1 MKKRCISL
9 LLVLL
14 MALTLLPTE
23 ALALLGGSIG
33 NLREVIQPVTIK
45 KEGVDDG
52 SQLYSM
58 KMNNGKLVM
67 FIATSGPHMGK
78 SVTTSD
84 RGYTATMDSIRKGV
98 YEKASFTFSGKSTWF
113 GINKNLTIR
122 SMEVVDPEKTP
133 ELAAFGTAIPT
144 ENALVIRYTFDGDN
158 PKVMCF
164 ISYYFVELAPGVAKG
179 TLTDAAQTEDGKTYA
194 LAAQAFWCPD
204 VMTDNFDWFVFQW
217 NQEYHGFSRMGHAAA
232 ERAAH
237 VKVSRTYESGETTT
251 ATETDI
257 TAGMGRVR
265 TGASFFNGA
274 VAEIYSDSY
283 GVDNP
288 FVLVDNENVCRN
300 EAEAPAFVRYDAEG
314 DVLTAWGY
322 TKKLSP
328 DPQDGSRGS
337 AFHIWGYRNVY
348 TKAEAAEQSKVNFT
362 RPDEV
367 IIPQDSDKLGIYK
380 SGGSML
386 ALPIRDAAWE
396 QALKKQHGAPLY
408 TLRGDFKEGRDD
420 GGKFYEFTTGKVALT
435 PTVTATWNSGQHFKV
450 RVDGNGRF
458 TRFDTSA
465 GVEYNT
471 PTFKLYSP
479 VTGMTE
485 AAGLD
490 FDGGEELTLHMK
502 PEKNAVLVFVNIPQ
516 VSSHID
522 KAQLK
527 GSGDVVLSGQMGLDL
542 ILNCAANELIT
553 LEKLSYGPKGSN
565 NEFQQNGILAK
576 GEISSADLLG
586 LELGKLKAAI
596 NTFDGQ
602 EQYDFE
608 LELNA
613 FDLFETEA
621 ELQLKRLNNGRLA
634 PNNLYFRFATAGGIP
649 IVPPV
654 PTTFIKG
661 GGGGFYGL
669 ADTIKG
675 DFVGIPP
682 IRLKLSIK
690 ADYVK
695 VIEGW
700 ANATVGPGILEY
712 EGENMTIAKMP
723 FLRTF
728 GMHLKLEGEKRGYL
742 GTTYTGL
749 RAGGGMNIKLEA
761 PKEPYAFFEVE
772 GSAEASVFGGLDNY
786 KNPNSAYIQLDS
798 RGKINATVKIP
809 ERLGKVRFRILKGKK
824 LFNTQ
829 VDFILGTQT
838 AIKVNPGTSFKDAAT
853 SAWKNMSVYG
863 GVSNHGKILASY
875 YRIYYVIPN
884 HFGGAFHL
892 YKNINNGW
900 SLEGEIERNG
910 WFPSGSRGLQAA
922 AAPMT
927 VMMAPLYD
935 GETEEQVGIAVVETS
950 LYAVSADS
958 VAMMATALPGG
969 EGGFEQ
975 KIDYNA
981 ASGTAAP
988 SPESDLGLM
997 VMPKDGNDLD
1007 TLRKSMKLY
1016 EVSDD
1021 TSPKRIELK
1030 ETEYKE
1036 GEEAVELGDANF
1048 TEVEDEGED
1057 GTLKTGFLID
1067 LKHMGGTDG
1076 KWKVTADCDF
1086 TCQLVASAPLTSLEL
1101 SLNPINYEAT
1111 STVKNRRDGKTYAVR
1126 YYLDTK
1132 ADGTGEHYFLGMME
1146 TAPYTCEVPKN
1157 GSIAPT
1163 GDYHVTAVLV
1173 EKVVGDFNGDGETTE
1188 DEYSWVTVDT
1198 KTSAGTVK
1206 YTNNSKP
1213 AAPTNVTIEAT
1224 GNETLTAKWDGVEKA
1239 DGYRVTLYYQEGGT
1253 WKQAGASYELDN
1265 ADFDKGGAATVSG
1278 GRYSLRMT
1286 PTVAGNSVTV
1296 IKNEAKPEESET
1308 SCSGGTS
1315 DEAPTN
1321 RDYKVAVEAIRY
1333 EESAISYENGG
1344 AETEKAN
1351 VRYFSDPTES
1361 TVPAY
1366 LPEYKAPEITVT
1378 SGRQTVTLNG
1388 ANGYGEMVWGEIPDR
1403 TLFTVKS
1410 TVDGTVDRITV
1421 TREQGKGSFTVS
1433 GGGGTW
1439 TVTADAAGRELIAN
1453 SGRVCVVAE
1462 KGKDKTEYYLRLVL
1476 DDVPPIITVD
1486 AKNVRADMTTG
1497 AYTVTG
1503 QTEPGLEVIM
1513 DSTPELKGRADAEG
1527 RFSLS
1532 GTLPANAESET
1543 GFDSILA
1550 SLTAKDGAGNE
1561 AEPASVVISARPETQ
1576 WDRPA
1581 EPETPPSGGGGR
1593 RGGGSSSPTIIAIRS
1608 SADAASVTD
1617 YTDGIYG
1624 LTFRSSASFA
1634 SFLGVQVDGKTIHPS
1649 NYIAEEGSIVVYL
1662 KAVYLRTL
1670 RKGLHTVTIL
1680 SSEGNASM
1688 NFTIGG
1694 VNSALT
1700 YDEGI
1705 GVYVCYG
1712 ALSLAGM
1719 LLLRRRRIRN

>member
-23 ALALLGGSIG
+23 ALALLGGSVG

-98 YEKASFTFSGKSTWF
+98 YEKASFTFSGKSIRF
-113 GINKNLTIR
+113 GINKALTIR

-179 TLTDAAQTEDGKTYA
+179 TLTNETQTEDGKTYA

-251 ATETDI
+251 AKETDI

-300 EAEAPAFVRYDAEG
+300 EAEAPAFVRYDAEK

-322 TKKLSP
+322 TEKLSP
-328 DPQDGSRGS
+328 SPEHSRVGG

-386 ALPIRDAAWE
+386 AISITDTARE
-396 QALKKQHGAPLY
+396 QVLKRQHGAPLY

-420 GGKFYEFTTGKVALT
+420 GGKFYEFTSGKVALT

-502 PEKNAVLVFVNIPQ
+502 PDKNAVLVFVNIPQ

-565 NEFQQNGILAK
+565 NEFQQNGILAN
-576 GEISSADLLG
+576 GEIETASLLG
-586 LELGKLKAAI
+586 LDLGELSAAI

-602 EQYDFE
+602 EQYDFK
-608 LELNA
+608 LKLNA
-613 FDLFETEA
+613 FDLFETKA
-621 ELQLKRLNNGRLA
+621 DLQLKRLNNGRLA
-634 PNNLYFRFATAGGIP
+634 PNNLYFRLGIAGGIP

-669 ADTIKG
+669 ADTING
-675 DFVGIPP
+675 DFIGIPP
-682 IRLKLSIK
+682 IQLKLSIK

-728 GMHLKLEGEKRGYL
+728 GMHLKLEGEKRRYL
-742 GTTYTGL
+742 STTYTGL

-809 ERLGKVRFRILKGKK
+809 ERLGKVKFRILKGKK

-838 AIKVNPGTSFKDAAT
+838 AMNVAKGTSFKDAVT
-853 SAWKNMSVYG
+853 SAWNNMSVYG
-863 GVSNHGKILASY
+863 GVSNHGKFLASY

-884 HFGGAFHL
+884 HFGGGFHL
-892 YKNINNGW
+892 WKNINAGW
-900 SLEGEIERNG
+900 SLEQEIARNG
-910 WFPSGSRGLQAA
+910 WFPSGSQSLRAA

-958 VAMMATALPGG
+958 VAMMAMALPGG
-969 EGGFEQ
+969 EGFEQ
-975 KIDYNA
+975 EIEYKKV
-981 ASGTAAP
+981 ASGTPGP
-988 SPESDLGLM
+988 SSESDLGLM
-997 VMPKDGNDLD
+997 VMPENAGDLD
-1007 TLRKSMKLY
+1007 KLRKSMKLY
-1016 EVSDD
+1016 EVAED
-1021 TSPKRIELK
+1021 TSLTPITLTEMKDDGKENINIETL
-1030 ETEYKE
+1030 T
-1036 GEEAVELGDANF
+1036 GNF

-1057 GTLKTGFLID
+1057 GTPKTGFLID
-1067 LKHMGGTDG
+1067 LSHTGGTDG
-1076 KWKVTADCDF
+1076 KWKVMADCDF
-1086 TCQLVASAPLTSLEL
+1086 TCQLVASAPLTTLEL
-1101 SLNPINYEAT
+1101 TLNGNNAT
-1111 STVKNRRDGKTYAVR
+1111 STVQNGRDKKTYAVR

-1132 ADGTGEHYFLGMME
+1132 EDRTGEHYFLDMVEG
-1146 TAPYTCEVPKN
+1146 AGSYTYEVPKN

-1163 GDYHVTAVLV
+1163 RDYHVTAVLV
-1173 EKVVGDFNGDGETTE
+1173 EKVVGDFDGNGKTTE

-1198 KTSAGTVK
+1198 KTSADKVI
-1206 YTNNSKP
+1206 YTNTSKP
-1213 AAPTNVTIEAT
+1213 NKPTNVTIEAT
-1224 GNETLTAKWDGVEKA
+1224 GNETLTAKWDSVEKA
-1239 DGYRVTLYYQEGGT
+1239 DGYRVTLYYQENGT

-1265 ADFDKGGAATVSG
+1265 ADFTKGGAAAMSG

-1286 PTVAGNSVTV
+1286 PTVSGNSVTV
-1296 IKNEAKPEESET
+1296 SQNETDPTISF
-1308 SCSGGTS
+1308 SGGTS

-1321 RDYKVAVEAIRY
+1321 RDYKVTVEAICY
-1333 EESAISYENGG
+1333 EENAINYENEG
-1344 AETEKAN
+1344 AKTEKAN
-1351 VRYFSDPTES
+1351 VRYFSDPVES
-1361 TVPAY
+1361 TIPAY

-1378 SGRQTVTLNG
+1378 GGGRIVTLNG
-1388 ANGYGEMVWGEIPDR
+1388 TNGYGEMVWREAPWG

-1421 TREQGKGSFTVS
+1421 TPEQGKGSFTVS
-1433 GGGGTW
+1433 GSGGTW
-1439 TVTADAAGRELIAN
+1439 TVTADDAGRELIAN
-1453 SGRVCVVAE
+1453 SGRVCIVAQ
-1462 KGKDKTEYYLRLVL
+1462 KGNDRTEYYLRLVL

-1513 DSTPELKGRADAEG
+1513 DSTPALTGTADAEG

-1550 SLTAKDGAGNE
+1550 SLTARDGAGNE

-1576 WDRPA
+1576 WDRPV

-1593 RGGGSSSPTIIAIRS
+1593 RGGGSSFPTIIAIRS

>member
-23 ALALLGGSIG
+23 ALAMLGGRVTS
-33 NLREVIQPVTIK
+33 LREMIQPVTIK
-45 KEGVDDG
+45 KEGVEDG

-58 KMNNGKLVM
+58 RMNNGKLVM
-67 FIATSGPHMGK
+67 SIVTSGPHMGK

-84 RGYTATMDSIRKGV
+84 RGYTAPMDSIRKGV
-98 YEKASFTFSGKSTWF
+98 YEQPMFFFWSRNYLGL
-113 GINKNLTIR
+113 LTIR
-122 SMEVVDPEKTP
+122 SMEVVDPDEYGLTMMDDPMPK
-133 ELAAFGTAIPT
+133 
-144 ENALVIRYTFDGDN
+144 ENALTIKYTFEEDN
-158 PKVMCF
+158 PKVACF
-164 ISYYFVELAPGVAKG
+164 ISYYFVELAPGVTNG
-179 TLTDAAQTEDGKTYA
+179 EIQDAPEEVDGKTYA
-194 LAAQAFWCPD
+194 LAAEALWYPD
-204 VMTDNFDWFVFQW
+204 VAGDTFDMFTFAW
-217 NQEYHGFSRMGHAAA
+217 NMEYYGFSRMGHAAA
-232 ERAAH
+232 GRAAH
-237 VKVSRTYESGETTT
+237 VKISRDYEST
-251 ATETDI
+251 AKETDI
-257 TAGMGRVR
+257 TAGMGQVMMGRDV
-265 TGASFFNGA
+265 SNGIM
-274 VAEIYSDSY
+274 EIYSDSY

-288 FVLVDNENVCRN
+288 FVMGGDWRVDVNG
-300 EAEAPAFVRYDAEG
+300 AQAPISVRYDAEG
-314 DVLTAWGY
+314 DVLTTLAGGGWLEPGGEFR
-322 TKKLSP
+322 K
-328 DPQDGSRGS
+328 RV
-337 AFHIWGYRNVY
+337 FHIWGFRDVY
-348 TKAEAAEQSKVNFT
+348 TKAEVAEQGGSNLT
-362 RPDEV
+362 QPDEV
-367 IIPQDSDKLGIYK
+367 IIPQASDKLGIYK
-380 SGGSML
+380 SGGGML

-408 TLRGDFKEGRDD
+408 TLRGEFKEGRDD

-435 PTVTATWNSGQHFKV
+435 PTVTASWNSGQHFKV

-542 ILNCAANELIT
+542 ILNCAADQLIT
-553 LEKLSYGPKGSN
+553 LEKLSYGPKGRN
-565 NEFQQNGILAK
+565 NEFQQNGILANGK
-576 GEISSADLLG
+576 ISSADLLG
-586 LELGKLKAAI
+586 LELGELEAAI
-596 NTFDGQ
+596 NTFDGE
-602 EQYDFE
+602 EQYDFK

-613 FDLFETEA
+613 FDLFETKA

-682 IRLKLSIK
+682 IQLKLSIK

-712 EGENMTIAKMP
+712 SGTEMTIAKMP
-723 FLRTF
+723 FLREF
-728 GMHLKLEGEKRGYL
+728 GMRLKLEGERRSYL
-742 GTTYTGL
+742 GKEYTGL

-761 PKEPYAFFEVE
+761 PKEPYAFFEVD

-809 ERLGKVRFRILKGKK
+809 ERLGKVKFRILKGKK

-838 AIKVNPGTSFKDAAT
+838 AMDVAKGTPFKDAVT
-853 SAWKNMSVYG
+853 SAWNNMSVYG
-863 GVSNHGKILASY
+863 GVSNHGKFLASY

-884 HFGGAFHL
+884 HFGGGFHL
-892 YKNINNGW
+892 WKNINAGW
-900 SLEGEIERNG
+900 SLEQEIAKNG
-910 WFPSGSRGLQAA
+910 WYPSGSRSLQAA

-958 VAMMATALPGG
+958 VALMAVALPGG
-969 EGGFEQ
+969 EGGFSKDIEY
-975 KIDYNA
+975 KVP
-981 ASGTAAP
+981 SGTPGP
-988 SPESDLGLM
+988 SSESDLGLM
-997 VMPKDGNDLD
+997 VMLENKADLD
-1007 TLRKSMKLY
+1007 KLRNSMKLY
-1016 EVSDD
+1016 EVAED
-1021 TSPKRIELK
+1021 TSLTPITLTEMKDDRKEINIETL
-1030 ETEYKE
+1030 T
-1036 GEEAVELGDANF
+1036 GNF
-1048 TEVEDEGED
+1048 TEVEEEGED

-1067 LKHMGGTDG
+1067 LNHPGGENG

-1086 TCQLVASAPLTSLEL
+1086 TCQLVASAPLTTLD
-1101 SLNPINYEAT
+1101 LNLNGYDAT
-1111 STVKNRRDGKTYAVR
+1111 STVKNGRDGKTYAVR
-1126 YYLDTK
+1126 YYLDTEK
-1132 ADGTGEHYFLGMME
+1132 DGTGEHYFLDMVEG
-1146 TAPYTCEVPKN
+1146 AGSYTYNVPNK

-1163 GDYHVTAVLV
+1163 GDYYVTAVLV
-1173 EKVVGDFNGDGETTE
+1173 EKVVGDFNGNGKTTE

-1198 KTSAGTVK
+1198 KTSANKVT
-1206 YTNNSKP
+1206 YTNDSKP
-1213 AAPTNVTIEAT
+1213 VAPSNVTIDAT
-1224 GNETLTAKWDGVEKA
+1224 GNETLTAAWDGVAKA
-1239 DGYRVTLYYQEGGT
+1239 DGYRVTLYYQEGSGA

-1265 ADFDKGGAATVSG
+1265 ADFDKGGAAAKND

-1286 PTVAGNSVTV
+1286 PTVAGNNVTV
-1296 IKNEAKPEESET
+1296 NKNDAKPEESGINL
-1308 SCSGGTS
+1308 SGGTS

-1321 RDYKVAVEAIRY
+1321 VNYKVAVEAICY
-1333 EESAISYENGG
+1333 EESAINYENGG

-1351 VRYFSDPTES
+1351 VRYFSVPVES
-1361 TVPAY
+1361 TVSAY
-1366 LPEYKAPEITVT
+1366 LPKYTAPEITVT

-1388 ANGYGEMVWGEIPDR
+1388 ANGYGEMVWGEEPWG
-1403 TLFTVKS
+1403 TLFTVKGE
-1410 TVDGTVDRITV
+1410 VDGITV
-1421 TREQGKGSFTVS
+1421 TPEQGSGRFTVS

-1439 TVTADAAGRELIAN
+1439 TVEANDDGRELIAN
-1453 SGRVCVVAE
+1453 SGRVRIVAE
-1462 KGKDKTEYYLRLVL
+1462 KGNDRTEYYLRLVL

-1513 DSTPELKGRADAEG
+1513 DSNPELKGRADAEG

-1532 GTLPANAESET
+1532 GTLPASAEGSET
-1543 GFDSILA
+1543 KFDSILA
-1550 SLTAKDGAGNE
+1550 SLTAEDGAGNE
-1561 AEPASVVISARPETQ
+1561 AEPVSVVISARPETQ
-1576 WDRPA
+1576 WDRPPA
-1581 EPETPPSGGGGR
+1581 VPETPSSGGGGR
-1593 RGGGSSSPTIIAIRS
+1593 RGGGSSFPTIIAIRS
-1608 SADAASVTD
+1608 SDDAASVTD

-1719 LLLRRRRIRN
+1719 LLLRRRRIRD

>member
-23 ALALLGGSIG
+23 VLALLGGSVG

-45 KEGVDDG
+45 KEGVEDG

-58 KMNNGKLVM
+58 RMNNGKLVM
-67 FIATSGPHMGK
+67 FIATSGPHIGK

-98 YEKASFTFSGKSTWF
+98 YEQPMFFFWSRNYLGL
-113 GINKNLTIR
+113 LTIR
-122 SMEVVDPEKTP
+122 SMEVVDPDEYGLTMMDNPMPK
-133 ELAAFGTAIPT
+133 
-144 ENALVIRYTFDGDN
+144 ENALTIKYTFEEDN
-158 PKVMCF
+158 PKVACF
-164 ISYYFVELAPGVAKG
+164 ISYYFVELEPGVTNGIVPDMK
-179 TLTDAAQTEDGKTYA
+179 EEVDGKTYA
-194 LAAQAFWCPD
+194 LAAQALWYPD
-204 VMTDNFDWFVFQW
+204 VAGDTFDMFTFAW
-217 NQEYHGFSRMGHAAA
+217 NMEYYGFSRMGHAAA
-232 ERAAH
+232 GRAAH
-237 VKVSRTYESGETTT
+237 VKISRDYGHT
-251 ATETDI
+251 AKETDI
-257 TAGMGRVR
+257 TAGMGQVMMGRDV
-265 TGASFFNGA
+265 SNGIM
-274 VAEIYSDSY
+274 EIYSDSY

-288 FVLVDNENVCRN
+288 FVLGGDWRVDDNG
-300 EAEAPAFVRYDAEG
+300 AQAPASVRYDAEG
-314 DVLTAWGY
+314 DVLTTLAGGGWLEPEGERQ
-322 TKKLSP
+322 K
-328 DPQDGSRGS
+328 RV
-337 AFHIWGYRNVY
+337 FHIWGFRDVY
-348 TKAEAAEQSKVNFT
+348 TKAEVAEQGGSNLT
-362 RPDEV
+362 QPDEV
-367 IIPQDSDKLGIYK
+367 IIPQNSDKLGIYK

-408 TLRGDFKEGRDD
+408 TLRGEFKEGRDD
-420 GGKFYEFTTGKVALT
+420 GGKFYEFTTGSVALT
-435 PTVTATWNSGQHFKV
+435 PTVTASWNSGQHFKV

-458 TRFDTSA
+458 TGFDISA

-586 LELGKLKAAI
+586 LDLGKLKAAI

-613 FDLFETEA
+613 FELFKTDA

-669 ADTIKG
+669 ADTING

-682 IRLKLSIK
+682 IQLKLSIK

-712 EGENMTIAKMP
+712 KGTDMTIAKMP
-723 FLRTF
+723 FLEEF
-728 GMHLKLEGEKRGYL
+728 GMRLKLEGERRSYL
-742 GTTYTGL
+742 GREYTGL
-749 RAGGGMNIKLEA
+749 RAGGGMGIKLNA

-772 GSAEASVFGGLDNY
+772 GSAEASVFGGLDSY
-786 KNPNSAYIQLDS
+786 KNPTSAYIQLDS

-809 ERLGKVRFRILKGKK
+809 ERLGRVKFRILKGKK

-838 AIKVNPGTSFKDAAT
+838 AMNVAKGTPFKDAVT
-853 SAWKNMSVYG
+853 SAWNNMSVYG
-863 GVSNHGKILASY
+863 GVSNQGKFLASY

-900 SLEGEIERNG
+900 TLEGEIERNG

-958 VAMMATALPGG
+958 VAMMAVALSGG
-969 EGGFEQ
+969 EGFYEV
-975 KIDYNA
+975 IDYKA
-981 ASGTAAP
+981 ASSTATP

-997 VMPKDGNDLD
+997 VMLKDGNDLD

-1021 TSPKRIELK
+1021 TTPPKPIALK
-1030 ETEYKE
+1030 ETKYE
-1036 GEEAVELGDANF
+1036 GEAVNLAGANF

-1057 GTLKTGFLID
+1057 GSTKTGFLID
-1067 LKHMGGTDG
+1067 LNHQGGENG

-1086 TCQLVASAPLTSLEL
+1086 TCQLVASAPLTTLEL
-1101 SLNPINYEAT
+1101 SLNGYDAT
-1111 STVKNRRDGKTYAVR
+1111 SMVKNGREGKTYAVR
-1126 YYLDTK
+1126 YYLDTE
-1132 ADGTGEHYFLGMME
+1132 ADGTGEHYFLGMVE
-1146 TAPYTCEVPKN
+1146 TAPYTYEVPSE
-1157 GSIAPT
+1157 GSIAPS
-1163 GDYHVTAVLV
+1163 GEYFVTAVLV
-1173 EKVVGDFNGDGETTE
+1173 EKVDFKANGKEE
-1188 DEYSWVTVDT
+1188 SAWVTVDT
-1198 KTSAGTVK
+1198 KPSAGKVI
-1206 YTNNSKP
+1206 YTNTSKP
-1213 AAPTNVTIEAT
+1213 DAPKNVTIAAT
-1224 GNETLTAKWDGVEKA
+1224 GNETLTAAWDGVA
-1239 DGYRVTLYYQEGGT
+1239 GAGGYRVTLYYQEGGT

-1265 ADFDKGGAATVSG
+1265 ADFTKGGAASMSG

-1296 IKNEAKPEESET
+1296 IKNEAKPEESGINL
-1308 SCSGGTS
+1308 SGGTS

-1321 RDYKVAVEAIRY
+1321 VNYKVAVEAIRY
-1333 EESAISYENGG
+1333 EESAISYENEG
-1344 AETEKAN
+1344 AKTEKAN
-1351 VRYFSDPTES
+1351 VRYFSDPAVSSE
-1361 TVPAY
+1361 VN
-1366 LPEYKAPEITVT
+1366 LPKYVAPEITVT

-1388 ANGYGEMVWGEIPDR
+1388 TNGYGEMVWREAPWG

-1421 TREQGKGSFTVS
+1421 TPEQGSGSGSFNVS
-1433 GGGGTW
+1433 GSGGTW
-1439 TVTADAAGRELIAN
+1439 TVTADDAGRELIAN
-1453 SGRVCVVAE
+1453 SGRVCIVAQ
-1462 KGKDKTEYYLRLVL
+1462 KGNDRTEYYLRLVL

-1513 DSTPELKGRADAEG
+1513 DSTPALTGRADAEG

-1550 SLTAKDGAGNE
+1550 SLTARDGAGNE

-1576 WDRPA
+1576 WDRPPA
-1581 EPETPPSGGGGR
+1581 EPETPSGGGGR
-1593 RGGGSSSPTIIAIRS
+1593 RGGGSSFPTIIAIRS

>member
-23 ALALLGGSIG
+23 ALAMLGGRVTS
-33 NLREVIQPVTIK
+33 LREMIQPVTIK
-45 KEGVDDG
+45 KEGVEDG

-58 KMNNGKLVM
+58 RMNNGKLVM
-67 FIATSGPHMGK
+67 SIVTSGPHMGK
-78 SVTTSD
+78 TVTTSD
-84 RGYTATMDSIRKGV
+84 RGYTAPMDSIRKGV
-98 YEKASFTFSGKSTWF
+98 YEQPMFFFWSRNYLGL
-113 GINKNLTIR
+113 LTIR
-122 SMEVVDPEKTP
+122 SMEVVDPDEYGLTMMDDPMPK
-133 ELAAFGTAIPT
+133 
-144 ENALVIRYTFDGDN
+144 ENALTIKYTFEEDN
-158 PKVMCF
+158 PKVACF
-164 ISYYFVELAPGVAKG
+164 ISYYFVELAPGVTNG
-179 TLTDAAQTEDGKTYA
+179 EIQDAPEEVDGKTYA
-194 LAAQAFWCPD
+194 LAAEALWYPD
-204 VMTDNFDWFVFQW
+204 VAGDTFDMFTFAW
-217 NQEYHGFSRMGHAAA
+217 NMEYYGFSRMGHAAA
-232 ERAAH
+232 GRAAH
-237 VKVSRTYESGETTT
+237 VKISRDYEST
-251 ATETDI
+251 AKETDI
-257 TAGMGRVR
+257 TAGMGQVMMGRDV
-265 TGASFFNGA
+265 SNGIT
-274 VAEIYSDSY
+274 EIYSDSY

-288 FVLVDNENVCRN
+288 FVMGGDWRVDVNG
-300 EAEAPAFVRYDAEG
+300 AQAPISVRYDAEG
-314 DVLTAWGY
+314 DVLTTLAGGGWLEPGGEFR
-322 TKKLSP
+322 K
-328 DPQDGSRGS
+328 RV
-337 AFHIWGYRNVY
+337 FHIWGFRDVY
-348 TKAEAAEQSKVNFT
+348 TKAEVAEQGGSNLT
-362 RPDEV
+362 QPDEV
-367 IIPQDSDKLGIYK
+367 IIPQASDKLGIYK

-408 TLRGDFKEGRDD
+408 TLRGEFKEGRDD

-435 PTVTATWNSGQHFKV
+435 PTVTASWNSGQHFKV

-516 VSSHID
+516 VSSQID

-527 GSGDVVLSGQMGLDL
+527 GSGDVVLSGHMGLNL
-542 ILNCAANELIT
+542 ILNCAADQLIT
-553 LEKLSYGPKGSN
+553 LEKLSYGPKGRN
-565 NEFQQNGILAK
+565 NEFQQNGILANGK
-576 GEISSADLLG
+576 IETASLLG
-586 LELGKLKAAI
+586 LELGELEAAI
-596 NTFDGQ
+596 NTFDGE
-602 EQYDFE
+602 EQYDFK

-613 FDLFETEA
+613 FDLFETKA

-675 DFVGIPP
+675 DFTGIPP

-728 GMHLKLEGEKRGYL
+728 GMRLKLEGEKRHYL
-742 GTTYTGL
+742 GKDYTGL

-786 KNPNSAYIQLDS
+786 KSPNSAYIQLDS

-809 ERLGKVRFRILKGKK
+809 ERLGRVKFRILKGKK

-838 AIKVNPGTSFKDAAT
+838 AMNVAKGTSFKDAVT
-853 SAWKNMSVYG
+853 SAWNNMSVYG

-910 WFPSGSRGLQAA
+910 WYPSGSKSLRAA

-981 ASGTAAP
+981 NSAP

-1021 TSPKRIELK
+1021 TSPMPIALK

-1036 GEEAVELGDANF
+1036 EEEAIELGDANF
-1048 TEVEDEGED
+1048 TEVEEEGED
-1057 GTLKTGFLID
+1057 GTPKTGFLID
-1067 LKHMGGTDG
+1067 LSHKGNADG

-1101 SLNPINYEAT
+1101 TLKGYEAT
-1111 STVKNRRDGKTYAVR
+1111 SNVKNGRDGKTYAVR

-1132 ADGTGEHYFLGMME
+1132 EDRTGEHYFLDMVE
-1146 TAPYTCEVPKN
+1146 SAPYTYNVPHE

-1163 GDYHVTAVLV
+1163 RDYHVTAVLV
-1173 EKVVGDFNGDGETTE
+1173 EKVDFEASGKKE
-1188 DEYSWVTVDT
+1188 SAWVTVDT
-1198 KTSAGTVK
+1198 QTSADKVT
-1206 YTNNSKP
+1206 YTNTSKP
-1213 AAPTNVTIEAT
+1213 NKPTNVTIDAT
-1224 GNETLTAKWDGVEKA
+1224 GNETLTAAWDGVA
-1239 DGYRVTLYYQEGGT
+1239 GAGGYRVTLYYQEGGT

-1265 ADFDKGGAATVSG
+1265 VDFDKGGAATKSG
-1278 GRYSLRMT
+1278 ERYSLRMT
-1286 PTVAGNSVTV
+1286 PTVAGKGVTV
-1296 IKNEAKPEESET
+1296 SQNETDPTISF
-1308 SCSGGTS
+1308 SGGTS

-1321 RDYKVAVEAIRY
+1321 RNYKVTVEAICY
-1333 EESAISYENGG
+1333 EENAINYENEG
-1344 AETEKAN
+1344 AKTEKAN
-1351 VRYFSDPTES
+1351 VRYFSDPAVSSE
-1361 TVPAY
+1361 VN
-1366 LPEYKAPEITVT
+1366 LPKYTAPEITVT
-1378 SGRQTVTLNG
+1378 SGGQIVKLNG
-1388 ANGYGEMVWGEIPDR
+1388 ANGYGEMVWSAVPER

-1421 TREQGKGSFTVS
+1421 TPEQGKGRFTVS
-1433 GGGGTW
+1433 GSGGTW
-1439 TVTADAAGRELIAN
+1439 TVTADADGRALIAN
-1453 SGRVCVVAE
+1453 SGRVCIVAE
-1462 KGKDKTEYYLRLVL
+1462 KGNDRTEYYLRLVL

-1513 DSTPELKGRADAEG
+1513 DSTPALTGRADAEG

-1532 GTLPANAESET
+1532 GTLPANAEGT

-1550 SLTAKDGAGNE
+1550 SLTAEDGAGNE

-1576 WDRPA
+1576 WDRPPA
-1581 EPETPPSGGGGR
+1581 VPETPSSGGGGR
-1593 RGGGSSSPTIIAIRS
+1593 RGGGSSFPTIIAIRS

>member
-1 MKKRCISL
+1 MAGGGWLEPEGERQKR
-9 LLVLL
+9 V
-14 MALTLLPTE
+14 
-23 ALALLGGSIG
+23 
-33 NLREVIQPVTIK
+33 
-45 KEGVDDG
+45 
-52 SQLYSM
+52 
-58 KMNNGKLVM
+58 
-67 FIATSGPHMGK
+67 
-78 SVTTSD
+78 
-84 RGYTATMDSIRKGV
+84 
-98 YEKASFTFSGKSTWF
+98 
-113 GINKNLTIR
+113 
-122 SMEVVDPEKTP
+122 
-133 ELAAFGTAIPT
+133 
-144 ENALVIRYTFDGDN
+144 
-158 PKVMCF
+158 
-164 ISYYFVELAPGVAKG
+164 
-179 TLTDAAQTEDGKTYA
+179 
-194 LAAQAFWCPD
+194 
-204 VMTDNFDWFVFQW
+204 
-217 NQEYHGFSRMGHAAA
+217 
-232 ERAAH
+232 
-237 VKVSRTYESGETTT
+237 
-251 ATETDI
+251 
-257 TAGMGRVR
+257 
-265 TGASFFNGA
+265 
-274 VAEIYSDSY
+274 
-283 GVDNP
+283 
-288 FVLVDNENVCRN
+288 
-300 EAEAPAFVRYDAEG
+300 
-314 DVLTAWGY
+314 
-322 TKKLSP
+322 
-328 DPQDGSRGS
+328 
-337 AFHIWGYRNVY
+337 FHIWGFRDVY
-348 TKAEAAEQSKVNFT
+348 TKAEVAEQGGSNLT
-362 RPDEV
+362 QPDEV
-367 IIPQDSDKLGIYK
+367 IIPQNSDKLGIYK

-408 TLRGDFKEGRDD
+408 TLRGEFKEGRDD
-420 GGKFYEFTTGKVALT
+420 GGKFYEFTTGSVALT
-435 PTVTATWNSGQHFKV
+435 PTVTASWNSGQHFKV

-458 TRFDTSA
+458 TGFDTSA

-516 VSSHID
+516 VSSHIN

-527 GSGDVVLSGQMGLDL
+527 GSGDVVLSGQMGLNL

-565 NEFQQNGILAK
+565 NEFQQNGIKAQ

-586 LELGKLKAAI
+586 LELGGLKAAI

-608 LELNA
+608 LKLNA
-613 FDLFETEA
+613 FDLFETKA

-634 PNNLYFRFATAGGIP
+634 PNNLYFRLGIAGGIP

-669 ADTIKG
+669 ADTING

-682 IRLKLSIK
+682 IQLKLSIK

-712 EGENMTIAKMP
+712 KGTDMTIAKMP
-723 FLRTF
+723 FLEEF
-728 GMHLKLEGEKRGYL
+728 GMHLKLEGEKRSYL
-742 GTTYTGL
+742 GTPYTGL
-749 RAGGGMNIKLEA
+749 RAGGGMNIKLNA

-772 GSAEASVFGGLDNY
+772 GSAEASVFGGLDSY
-786 KNPNSAYIQLDS
+786 KNPTSAYIQLDS

-809 ERLGKVRFRILKGKK
+809 ERLGRVKFRILKGKK

-838 AIKVNPGTSFKDAAT
+838 AMTVAKGTPFKDAVT
-853 SAWKNMSVYG
+853 SAWNNMSVYG
-863 GVSNHGKILASY
+863 GVSNHGKFLASY

-900 SLEGEIERNG
+900 TLEGEIERNG

-950 LYAVSADS
+950 LCAVSADS
-958 VAMMATALPGG
+958 VAMMAMALPGG
-969 EGGFEQ
+969 EGFFEE
-975 KIDYNA
+975 IAYNA
-981 ASGTAAP
+981 ASGP
-988 SPESDLGLM
+988 SSESDLGLM
-997 VMPKDGNDLD
+997 VMLENEGDLE
-1007 TLRKSMKLY
+1007 TLRNSMKLY
-1016 EVSDD
+1016 KVADD
-1021 TSPKRIELK
+1021 TSPEPITLTEMKDDRKEINIETL
-1030 ETEYKE
+1030 T
-1036 GEEAVELGDANF
+1036 GNF
-1048 TEVEDEGED
+1048 TEVEEEGAD
-1057 GTLKTGFLID
+1057 GTLKTGFFID
-1067 LKHMGGTDG
+1067 LNHTGGTDG

-1086 TCQLVASAPLTSLEL
+1086 TCQLVASAPLTTLEL
-1101 SLNPINYEAT
+1101 SLNGYDAT
-1111 STVKNRRDGKTYAVR
+1111 SMVKNGRDGKTYAVR

-1132 ADGTGEHYFLGMME
+1132 EDRTGEHYFLDMVE
-1146 TAPYTCEVPKN
+1146 SAPYTYKVPDK
-1157 GSIAPT
+1157 GSIAPS
-1163 GDYHVTAVLV
+1163 GEYFVTAVLV
-1173 EKVVGDFNGDGETTE
+1173 EKVVGDFDGDGKTTE

-1198 KTSAGTVK
+1198 KTSTDKVT

-1213 AAPTNVTIEAT
+1213 TAPKNVTIAAT
-1224 GNETLTAKWDGVEKA
+1224 GNETLTAAWDSVEKA
-1239 DGYRVTLYYQEGGT
+1239 DGYRVTLYYQEGGM

-1265 ADFDKGGAATVSG
+1265 ADFDKGGAASKSG
-1278 GRYSLRMT
+1278 GRYSLRMA

-1296 IKNEAKPEESET
+1296 SQNETDPTISF
-1308 SCSGGTS
+1308 SGGTS

-1321 RDYKVAVEAIRY
+1321 RDYKVAVEAICY
-1333 EESAISYENGG
+1333 EENAISYENGG
-1344 AETEKAN
+1344 AKTEKAN

-1378 SGRQTVTLNG
+1378 SGGQIVTLNG
-1388 ANGYGEMVWGEIPDR
+1388 TNGYGEMVWREAPWG
-1403 TLFTVKS
+1403 TLFTV
-1410 TVDGTVDRITV
+1410 TGAVDGITV

-1453 SGRVCVVAE
+1453 SGRACIVAQ
-1462 KGKDKTEYYLRLVL
+1462 KGNDRTEYYLRLVL

-1513 DSTPELKGRADAEG
+1513 DSTPELKDRADAEG

-1532 GTLPANAESET
+1532 GTLPANGESET

-1576 WDRPA
+1576 WDRPV

-1593 RGGGSSSPTIIAIRS
+1593 RGGGSSFPTIIAIRS
-1608 SADAASVTD
+1608 SDDAASVTD

>member
-23 ALALLGGSIG
+23 ALALLGGSVG

-98 YEKASFTFSGKSTWF
+98 YEKASFTFSGKSIRF
-113 GINKNLTIR
+113 GINKALTIR

-179 TLTDAAQTEDGKTYA
+179 TLTNETQTEDGKTYA

-237 VKVSRTYESGETTT
+237 VKVSRTYVSGETTT
-251 ATETDI
+251 AKETDI

-288 FVLVDNENVCRN
+288 FVLVDNENVRRN
-300 EAEAPAFVRYDAEG
+300 EAEAPAFVRYDAEK

-322 TKKLSP
+322 TEKLSP
-328 DPQDGSRGS
+328 DPQDGFRGG
-337 AFHIWGYRNVY
+337 AFHIWGFRDVY
-348 TKAEAAEQSKVNFT
+348 TKAEVAEQGGSNLT
-362 RPDEV
+362 QPDEV
-367 IIPQDSDKLGIYK
+367 IIPQASDKLGIYK

-435 PTVTATWNSGQHFKV
+435 PTVTAAWNSGQYFKV

-458 TRFDTSA
+458 TGFDISA

-471 PTFKLYSP
+471 PTFRLYSP

-490 FDGGEELTLHMK
+490 FDGGEELTLHIK

-516 VSSHID
+516 VSSQID

-527 GSGDVVLSGQMGLDL
+527 GSGDVVLSGHMGLNL
-542 ILNCAANELIT
+542 ILNCAADQLIT

-565 NEFQQNGILAK
+565 NEFQQNGILAN
-576 GEISSADLLG
+576 GEIETASLLG
-586 LELGKLKAAI
+586 LELGKLEAAI
-596 NTFDGQ
+596 NTFDGE
-602 EQYDFE
+602 EQYDFK

-613 FDLFETEA
+613 FDLFETKA

-675 DFVGIPP
+675 DFTGIPP
-682 IRLKLSIK
+682 IQLKLSVK

-712 EGENMTIAKMP
+712 KGENMTIAKMP
-723 FLRTF
+723 FLREF

-772 GSAEASVFGGLDNY
+772 GSAEASVFGGLDSY
-786 KNPNSAYIQLDS
+786 KNPTSAYIQLDS

-809 ERLGKVRFRILKGKK
+809 ERLGKVKFRILKGKK

-838 AIKVNPGTSFKDAAT
+838 AMNVAKGTPFKDAVT
-853 SAWKNMSVYG
+853 SAWNNMSVYG
-863 GVSNHGKILASY
+863 GVSNQGKILLSY

-892 YKNINNGW
+892 WKDINNGW
-900 SLEGEIERNG
+900 SLEGEIEKNG
-910 WFPSGSRGLQAA
+910 WFPSGSQSLRAA

-958 VAMMATALPGG
+958 VAMMAVALRGG
-969 EGGFEQ
+969 GGFEQ
-975 KIDYNA
+975 EIAYNA
-981 ASGTAAP
+981 AAGNA
-988 SPESDLGLM
+988 ESYLGLK
-997 VMPKDGNDLD
+997 VMPENKDDLD
-1007 TLRKSMKLY
+1007 TLRNTMELY
-1016 EVSDD
+1016 EVAEDA
-1021 TSPKRIELK
+1021 TPTPIELK
-1030 ETEYKE
+1030 ETKYNT
-1036 GEEAVELGDANF
+1036 GEAVELGDANF
-1048 TEVEDEGED
+1048 TEVEEEGED

-1067 LKHMGGTDG
+1067 LSHKGGTDG

-1086 TCQLVASAPLTSLEL
+1086 TCQLVASAPLTTLEL
-1101 SLNPINYEAT
+1101 SLNGYDAT
-1111 STVKNRRDGKTYAVR
+1111 SMVKNGRDGKTYAVR

-1132 ADGTGEHYFLGMME
+1132 EDRTGEHYFLDMME
-1146 TAPYTCEVPKN
+1146 TAPYTCEVPKK
-1157 GSIAPT
+1157 GSIAPS
-1163 GDYHVTAVLV
+1163 GDYYVTAVLV
-1173 EKVVGDFNGDGETTE
+1173 EKVVGDFNGDGKTTE

-1198 KTSAGTVK
+1198 QTSKGTVE
-1206 YTNNSKP
+1206 YTNDSKP
-1213 AAPTNVTIEAT
+1213 DAPTNVTIAAT
-1224 GNETLTAKWDGVEKA
+1224 GNETLTAEWDGVEKA
-1239 DGYRVTLYYQEGGT
+1239 DGYRVTLYYQEGSGA

-1278 GRYSLRMT
+1278 GKYSLRMT
-1286 PTVAGNSVTV
+1286 PTVAGNNITV
-1296 IKNEAKPEESET
+1296 NKNDAKPEESGINL
-1308 SCSGGTS
+1308 SGGTS

-1321 RDYKVAVEAIRY
+1321 VNYKVTVEAIRY
-1333 EESAISYENGG
+1333 EESAINYENGG
-1344 AETEKAN
+1344 AKKEKAN
-1351 VRYFSDPTES
+1351 VRYFSDPVES
-1361 TVPAY
+1361 TVSAY
-1366 LPEYKAPEITVT
+1366 LPKYTAPEITVT
-1378 SGRQTVTLNG
+1378 SGGRTVTLNG
-1388 ANGYGEMVWGEIPDR
+1388 TNGYGEMVWGEVPER
-1403 TLFTVKS
+1403 TLFTV
-1410 TVDGTVDRITV
+1410 TGAVDGISV
-1421 TREQGKGSFTVS
+1421 TPEQGKGSFTVS
-1433 GGGGTW
+1433 GSGGTW
-1439 TVTADAAGRELIAN
+1439 TVTADDDGRELIAN
-1453 SGRVCVVAE
+1453 SGRVRIVAE
-1462 KGKDKTEYYLRLVL
+1462 KGNDRTEYYLRLVL

-1503 QTEPGLEVIM
+1503 QTEPGLVVTM
-1513 DSTPELKGRADAEG
+1513 DSTPELKGTADAEG

-1532 GTLPANAESET
+1532 GTLPASAEGSET
-1543 GFDSILA
+1543 KFDSILA
-1550 SLTAKDGAGNE
+1550 SLTAEDGAGNE

-1576 WDRPA
+1576 WDRPPA
-1581 EPETPPSGGGGR
+1581 VPETPSSGGGR
-1593 RGGGSSSPTIIAIRS
+1593 RGGGSSFPTIIAIRS
-1608 SADAASVTD
+1608 SDDAASVTD

-1700 YDEGI
+1700 YDEGV

>member
-23 ALALLGGSIG
+23 ALAMLGGSVTS
-33 NLREVIQPVTIK
+33 LRDVIQPVTIK
-45 KEGVDDG
+45 KEGVEDG

-58 KMNNGKLVM
+58 RMNNGKLVM
-67 FIATSGPHMGK
+67 SIATSGPHMGK

-84 RGYTATMDSIRKGV
+84 RGYTAPMDSIRKGV
-98 YEKASFTFSGKSTWF
+98 YEQPMFFFWSSNYLGL
-113 GINKNLTIR
+113 LTIR
-122 SMEVVDPEKTP
+122 SMEVVDPDEYGLTMMDDPMPK
-133 ELAAFGTAIPT
+133 
-144 ENALVIRYTFDGDN
+144 ENALTIKYTFEEDN

-164 ISYYFVELAPGVAKG
+164 ISYYFVELAPGVTNGEVPDDIQDEKWKV
-179 TLTDAAQTEDGKTYA
+179 DGKTYA
-194 LAAQAFWCPD
+194 LAAEALWYPD
-204 VMTDNFDWFVFQW
+204 VAGDTFGMFTFAW
-217 NQEYHGFSRMGHAAA
+217 NMEYYGFSRMGHAAA
-232 ERAAH
+232 GRAAH
-237 VKVSRTYESGETTT
+237 VKISRDYGHT
-251 ATETDI
+251 AKETDI
-257 TAGMGRVR
+257 TAGMGQVMM
-265 TGASFFNGA
+265 GQDVSNGIM
-274 VAEIYSDSY
+274 EIYSDSY

-288 FVLVDNENVCRN
+288 FVLGGDWRVDDNG
-300 EAEAPAFVRYDAEG
+300 AQAPVSVRYDAEG
-314 DVLTAWGY
+314 DVLTTLAGGGWLEPEGERQ
-322 TKKLSP
+322 K
-328 DPQDGSRGS
+328 RV
-337 AFHIWGYRNVY
+337 FHIWGYRDVY
-348 TKAEAAEQSKVNFT
+348 TKAEVAEQGGSNLT
-362 RPDEV
+362 QPDEV
-367 IIPQDSDKLGIYK
+367 IIPQASDKLGIYK

-435 PTVTATWNSGQHFKV
+435 PTVTASWNSGQHFKV

-502 PEKNAVLVFVNIPQ
+502 PDKNAVLVFVNIPQ
-516 VSSHID
+516 VSSHIN

-527 GSGDVVLSGQMGLDL
+527 GSGDVVLSGQMGLNL

-565 NEFQQNGILAK
+565 NEFQQNGILAN

-596 NTFDGQ
+596 NTFDGE

-613 FDLFETEA
+613 FELFKTDA

-669 ADTIKG
+669 ADTING

-700 ANATVGPGILEY
+700 ANATVGPGYLEY
-712 EGENMTIAKMP
+712 SGTDMTIARMP
-723 FLRTF
+723 FLREF
-728 GMHLKLEGEKRGYL
+728 GMHLKLEGEKRSYRGKD
-742 GTTYTGL
+742 YTGL

-761 PKEPYAFFEVE
+761 PKEPYAFFEVD
-772 GSAEASVFGGLDNY
+772 GSAEASVFGGLDDY

-838 AIKVNPGTSFKDAAT
+838 AMNVATGTSFKDAVT
-853 SAWKNMSVYG
+853 SAWNNMSVYG

-884 HFGGAFHL
+884 HFGGGFHL
-892 YKNINNGW
+892 WKNINNGW
-900 SLEGEIERNG
+900 SLEQEIARNG
-910 WFPSGSRGLQAA
+910 WFPSGSQSLRAA

-958 VAMMATALPGG
+958 VAMMAMALLDG
-969 EGGFEQ
+969 EGFEQ
-975 KIDYNA
+975 EIEYKKV
-981 ASGTAAP
+981 ASGTSGP
-988 SPESDLGLM
+988 SSESDLGLM
-997 VMPKDGNDLD
+997 VMPENAADLD
-1007 TLRKSMKLY
+1007 KLRNSMKLY
-1016 EVSDD
+1016 EVAED
-1021 TSPKRIELK
+1021 TSLTPITLTEMKDDGKENINIETL
-1030 ETEYKE
+1030 T
-1036 GEEAVELGDANF
+1036 GNF

-1057 GTLKTGFLID
+1057 GALKKGFLID
-1067 LKHMGGTDG
+1067 LNHKGNADG
-1076 KWKVTADCDF
+1076 KWKVTADCEF

-1101 SLNPINYEAT
+1101 NLTGYNAT
-1111 STVKNRRDGKTYAVR
+1111 PTVQNGRTDKTYAVR
-1126 YYLDTK
+1126 YYLDTEP
-1132 ADGTGEHYFLGMME
+1132 DGTGEHYFLGMEE
-1146 TAPYTCEVPKN
+1146 TAPYTYKVPSE

-1163 GDYHVTAVLV
+1163 REYHVTAVLV
-1173 EKVVGDFNGDGETTE
+1173 EKVTGDFNGDGETTE

-1206 YTNNSKP
+1206 YTNDSKP
-1213 AAPTNVTIEAT
+1213 AAPKNVTIAAT
-1224 GNETLTAKWDGVEKA
+1224 GNETLTAAWDGVEKA
-1239 DGYRVTLYYQEGGT
+1239 DGYRVTLYYKENGA

-1265 ADFDKGGAATVSG
+1265 ADFDKGGAASKSG
-1278 GRYSLRMT
+1278 GKYSLRMA

-1296 IKNEAKPEESET
+1296 IKNEKKPEESET

-1321 RDYKVAVEAIRY
+1321 VNYKVAVEAIRY
-1333 EESAISYENGG
+1333 EESAINYENGG

-1361 TVPAY
+1361 TKPAY

-1378 SGRQTVTLNG
+1378 SGGQIVTLNG
-1388 ANGYGEMVWGEIPDR
+1388 TNGYGEMVWGEEPWG

-1421 TREQGKGSFTVS
+1421 TPEQRKGRFTVS
-1433 GGGGTW
+1433 GSGGTW
-1439 TVTADAAGRELIAN
+1439 TVTANDDGRELIAN
-1453 SGRVCVVAE
+1453 SGRVRIVAE
-1462 KGKDKTEYYLRLVL
+1462 NGNDRTEYYLRLVL

-1513 DSTPELKGRADAEG
+1513 DSKPELKGTADAEG

-1532 GTLPANAESET
+1532 GTLLVNAEGT

-1550 SLTAKDGAGNE
+1550 SLTARDGAGNE

-1576 WDRPA
+1576 WDRPPA
-1581 EPETPPSGGGGR
+1581 ETETPPSGGGGR
-1593 RGGGSSSPTIIAIRS
+1593 RGGGSSFPTIIAIRS

>member
-23 ALALLGGSIG
+23 VLALLGGSVG

-98 YEKASFTFSGKSTWF
+98 YEKASFTFSGKSIRF
-113 GINKNLTIR
+113 GINKALTIR

-179 TLTDAAQTEDGKTYA
+179 TLTNETQTEDGKTYA

-237 VKVSRTYESGETTT
+237 VKVSRTYASGETTT
-251 ATETDI
+251 AKETDI

-288 FVLVDNENVCRN
+288 FVLVDNERVRRN
-300 EAEAPAFVRYDAEG
+300 EAEAPAFVRYDAEK

-322 TKKLSP
+322 TEKLSP
-328 DPQDGSRGS
+328 DPQDGFRGG

-386 ALPIRDAAWE
+386 AISITDTARE
-396 QALKKQHGAPLY
+396 QVLKRQHGAPLY

-435 PTVTATWNSGQHFKV
+435 PTVTASWNSGQHFKV

-527 GSGDVVLSGQMGLDL
+527 GSGDVVLSGQMGLNL

-565 NEFQQNGILAK
+565 NEFQQNGIKAQ

-586 LELGKLKAAI
+586 LELGELKAAI

-608 LELNA
+608 LKLNA
-613 FDLFETEA
+613 FELFETEA

-634 PNNLYFRFATAGGIP
+634 PNNLYFQFATAGGIP

-669 ADTIKG
+669 ADTING

-682 IRLKLSIK
+682 IQLKLSIK

-712 EGENMTIAKMP
+712 KGTDMTIAKMP
-723 FLRTF
+723 FLEEF
-728 GMHLKLEGEKRGYL
+728 GMRLKLEGERRSYL
-742 GTTYTGL
+742 GKEYTGL
-749 RAGGGMNIKLEA
+749 RAGGGMNIKLNA
-761 PKEPYAFFEVE
+761 PKEPYAFFVVE

-786 KNPNSAYIQLDS
+786 KNPNYAYIQLDS

-809 ERLGKVRFRILKGKK
+809 ERLGRVRFRILKGKR
-824 LFNTQ
+824 LLSTQ

-900 SLEGEIERNG
+900 TLEGEIERNG

-969 EGGFEQ
+969 GGFYEV
-975 KIDYNA
+975 IDYKA
-981 ASGTAAP
+981 ASSTATP

-1021 TSPKRIELK
+1021 TSPTPIALK
-1030 ETEYKE
+1030 ETKYDD
-1036 GEEAVELGDANF
+1036 EAEAIVQQETDVNF

-1057 GTLKTGFLID
+1057 GTPKTGFLID
-1067 LKHMGGTDG
+1067 LKHDVGTSG

-1086 TCQLVASAPLTSLEL
+1086 TCQLVASAPLTTLD
-1101 SLNPINYEAT
+1101 LNLTGYDAT
-1111 STVKNRRDGKTYAVR
+1111 STVQNGRTDKTYAVR
-1126 YYLDTK
+1126 YYLDTEP
-1132 ADGTGEHYFLGMME
+1132 DGTGEHYFLDMME
-1146 TAPYTCEVPKN
+1146 TAPYTYEVPKN

-1163 GDYHVTAVLV
+1163 RDYHVTAVLV
-1173 EKVVGDFNGDGETTE
+1173 EKVTGDFNGDGKTTE

-1198 KTSAGTVK
+1198 KTSTGTVK
-1206 YTNNSKP
+1206 YENTSKP
-1213 AAPTNVTIEAT
+1213 AAPKNVTIAAT
-1224 GNETLTAKWDGVEKA
+1224 GNETLTAAWDGVTKA
-1239 DGYRVTLYYQEGGT
+1239 DGYRVTLYYQEGGD

-1265 ADFDKGGAATVSG
+1265 ADFTKGGAATVSG

-1296 IKNEAKPEESET
+1296 NKNDAKPEESGINL
-1308 SCSGGTS
+1308 SGGTS

-1321 RDYKVAVEAIRY
+1321 VNYKVAVEAIRY
-1333 EESAISYENGG
+1333 EASAISYENEG
-1344 AETEKAN
+1344 AKTEKAN
-1351 VRYFSDPTES
+1351 VRYFSDPVES
-1361 TVPAY
+1361 SEVN
-1366 LPEYKAPEITVT
+1366 LPKYTAPEITVT
-1378 SGRQTVTLNG
+1378 GGGRTVTLNG
-1388 ANGYGEMVWGEIPDR
+1388 TNGYGEMVWSEVPLEGE
-1403 TLFTVKS
+1403 TLFTVKGA
-1410 TVDGTVDRITV
+1410 VNGITV
-1421 TREQGKGSFTVS
+1421 TPEQGKGRFTVS

-1439 TVTADAAGRELIAN
+1439 TVEADADGRELIAN
-1453 SGRVCVVAE
+1453 SGRVCIVAE
-1462 KGKDKTEYYLRLVL
+1462 KGKDRTEYYLRLVL

-1513 DSTPELKGRADAEG
+1513 DSTPELKGTADAEG

-1581 EPETPPSGGGGR
+1581 EPETPPSGGGGGR
-1593 RGGGSSSPTIIAIRS
+1593 RGGGSSFPTIIAIRS
-1608 SADAASVTD
+1608 SDDAASVTD

>member
-23 ALALLGGSIG
+23 VLALLGGSVG
-33 NLREVIQPVTIK
+33 SLRDVIQPVTIK
-45 KEGVDDG
+45 KEGVEDG

-67 FIATSGPHMGK
+67 SIATSGPHIGK

-84 RGYTATMDSIRKGV
+84 RGYTAPMDSIRKGV
-98 YEKASFTFSGKSTWF
+98 YEKPIFNLLSYNYWGF
-113 GINKNLTIR
+113 LTIR
-122 SMEVVDPEKTP
+122 SMEVVDPDEWGLTMIDNPMPK
-133 ELAAFGTAIPT
+133 
-144 ENALVIRYTFDGDN
+144 ENALTIKYTFEEEN
-158 PKVMCF
+158 PKLACF
-164 ISYYFVELAPGVAKG
+164 ISYYFVELEPGVTNGIVPDMK
-179 TLTDAAQTEDGKTYA
+179 EEVDGKTYA
-194 LAAQAFWCPD
+194 LAAQALWYPD
-204 VMTDNFDWFVFQW
+204 VAGDTFGKFTLSW
-217 NQEYHGFSRMGHAAA
+217 NMEYHGFSRMGHAAA
-232 ERAAH
+232 GRAAH
-237 VKVSRTYESGETTT
+237 VKISRDYGNT
-251 ATETDI
+251 AKETDI
-257 TAGMGRVR
+257 TAGMGQVMMGRDV
-265 TGASFFNGA
+265 SNGIM
-274 VAEIYSDSY
+274 EIYSDSY

-288 FVLVDNENVCRN
+288 FVLGGDWRVDDNG
-300 EAEAPAFVRYDAEG
+300 AHAPISVRYDAEG
-314 DVLTAWGY
+314 DVLTTLAGGGWLEPGGELQ
-322 TKKLSP
+322 K
-328 DPQDGSRGS
+328 RV
-337 AFHIWGYRNVY
+337 FHIWGFRDVY
-348 TKAEAAEQSKVNFT
+348 TKAEVAEQGGSNLT

-367 IIPQDSDKLGIYK
+367 IIPQASDKLGIYK

-516 VSSHID
+516 VSSHIN

-527 GSGDVVLSGQMGLDL
+527 GSGDVVLSGQMGLNL

-565 NEFQQNGILAK
+565 NEFQQNGILANGK
-576 GEISSADLLG
+576 ISSADLLG
-586 LELGKLKAAI
+586 LELGELEAAI

-602 EQYDFE
+602 EQYDFK

-613 FDLFETEA
+613 FDLFETKA

-728 GMHLKLEGEKRGYL
+728 GMHLKLEGEKRSYL
-742 GTTYTGL
+742 NKTYTGL

-838 AIKVNPGTSFKDAAT
+838 AMNVAKGTPFKDAVT
-853 SAWKNMSVYG
+853 SAWNNMSVYG

-884 HFGGAFHL
+884 HFGGGFHL
-892 YKNINNGW
+892 WKNINNGW
-900 SLEGEIERNG
+900 SLEGEIEKNQ
-910 WFPSGSRGLQAA
+910 WFPSGSQSLRAA

-958 VAMMATALPGG
+958 VAMMAVALSGG
-969 EGGFEQ
+969 EGFEQ

-981 ASGTAAP
+981 NSAP
-988 SPESDLGLM
+988 SSESDLSLM
-997 VMPKDGNDLD
+997 VMLENEGDID
-1007 TLRKSMKLY
+1007 TLRKTMKLY
-1016 EVSDD
+1016 EVADD
-1021 TSPKRIELK
+1021 TTPPKPIPLK
-1030 ETEYKE
+1030 ETKYDD
-1036 GEEAVELGDANF
+1036 EAEAIEQQEQDVNF

-1057 GTLKTGFLID
+1057 GTIKKGFLID
-1067 LKHMGGTDG
+1067 LKHQGNADG

-1086 TCQLVASAPLTSLEL
+1086 TCQLVASAPLTTLEL

-1111 STVKNRRDGKTYAVR
+1111 STVKNGRDGKTYAVR
-1126 YYLDTK
+1126 YYLDTEK
-1132 ADGTGEHYFLGMME
+1132 DGTGEHYFLDMME
-1146 TAPYTCEVPKN
+1146 TAPYTYKVPSE
-1157 GSIAPT
+1157 GSIAPS
-1163 GDYHVTAVLV
+1163 GEYFVTAVLV
-1173 EKVVGDFNGDGETTE
+1173 ERVKVEGVVNANGEQ
-1188 DEYSWVTVDT
+1188 EYAWVTVDT
-1198 KTSAGTVK
+1198 KPSADKVI
-1206 YTNNSKP
+1206 YTNTSKP
-1213 AAPTNVTIEAT
+1213 NKPTNVTIAAT
-1224 GNETLTAKWDGVEKA
+1224 GNETLTAAWDGVAEA
-1239 DGYRVTLYYQEGGT
+1239 GGYRVTLYYQEGGT

-1265 ADFDKGGAATVSG
+1265 ADFTKGGAAAVSG
-1278 GRYSLRMT
+1278 GRYSLRMA
-1286 PTVAGNSVTV
+1286 PTVSGNSVTV
-1296 IKNEAKPEESET
+1296 IKNEKKPEESET

-1321 RDYKVAVEAIRY
+1321 VNYKVAVEAIRY
-1333 EESAISYENGG
+1333 EENAISYENGG
-1344 AETEKAN
+1344 AKTEKAN

-1361 TVPAY
+1361 IAVN
-1366 LPEYKAPEITVT
+1366 LPKYTAPEITVT
-1378 SGRQTVTLNG
+1378 SGGQTVTLNG
-1388 ANGYGEMVWGEIPDR
+1388 TNGYGEMVWSEIPTG
-1403 TLFTVKS
+1403 TLFTVKGE
-1410 TVDGTVDRITV
+1410 VDGISV
-1421 TREQGKGSFTVS
+1421 TPEQGSGRFNVS
-1433 GGGGTW
+1433 GGSGTW
-1439 TVTADAAGRELIAN
+1439 TVTAGAAGEELIAN
-1453 SGRVCVVAE
+1453 SGRVCIVAQ
-1462 KGKDKTEYYLRLVL
+1462 KGNDRTEYYLRLVL

-1513 DSTPELKGRADAEG
+1513 DSTPAVTGRADAEG

-1550 SLTAKDGAGNE
+1550 SLTARDGAGNE

-1593 RGGGSSSPTIIAIRS
+1593 RGGGSSFPTIIAIRS

>member
-23 ALALLGGSIG
+23 ALALLGGSVG

-98 YEKASFTFSGKSTWF
+98 YEKASFTFSGKSIRF
-113 GINKNLTIR
+113 GINKALTIR

-179 TLTDAAQTEDGKTYA
+179 TLTNETQTEDGKTYA

-237 VKVSRTYESGETTT
+237 VKISRTYDSGETTT
-251 ATETDI
+251 AKETDI

-288 FVLVDNENVCRN
+288 FVLVDNENVRTN
-300 EAEAPAFVRYDAEG
+300 EAEAPAFVRYDAEK

-322 TKKLSP
+322 TEKLSP
-328 DPQDGSRGS
+328 SPEHSRVGG

-386 ALPIRDAAWE
+386 AISITDTARE
-396 QALKKQHGAPLY
+396 QVLKRQHGAPLY

-435 PTVTATWNSGQHFKV
+435 PTVTASWNSGQHFKV

-458 TRFDTSA
+458 TRFDTSV

-502 PEKNAVLVFVNIPQ
+502 PDKNAVLVFVNIPQ

-527 GSGDVVLSGQMGLDL
+527 GSGDVVLSGQMGLNL

-565 NEFQQNGILAK
+565 NEFQQNGIKAQ

-586 LELGKLKAAI
+586 LELGELKAAI

-608 LELNA
+608 LKLNA
-613 FDLFETEA
+613 FELFETEA

-634 PNNLYFRFATAGGIP
+634 PNNLYFQFATAGGIP

-669 ADTIKG
+669 ADTING

-682 IRLKLSIK
+682 IQLKLSIK

-712 EGENMTIAKMP
+712 KGTDMTIAKMP
-723 FLRTF
+723 FLEEF
-728 GMHLKLEGEKRGYL
+728 GMRLKLEGERRSYL
-742 GTTYTGL
+742 GKEYTGL
-749 RAGGGMNIKLEA
+749 RAGGGMNIKLNA

-786 KNPNSAYIQLDS
+786 KNPNYAYIQLDS

-809 ERLGKVRFRILKGKK
+809 ERLGRVRFRILKGKR
-824 LFNTQ
+824 LLSTQ

-900 SLEGEIERNG
+900 TLEGEIERNG

-958 VAMMATALPGG
+958 VAMMAMALPSG
-969 EGGFEQ
+969 GGFEQ
-975 KIDYNA
+975 VIDYNA
-981 ASGTAAP
+981 ASSTATP

-997 VMPKDGNDLD
+997 VMLENKDDLD

-1016 EVSDD
+1016 EVAED
-1021 TSPKRIELK
+1021 TTLKPIALK

-1067 LKHMGGTDG
+1067 LNHKGNADG

-1086 TCQLVASAPLTSLEL
+1086 TCQLVASAPLTSLD
-1101 SLNPINYEAT
+1101 LNLTGYNAT
-1111 STVKNRRDGKTYAVR
+1111 SMVKNGRDGKTYAVR

-1132 ADGTGEHYFLGMME
+1132 ADGTGEHYFLDMME
-1146 TAPYTCEVPKN
+1146 TAPYTYKVPSE
-1157 GSIAPT
+1157 GSIAPS
-1163 GDYHVTAVLV
+1163 GEYFVTAVLV
-1173 EKVVGDFNGDGETTE
+1173 EKVDFEASGKKE
-1188 DEYSWVTVDT
+1188 SAWVTVDT
-1198 KTSAGTVK
+1198 KTSADKVT
-1206 YTNNSKP
+1206 YTNTSKP
-1213 AAPTNVTIEAT
+1213 NKPTNVTIAAT
-1224 GNETLTAKWDGVEKA
+1224 GNETLTAKWDSVEKA
-1239 DGYRVTLYYQEGGT
+1239 DGYRVTLYYQEGST

-1265 ADFDKGGAATVSG
+1265 ADFTKGGAATVNG
-1278 GRYSLRMT
+1278 GRYSLRMA

-1296 IKNEAKPEESET
+1296 SPNEAKPEESGINL
-1308 SCSGGTS
+1308 SGGTS

-1321 RDYKVAVEAIRY
+1321 VNYKVAVEAIRY
-1333 EESAISYENGG
+1333 EEKE
-1344 AETEKAN
+1344 AN
-1351 VRYFSDPTES
+1351 VRYFSDPAVS
-1361 TVPAY
+1361 TAVN
-1366 LPEYKAPEITVT
+1366 LPKYVAPEITVT

-1388 ANGYGEMVWGEIPDR
+1388 TSGYGEMVWGEVPWG

-1421 TREQGKGSFTVS
+1421 TPEQGKGSFNVS
-1433 GGGGTW
+1433 GSGGTW
-1439 TVTADAAGRELIAN
+1439 TVTADDAGRELIAN
-1453 SGRVCVVAE
+1453 SGRICVVAE
-1462 KGKDKTEYYLRLVL
+1462 KGNDRTEYYLRLVL

-1513 DSTPELKGRADAEG
+1513 DSTPALTGRADAEG

-1532 GTLPANAESET
+1532 GTLPKNAEDET
-1543 GFDSILA
+1543 KFDSILA
-1550 SLTAKDGAGNE
+1550 SLTARDGAGNE

-1593 RGGGSSSPTIIAIRS
+1593 RGGGSSFPTIIAIRS

-1719 LLLRRRRIRN
+1719 LLLRRRRIRS

>member
-23 ALALLGGSIG
+23 ALALLGGSVG

-98 YEKASFTFSGKSTWF
+98 YEKASFTFSGKSIRF
-113 GINKNLTIR
+113 GINKELPIR

-179 TLTDAAQTEDGKTYA
+179 TLTNETQTEDGKTYA
-194 LAAQAFWCPD
+194 LAAQAFWRPD

-237 VKVSRTYESGETTT
+237 VKISRTYESGETTT

-300 EAEAPAFVRYDAEG
+300 EAEAPAFVRYDAEK

-435 PTVTATWNSGQHFKV
+435 PTVTASWNSGQHFKV

-516 VSSHID
+516 VSSHIN
-522 KAQLK
+522 KAELK

-542 ILNCAANELIT
+542 ILNCAADQLIT

-565 NEFQQNGILAK
+565 NEFQQNGILANGK
-576 GEISSADLLG
+576 ISSADLLG
-586 LELGKLKAAI
+586 LELGELEAAI

-602 EQYDFE
+602 EQYDFK

-613 FDLFETEA
+613 FDLFETKA

-669 ADTIKG
+669 ADTING

-682 IRLKLSIK
+682 IQLKLSIK

-712 EGENMTIAKMP
+712 SGTDMTIAKMP
-723 FLRTF
+723 FLREF
-728 GMHLKLEGEKRGYL
+728 GMRLKLEGEKRGYL

-772 GSAEASVFGGLDNY
+772 GSAEASVFGGLDSY
-786 KNPNSAYIQLDS
+786 KNPTSAYIQLDS

-838 AIKVNPGTSFKDAAT
+838 AMNVAKGTSFKDAVT
-853 SAWKNMSVYG
+853 SAWNNMSVYG
-863 GVSNHGKILASY
+863 GVSNHGKVLASY

-958 VAMMATALPGG
+958 VAMMAMALPGG
-969 EGGFEQ
+969 GGFYEV
-975 KIDYNA
+975 IDYNA
-981 ASGTAAP
+981 ASSTAAP
-988 SPESDLGLM
+988 SPESNLGLM
-997 VMPKDGNDLD
+997 VMPENEGDLD
-1007 TLRKSMKLY
+1007 TLRNSMKLY
-1016 EVSDD
+1016 QVADD
-1021 TSPKRIELK
+1021 TTLTPITLK
-1030 ETEYKE
+1030 ETKYGE
-1036 GEEAVELGDANF
+1036 GEAIEQQDPDVNF
-1048 TEVEDEGED
+1048 TEVEDGED
-1057 GTLKTGFLID
+1057 GNSKTGFLID
-1067 LKHMGGTDG
+1067 LKHQGGKNG

-1101 SLNPINYEAT
+1101 SLDGYNAT
-1111 STVKNRRDGKTYAVR
+1111 SIVKNGRDGKTYAVR
-1126 YYLDTK
+1126 YYLDTEP
-1132 ADGTGEHYFLGMME
+1132 DGTGEHYFLGMME
-1146 TAPYTCEVPKN
+1146 TAPYTYTVPDK
-1157 GSIAPT
+1157 GSIAPS
-1163 GDYHVTAVLV
+1163 GEYFVTAVLV
-1173 EKVVGDFNGDGETTE
+1173 EKVDFKANGKEE
-1188 DEYSWVTVDT
+1188 SAWVTVDT
-1198 KTSAGTVK
+1198 KTSANKVT

-1213 AAPTNVTIEAT
+1213 NPPTNVTIAAT
-1224 GNETLTAKWDGVEKA
+1224 GNETLTAAWDSVTGA

-1265 ADFDKGGAATVSG
+1265 ADFTKGGAASMSG
-1278 GRYSLRMT
+1278 GKYSLRMA
-1286 PTVAGNSVTV
+1286 PTVAGNNITV
-1296 IKNEAKPEESET
+1296 NKNDAKPEESGINL
-1308 SCSGGTS
+1308 SGGTS

-1321 RDYKVAVEAIRY
+1321 VNYKVAVEAIRY
-1333 EESAISYENGG
+1333 EESAISYENEG
-1344 AETEKAN
+1344 AKTEKAN

-1361 TVPAY
+1361 TAVN
-1366 LPEYKAPEITVT
+1366 LPKYVAPEITVT
-1378 SGRQTVTLNG
+1378 SGGREIKLNG
-1388 ANGYGEMVWGEIPDR
+1388 ANGYGEMVWGEVPER

-1421 TREQGKGSFTVS
+1421 TAEQGSGSGSFNVS
-1433 GGGGTW
+1433 GGSGTW
-1439 TVTADAAGRELIAN
+1439 TVTANDAGRELIAN
-1453 SGRVCVVAE
+1453 SGRVCIVAE
-1462 KGKDKTEYYLRLVL
+1462 KGNDRTEYYLRLVL

-1550 SLTAKDGAGNE
+1550 SLTARDGAGNE

-1576 WDRPA
+1576 WDRPV

>member
-23 ALALLGGSIG
+23 ALALLGGSVG

-67 FIATSGPHMGK
+67 FIATSGPHIGK

-98 YEKASFTFSGKSTWF
+98 YEKASFTFSGKSIRF
-113 GINKNLTIR
+113 GINKALTIR

-133 ELAAFGTAIPT
+133 ELEAFGTAIPT

-179 TLTDAAQTEDGKTYA
+179 TLTNETQTEDGKTYA

-237 VKVSRTYESGETTT
+237 VKVSRTYDSGETTT
-251 ATETDI
+251 AKETDI

-288 FVLVDNENVCRN
+288 FVLVDNENVRMN
-300 EAEAPAFVRYDAEG
+300 EAEAPAFVRYDAEK

-322 TKKLSP
+322 TEKLSP
-328 DPQDGSRGS
+328 DPQDGFRGG

-386 ALPIRDAAWE
+386 AISITDTARE
-396 QALKKQHGAPLY
+396 QVLKRQHGAPLY

-435 PTVTATWNSGQHFKV
+435 PTVTASWNSGQHFKV

-502 PEKNAVLVFVNIPQ
+502 PDKNAVLVFVNIPQ
-516 VSSHID
+516 VSSHIN

-527 GSGDVVLSGQMGLDL
+527 GSGDVVLSGQMGLNL
-542 ILNCAANELIT
+542 ILNCAAEELIT

-565 NEFQQNGILAK
+565 NEFQQNGILANGK
-576 GEISSADLLG
+576 ISSADLLG
-586 LELGKLKAAI
+586 LELGELEAAI

-602 EQYDFE
+602 EQYDFK

-613 FDLFETEA
+613 FDLFETKA

-669 ADTIKG
+669 ADTING

-728 GMHLKLEGEKRGYL
+728 GMHLKLEGEKRRYL
-742 GTTYTGL
+742 GKDYTGL

-772 GSAEASVFGGLDNY
+772 GSAEASVFGGLDSY
-786 KNPNSAYIQLDS
+786 KNPTSAYIQLDS

-838 AIKVNPGTSFKDAAT
+838 AMNVAKGTSFKDAVT
-853 SAWKNMSVYG
+853 SAWNNMSVYG
-863 GVSNHGKILASY
+863 GVSNHGKFLASY

-900 SLEGEIERNG
+900 TLEGEIERNG

-958 VAMMATALPGG
+958 VAMMAMALPGG
-969 EGGFEQ
+969 GGFEQ
-975 KIDYNA
+975 VIDYNA
-981 ASGTAAP
+981 NSAP
-988 SPESDLGLM
+988 SSESDLGLM
-997 VMPKDGNDLD
+997 VMLENEGDLD
-1007 TLRKSMKLY
+1007 TLRTSMKLY
-1016 EVSDD
+1016 EVADD
-1021 TSPKRIELK
+1021 TTPPKPITLK
-1030 ETEYKE
+1030 ETKYE
-1036 GEEAVELGDANF
+1036 GEAVNLEGANF
-1048 TEVEDEGED
+1048 TEVEDGED
-1057 GTLKTGFLID
+1057 GNSKTGFLID
-1067 LKHMGGTDG
+1067 LNHPGGENG

-1101 SLNPINYEAT
+1101 NLTGYNAT
-1111 STVKNRRDGKTYAVR
+1111 PTVQNGRDGKTYAVR

-1146 TAPYTCEVPKN
+1146 TAPYTYEVPKN

-1163 GDYHVTAVLV
+1163 RDYHVTAVLV
-1173 EKVVGDFNGDGETTE
+1173 EKVVGDFNGDGKTTE

-1198 KTSAGTVK
+1198 KTSRETVK
-1206 YTNNSKP
+1206 YENNSKP
-1213 AAPTNVTIEAT
+1213 KPPTNVTIAAT
-1224 GNETLTAKWDGVEKA
+1224 GNETLTAAWDGVEKA
-1239 DGYRVTLYYQEGGT
+1239 DGYRVTLYYQEGSD

-1265 ADFDKGGAATVSG
+1265 ADFTKGGAATVSG
-1278 GRYSLRMT
+1278 GRYSLRMA
-1286 PTVAGNSVTV
+1286 PTVSGNSVTV
-1296 IKNEAKPEESET
+1296 NKNDAKPEESGINL
-1308 SCSGGTS
+1308 SGGTS

-1321 RDYKVAVEAIRY
+1321 VNYKVAVEAIRY
-1333 EESAISYENGG
+1333 EENAINYENGG

-1361 TVPAY
+1361 TIPAY
-1366 LPEYKAPEITVT
+1366 LPEYTAPEITVT
-1378 SGRQTVTLNG
+1378 GGGQTVTLNG
-1388 ANGYGEMVWGEIPDR
+1388 TNGYGEMVWSEIPAG
-1403 TLFTVKS
+1403 TLFTV
-1410 TVDGTVDRITV
+1410 TGAVDGITV
-1421 TREQGKGSFTVS
+1421 TPEQRSGSGSFNVS
-1433 GGGGTW
+1433 GGSGTW
-1439 TVTADAAGRELIAN
+1439 TVTANDAGRELIAN
-1453 SGRVCVVAE
+1453 SGRVCIVAQ
-1462 KGKDKTEYYLRLVL
+1462 KGNDRTEYYLRLVL

-1513 DSTPELKGRADAEG
+1513 DSKPELKGRADAEG

-1532 GTLPANAESET
+1532 GTLPANGESET

-1550 SLTAKDGAGNE
+1550 SLTARDGAGNE

-1576 WDRPA
+1576 WDRPPA
-1581 EPETPPSGGGGR
+1581 VPETPSSGGGGR
-1593 RGGGSSSPTIIAIRS
+1593 RSGGSSFPTIIAIRS

-1719 LLLRRRRIRN
+1719 LLLRRRRIRS

>member
-23 ALALLGGSIG
+23 ALALLGGSVG

-67 FIATSGPHMGK
+67 SIATSGPHMGK

-98 YEKASFTFSGKSTWF
+98 YEQPMFFFWSRNYLGL
-113 GINKNLTIR
+113 LTIR
-122 SMEVVDPEKTP
+122 SMEVVDPDEYGLTMVDNPMPK
-133 ELAAFGTAIPT
+133 
-144 ENALVIRYTFDGDN
+144 ENALTIKYTFEEDN
-158 PKVMCF
+158 PKVACF
-164 ISYYFVELAPGVAKG
+164 ISYYFVELEPGVTNGIVPDMK
-179 TLTDAAQTEDGKTYA
+179 EEVDGKTYA
-194 LAAQAFWCPD
+194 LAAEALWYPD
-204 VMTDNFDWFVFQW
+204 VAGDTFDMFTFAW
-217 NQEYHGFSRMGHAAA
+217 NMEYYGFSRMGHAAA
-232 ERAAH
+232 GRAAH
-237 VKVSRTYESGETTT
+237 VKISRDYGHT
-251 ATETDI
+251 AKETDI
-257 TAGMGRVR
+257 TAGMGQVMMGRDV
-265 TGASFFNGA
+265 SNGIM
-274 VAEIYSDSY
+274 EIYSDSY

-288 FVLVDNENVCRN
+288 FVLGGDWRVDDNG
-300 EAEAPAFVRYDAEG
+300 AQAPVSVRYDAEG
-314 DVLTAWGY
+314 DVLTTLAGGGWLEPEGERQ
-322 TKKLSP
+322 K
-328 DPQDGSRGS
+328 RV
-337 AFHIWGYRNVY
+337 FHIWGFRDVY
-348 TKAEAAEQSKVNFT
+348 TKAEVAEQGGSNLT
-362 RPDEV
+362 QPDEV
-367 IIPQDSDKLGIYK
+367 IIPQASDKLGIYK

-408 TLRGDFKEGRDD
+408 TLRGEFKEGRDD
-420 GGKFYEFTTGKVALT
+420 GGKFYEFTTGSVALT
-435 PTVTATWNSGQHFKV
+435 PTVTASWNSGQHFKV

-458 TRFDTSA
+458 TGFDISA

-502 PEKNAVLVFVNIPQ
+502 PDKNAVLVFVNIPQ

-522 KAQLK
+522 KAQMK
-527 GSGDVVLSGQMGLDL
+527 GSGDVVLSGQMGLNL

-565 NEFQQNGILAK
+565 NEFQQNGILANGK
-576 GEISSADLLG
+576 ISSADLLG
-586 LELGKLKAAI
+586 LELGELEAAI

-602 EQYDFE
+602 EQYDFK

-613 FDLFETEA
+613 FDLFETKA

-728 GMHLKLEGEKRGYL
+728 GMHLKLEGEKRSYL
-742 GTTYTGL
+742 NKTYTGL

-809 ERLGKVRFRILKGKK
+809 ERLGKVKFRILKGKK

-838 AIKVNPGTSFKDAAT
+838 AMNVAKGTPFKDAVT
-853 SAWKNMSVYG
+853 SAWNNMSVYG
-863 GVSNHGKILASY
+863 GVSNQGKFLASY

-900 SLEGEIERNG
+900 TLEGEIERNG

-969 EGGFEQ
+969 GGFYEV
-975 KIDYNA
+975 IDYKA
-981 ASGTAAP
+981 ASSTAAP

-1021 TSPKRIELK
+1021 TTPPKPITLK
-1030 ETEYKE
+1030 ETDYD
-1036 GEEAVELGDANF
+1036 GEAVNLAGANF
-1048 TEVEDEGED
+1048 TEVEDGED
-1057 GTLKTGFLID
+1057 GNSKTGFLID
-1067 LKHMGGTDG
+1067 LNHPGGENG

-1101 SLNPINYEAT
+1101 NLTGYEAT
-1111 STVKNRRDGKTYAVR
+1111 SAVKNGRTDKTYAVR

-1132 ADGTGEHYFLGMME
+1132 EDRTGEHYFLGMME
-1146 TAPYTCEVPKN
+1146 TAPYTYEVPKN

-1163 GDYHVTAVLV
+1163 GDYYVTAVLV
-1173 EKVVGDFNGDGETTE
+1173 EKVTGDFDGNGKTTE

-1206 YTNNSKP
+1206 YTNDSKP
-1213 AAPTNVTIEAT
+1213 AAPTNVTIAAT
-1224 GNETLTAKWDGVEKA
+1224 GNETLTAAWDGVTGA

-1265 ADFDKGGAATVSG
+1265 ADFTKGGAASMSG

-1296 IKNEAKPEESET
+1296 IKNEAKPEESGINL
-1308 SCSGGTS
+1308 SGGTS

-1321 RDYKVAVEAIRY
+1321 VNYKVAVEAIRY
-1333 EESAISYENGG
+1333 EESAISYENEG
-1344 AETEKAN
+1344 AKTEKAN
-1351 VRYFSDPTES
+1351 VRYFSDPAVSSE
-1361 TVPAY
+1361 VN
-1366 LPEYKAPEITVT
+1366 LPKYVAPEITVT

-1388 ANGYGEMVWGEIPDR
+1388 TNGYGEMVWGEVPES
-1403 TLFTVKS
+1403 TLFTVKGA
-1410 TVDGTVDRITV
+1410 VDGITV
-1421 TREQGKGSFTVS
+1421 EPEQGSGSFNVS
-1433 GGGGTW
+1433 GSGGTW
-1439 TVTADAAGRELIAN
+1439 TVTANDAGRELIAN
-1453 SGRVCVVAE
+1453 SGRVCIVAE
-1462 KGKDKTEYYLRLVL
+1462 KGKDRTEYYLRLVL

-1513 DSTPELKGRADAEG
+1513 DSTPELKGVADAEG

-1532 GTLPANAESET
+1532 GTLPASAEGSET
-1543 GFDSILA
+1543 KFDSILA
-1550 SLTAKDGAGNE
+1550 SLTARDGAGNE

-1576 WDRPA
+1576 WDRPPA
-1581 EPETPPSGGGGR
+1581 VPETPSSGGGR
-1593 RGGGSSSPTIIAIRS
+1593 RGGGSSFPTIIAIRS
-1608 SADAASVTD
+1608 SDDAASVTD

>member
-23 ALALLGGSIG
+23 ALAMLGGEVE
-33 NLREVIQPVTIK
+33 NLRDVMQAVTIK

-98 YEKASFTFSGKSTWF
+98 YEKASFTFTGKNTWISG
-113 GINKNLTIR
+113 KNLTIR

-133 ELAAFGTAIPT
+133 ELAAVGTAIPT

-164 ISYYFVELAPGVAKG
+164 ISYYFVELAPGVTNG
-179 TLTDAAQTEDGKTYA
+179 ILTDEAQTVDGKTYA

-232 ERAAH
+232 GRAAH
-237 VKVSRTYESGETTT
+237 VKISRDYQD
-251 ATETDI
+251 AAKETDI
-257 TAGMGRVR
+257 TAGMGRVS

-283 GVDNP
+283 GADNP
-288 FVLVDNENVCRN
+288 FVLVDDARVKRN
-300 EAEAPAFVRYDAEG
+300 EAGAPAFVRYDAEG

-322 TKKLSP
+322 TEKLSP
-328 DPQDGSRGS
+328 DPQDGFRGG

-386 ALPIRDAAWE
+386 AISITDTARE
-396 QALKKQHGAPLY
+396 QVLKKQHGAPLY

-435 PTVTATWNSGQHFKV
+435 PTVTASWNSGQYFKV

-485 AAGLD
+485 AAGLN

-527 GSGDVVLSGQMGLDL
+527 GSGDVVLSGQMGLNL

-553 LEKLSYGPKGSN
+553 LEKLSYGPKGIN
-565 NEFQQNGILAK
+565 NEFQQNGIKAQ

-586 LELGKLKAAI
+586 LDLGELKAAI

-608 LELNA
+608 LKLNA
-613 FDLFETEA
+613 FELFETEA

-634 PNNLYFRFATAGGIP
+634 PNNLYFQFATAGGIP

-669 ADTIKG
+669 ADTING
-675 DFVGIPP
+675 DFVGILP
-682 IRLKLSIK
+682 IQLKLSIK

-712 EGENMTIAKMP
+712 KGTDMTIAKMP
-723 FLRTF
+723 FLEEF
-728 GMHLKLEGEKRGYL
+728 GMRLKLEGEKRRYL

-749 RAGGGMNIKLEA
+749 RAGGGMGIKLNA

-772 GSAEASVFGGLDNY
+772 GSAEASVFGGLDSY
-786 KNPNSAYIQLDS
+786 KNPTSAYIQLDS

-838 AIKVNPGTSFKDAAT
+838 AMTVAKGTPFKDAVT
-853 SAWKNMSVYG
+853 SAWNNMSVYG
-863 GVSNHGKILASY
+863 GVSNQGKFLASY
-875 YRIYYVIPN
+875 YRIFYVIPN
-884 HFGGAFHL
+884 HFGGGFHL
-892 YKNINNGW
+892 WKNINAGW
-900 SLEGEIERNG
+900 SLEKEIAMNG
-910 WFPSGSRGLQAA
+910 WYPSGSRGLQAA

-958 VAMMATALPGG
+958 VAMMAVALPGG
-969 EGGFEQ
+969 AGFYEE
-975 KIDYNA
+975 IEYNVP
-981 ASGTAAP
+981 SGTPGP
-988 SPESDLGLM
+988 SSESDLGLM
-997 VMPKDGNDLD
+997 VMPKDGKDLQK
-1007 TLRKSMKLY
+1007 LRDSMKLY
-1016 EVSDD
+1016 EVADD
-1021 TSPKRIELK
+1021 TSLTPITLTEMKDDGKENINIETL
-1030 ETEYKE
+1030 T
-1036 GEEAVELGDANF
+1036 GNF

-1057 GTLKTGFLID
+1057 GTPKTGFLID
-1067 LKHMGGTDG
+1067 LSHTGGTDG

-1086 TCQLVASAPLTSLEL
+1086 TCQLVASAPLTTLEL
-1101 SLNPINYEAT
+1101 SLNNYDAT
-1111 STVKNRRDGKTYAVR
+1111 SIVKNGRTDKTYAVR
-1126 YYLDTK
+1126 YYLDTEK
-1132 ADGTGEHYFLGMME
+1132 DGTGEHYFLDMME
-1146 TAPYTCEVPKN
+1146 TAPYAYKVPPT

-1163 GDYHVTAVLV
+1163 GNYHVTAVLV
-1173 EKVVGDFNGDGETTE
+1173 EKVTGDFNGDGKTTE

-1198 KTSAGTVK
+1198 KTSTDKVT

-1213 AAPTNVTIEAT
+1213 TAPTNVTIEAT

-1239 DGYRVTLYYQEGGT
+1239 DGYRVTLYYQENGT

-1265 ADFDKGGAATVSG
+1265 ADFTKGGAATVSG

-1296 IKNEAKPEESET
+1296 NKNDAKPEESGINL
-1308 SCSGGTS
+1308 SGGTS

-1321 RDYKVAVEAIRY
+1321 VNYKVAVEAIRY
-1333 EESAISYENGG
+1333 EENAINYENGG
-1344 AETEKAN
+1344 AKKEKAN
-1351 VRYFSDPTES
+1351 VRYFSDPVES
-1361 TVPAY
+1361 TDHAY
-1366 LPEYKAPEITVT
+1366 LPKYTAPEITVT
-1378 SGRQTVTLNG
+1378 GDRQTVTLNG
-1388 ANGYGEMVWGEIPDR
+1388 ANGYGEMVWSEIPDR
-1403 TLFTVKS
+1403 TLFTVKGE
-1410 TVDGTVDRITV
+1410 VNGITV
-1421 TREQGKGSFTVS
+1421 TPEQGKGKFTVS

-1439 TVTADAAGRELIAN
+1439 TVEADAAGEELIAN
-1453 SGRVCVVAE
+1453 SGRVRIVAE
-1462 KGKDKTEYYLRLVL
+1462 KGKDRTEYYLRLVL

-1503 QTEPGLEVIM
+1503 QTEPGLVVTM
-1513 DSTPELKGRADAEG
+1513 DSTPELKGTADAEG

-1532 GTLPANAESET
+1532 GTLPASAEGSET
-1543 GFDSILA
+1543 KFDSILA

-1576 WDRPA
+1576 WDRPV
-1581 EPETPPSGGGGR
+1581 EPVTPSGGGGGR
-1593 RGGGSSSPTIIAIRS
+1593 RGGGSSFPTIIAIRS
-1608 SADAASVTD
+1608 SDDAASVTD

-1719 LLLRRRRIRN
+1719 LLLRRRRIRS

>member
-23 ALALLGGSIG
+23 ALALLGGSVG

-67 FIATSGPHMGK
+67 FIATSGPHIGK

-98 YEKASFTFSGKSTWF
+98 YEKASFTFSGKSIRF
-113 GINKNLTIR
+113 GINKALTIR

-179 TLTDAAQTEDGKTYA
+179 TLTNETQTEDGKTYA

-251 ATETDI
+251 AKETDI

-288 FVLVDNENVCRN
+288 FVLVDNENVRRN
-300 EAEAPAFVRYDAEG
+300 EAEAPAFVRYDAEK

-322 TKKLSP
+322 TEKLSP
-328 DPQDGSRGS
+328 DPQDGFRGG

-386 ALPIRDAAWE
+386 AISITDTARE
-396 QALKKQHGAPLY
+396 QVLKRQHGAPLY

-435 PTVTATWNSGQHFKV
+435 PTVTASWNSGQHFKV

-490 FDGGEELTLHMK
+490 FDGGEELTLHIK

-542 ILNCAANELIT
+542 ILNCAADQLIT

-565 NEFQQNGILAK
+565 NEFQQNGILANGK
-576 GEISSADLLG
+576 ISSADLLG
-586 LELGKLKAAI
+586 LELGELEAAI

-602 EQYDFE
+602 EQYDFK

-613 FDLFETEA
+613 FDLFETKA

-728 GMHLKLEGEKRGYL
+728 GMHLKLEGEKRRYL
-742 GTTYTGL
+742 STTYTGL

-786 KNPNSAYIQLDS
+786 KNPTSAYIQLDS

-809 ERLGKVRFRILKGKK
+809 ERLGRVKFRILKGKK

-838 AIKVNPGTSFKDAAT
+838 AMNVAKGTSFKDAVT
-853 SAWKNMSVYG
+853 SAWNNMSVYG

-900 SLEGEIERNG
+900 TLEGEIERNG
-910 WFPSGSRGLQAA
+910 WFPGGSQSLRAA

-927 VMMAPLYD
+927 VMTAPLYD

-958 VAMMATALPGG
+958 VAMMAVALSGG

-981 ASGTAAP
+981 NSAP
-988 SPESDLGLM
+988 SSESDLSLM
-997 VMPKDGNDLD
+997 VMLENEGDID

-1021 TSPKRIELK
+1021 TMPPKPIALK
-1030 ETEYKE
+1030 ETKYSE
-1036 GEEAVELGDANF
+1036 GEAIEQQEQDVNF
-1048 TEVEDEGED
+1048 TEVEEGED
-1057 GTLKTGFLID
+1057 GSSKKGFLID
-1067 LKHMGGTDG
+1067 LKHQGNADG

-1086 TCQLVASAPLTSLEL
+1086 TCQLVASAPLTTLEL
-1101 SLNPINYEAT
+1101 SLNNYDAT
-1111 STVKNRRDGKTYAVR
+1111 STVQNGRDGKTYAVR

-1132 ADGTGEHYFLGMME
+1132 KDGTGEHYFLDMME
-1146 TAPYTCEVPKN
+1146 TAPYTYKVPSE
-1157 GSIAPT
+1157 GSIAPS
-1163 GDYHVTAVLV
+1163 GEYHVTAVLV
-1173 EKVVGDFNGDGETTE
+1173 EKVDFEASGKKE
-1188 DEYSWVTVDT
+1188 SAWVTVDT
-1198 KTSAGTVK
+1198 QTSADKVT
-1206 YTNNSKP
+1206 YTNTSKP
-1213 AAPTNVTIEAT
+1213 TAPKNVTIAAT
-1224 GNETLTAKWDGVEKA
+1224 GNETLTAEWDSVEKA
-1239 DGYRVTLYYQEGGT
+1239 GGYRVTLYYQEGGT

-1265 ADFDKGGAATVSG
+1265 GDFTKGGAATVNG

-1286 PTVAGNSVTV
+1286 PTVAGKDVTV
-1296 IKNEAKPEESET
+1296 IKNEAKPEESGIDL
-1308 SCSGGTS
+1308 SGGTS

-1321 RDYKVAVEAIRY
+1321 VNYKVAVEAIRY
-1333 EESAISYENGG
+1333 EEKE
-1344 AETEKAN
+1344 AN
-1351 VRYFSDPTES
+1351 VRYFSDPAVS
-1361 TVPAY
+1361 TAVN
-1366 LPEYKAPEITVT
+1366 LPKYVAPEITVT
-1378 SGRQTVTLNG
+1378 SGRQIVTLNG
-1388 ANGYGEMVWGEIPDR
+1388 GNGYGEMVWGEIPDR
-1403 TLFTVKS
+1403 TLFTVKGE
-1410 TVDGTVDRITV
+1410 VDGITV
-1421 TREQGKGSFTVS
+1421 TPEQGKGRFTVS

-1439 TVTADAAGRELIAN
+1439 TVEADAAGEELIAN
-1453 SGRVCVVAE
+1453 SGRVRIVAE
-1462 KGKDKTEYYLRLVL
+1462 KGNDRTEYYLRLVL

-1513 DSTPELKGRADAEG
+1513 DSTPELKGTADAEG

-1532 GTLPANAESET
+1532 GTLPASAEGSET
-1543 GFDSILA
+1543 KFDSILA
-1550 SLTAKDGAGNE
+1550 SLTARDGAGNE

-1576 WDRPA
+1576 WDRPPA
-1581 EPETPPSGGGGR
+1581 VPETPSSGGGGR
-1593 RGGGSSSPTIIAIRS
+1593 RGGGSSFPTIIAIRS
-1608 SADAASVTD
+1608 SDDAASVTD

>member
-23 ALALLGGSIG
+23 ALALLGGSVG

-98 YEKASFTFSGKSTWF
+98 YEKASFTFSGKSIRF
-113 GINKNLTIR
+113 GINKALTIR

-179 TLTDAAQTEDGKTYA
+179 TLTNETQTEDGKTYA

-251 ATETDI
+251 AKETDI

-300 EAEAPAFVRYDAEG
+300 EAEAPAFVRYDAEK

-322 TKKLSP
+322 TEKLSP
-328 DPQDGSRGS
+328 SPEHSRVGG

-386 ALPIRDAAWE
+386 AISITDTARE
-396 QALKKQHGAPLY
+396 QVLKRQHGAPLY

-420 GGKFYEFTTGKVALT
+420 GGKFYEFTSGKVALT

-502 PEKNAVLVFVNIPQ
+502 PDKNAVLVFVNIPQ

-565 NEFQQNGILAK
+565 NEFQQNGILANGK
-576 GEISSADLLG
+576 ISSADLLG
-586 LELGKLKAAI
+586 LELGELEAAI
-596 NTFDGQ
+596 NTFDGE
-602 EQYDFE
+602 EQYDFK

-613 FDLFETEA
+613 FDLFETKA

-728 GMHLKLEGEKRGYL
+728 GMHLKLEGEKRRYL
-742 GTTYTGL
+742 STTYTGL

-838 AIKVNPGTSFKDAAT
+838 AMNVAKGTSFKDAVT
-853 SAWKNMSVYG
+853 SAWNNMSVYG

-910 WFPSGSRGLQAA
+910 WFPSGSKSLRAA

-969 EGGFEQ
+969 EGFFEE
-975 KIDYNA
+975 IAYNA
-981 ASGTAAP
+981 ASGP
-988 SPESDLGLM
+988 SSESDLGLM
-997 VMPKDGNDLD
+997 VMLENKDDLD
-1007 TLRKSMKLY
+1007 KLRDTMKLY
-1016 EVSDD
+1016 KVADD
-1021 TSPKRIELK
+1021 TSLTPIALK

-1036 GEEAVELGDANF
+1036 EEEAVELGDANF
-1048 TEVEDEGED
+1048 TEVEDGED
-1057 GTLKTGFLID
+1057 GNSKTGFLID
-1067 LKHMGGTDG
+1067 LNHPGGENG

-1101 SLNPINYEAT
+1101 NLTGYEAT
-1111 STVKNRRDGKTYAVR
+1111 PTVKNERKDKTYAVR
-1126 YYLDTK
+1126 YYLDTEP
-1132 ADGTGEHYFLGMME
+1132 DGTGEHYFLGMME
-1146 TAPYTCEVPKN
+1146 TAPYTYEVPKN

-1163 GDYHVTAVLV
+1163 REYHVTAVLV
-1173 EKVVGDFNGDGETTE
+1173 EKVVGDFNGDGKTTE

-1198 KTSAGTVK
+1198 KTSANKVT
-1206 YTNNSKP
+1206 YTNTSKP
-1213 AAPTNVTIEAT
+1213 DAPKNVTIAAT

-1239 DGYRVTLYYQEGGT
+1239 DGYRVTLYYQEGST

-1265 ADFDKGGAATVSG
+1265 ADFDKGGAASKSG
-1278 GRYSLRMT
+1278 GKYSLRMA

-1296 IKNEAKPEESET
+1296 SQNENDPISF
-1308 SCSGGTS
+1308 SGGTS

-1321 RDYKVAVEAIRY
+1321 RDYKVTVEAIRY
-1333 EESAISYENGG
+1333 EENAINYENEG
-1344 AETEKAN
+1344 AKTEKAN

-1361 TVPAY
+1361 TKPAY

-1388 ANGYGEMVWGEIPDR
+1388 TNGYGEMVWGEVPER
-1403 TLFTVKS
+1403 TLFTVKGA
-1410 TVDGTVDRITV
+1410 VDGISV
-1421 TREQGKGSFTVS
+1421 TPEQGKGRFTVS
-1433 GGGGTW
+1433 GSGGTW
-1439 TVTADAAGRELIAN
+1439 TVKADAAGRELIAN
-1453 SGRVCVVAE
+1453 SGRVCIVAA
-1462 KGKDKTEYYLRLVL
+1462 KGNDRTEYYLRLVL

-1513 DSTPELKGRADAEG
+1513 DSTPALTGRADTEG

-1719 LLLRRRRIRN
+1719 LLLRRRRIRS

>member
-23 ALALLGGSIG
+23 ALALLGGSVG

-98 YEKASFTFSGKSTWF
+98 YEKASFTFSGKSIRF
-113 GINKNLTIR
+113 GINKALTIR

-179 TLTDAAQTEDGKTYA
+179 TLTNETQTEDGKTYA

-237 VKVSRTYESGETTT
+237 VKISRTYESGETTT
-251 ATETDI
+251 AKETDI

-288 FVLVDNENVCRN
+288 FVLVDNENVRRN
-300 EAEAPAFVRYDAEG
+300 EAEAPAFVRYDAEK

-322 TKKLSP
+322 TEKLSP
-328 DPQDGSRGS
+328 SPEHSFFGS

-386 ALPIRDAAWE
+386 AISITDTARE
-396 QALKKQHGAPLY
+396 QVLKRQHGAPLY

-516 VSSHID
+516 VSSHIN
-522 KAQLK
+522 KAELK

-542 ILNCAANELIT
+542 ILNCAADQLIT

-565 NEFQQNGILAK
+565 NEFQQNGILANGK
-576 GEISSADLLG
+576 ISSADLLG
-586 LELGKLKAAI
+586 LELGELEAAI

-602 EQYDFE
+602 EQYDFK

-613 FDLFETEA
+613 FDLFETKA

-712 EGENMTIAKMP
+712 SGTEMTIAKMP
-723 FLRTF
+723 FLREF
-728 GMHLKLEGEKRGYL
+728 GMRLKLEGERRSYL
-742 GTTYTGL
+742 GKEYTGL

-838 AIKVNPGTSFKDAAT
+838 AMTVAKGTSFKDAVT
-853 SAWKNMSVYG
+853 SAWNNMSVYG
-863 GVSNHGKILASY
+863 GVSNHGKFLASY

-884 HFGGAFHL
+884 HFGGGFHL
-892 YKNINNGW
+892 WKNINAGW
-900 SLEGEIERNG
+900 SLEQEIARNG

-958 VAMMATALPGG
+958 IAMMAMALPGG
-969 EGGFEQ
+969 GGFYEE
-975 KIDYNA
+975 IAYNA
-981 ASGTAAP
+981 ASGP
-988 SPESDLGLM
+988 SSESDLGLM

-1007 TLRKSMKLY
+1007 TLRDSMKLY
-1016 EVSDD
+1016 KVADD
-1021 TSPKRIELK
+1021 TTLMPITLT
-1030 ETEYKE
+1030 ETKYE
-1036 GEEAVELGDANF
+1036 GEAVNLEGANF

-1067 LKHMGGTDG
+1067 LNHQGNADG

-1086 TCQLVASAPLTSLEL
+1086 TSQLVASAPLTSLEL
-1101 SLNPINYEAT
+1101 NLTGYNAT
-1111 STVKNRRDGKTYAVR
+1111 PTVKNERKDKTYAVR

-1132 ADGTGEHYFLGMME
+1132 ADGTGEHYFLDMME
-1146 TAPYTCEVPKN
+1146 TAPYTYTVPDK
-1157 GSIAPT
+1157 GSIAPS
-1163 GDYHVTAVLV
+1163 GEYYVTAVLV

-1198 KTSAGTVK
+1198 KTSANKVT

-1213 AAPTNVTIEAT
+1213 NPPTNVTIEAT
-1224 GNETLTAKWDGVEKA
+1224 GNETLTAKWDSVEKA
-1239 DGYRVTLYYQEGGT
+1239 DGYRVTLYYQEGST

-1265 ADFDKGGAATVSG
+1265 DDFTKGGAATVNG
-1278 GRYSLRMT
+1278 RRYSLRMT

-1296 IKNEAKPEESET
+1296 SQNENDPTISF
-1308 SCSGGTS
+1308 SGGTS

-1321 RDYKVAVEAIRY
+1321 VNYKVAVEAIRY
-1333 EESAISYENGG
+1333 EASAISYENEG
-1344 AETEKAN
+1344 AKTEKAN

-1378 SGRQTVTLNG
+1378 GGGRTVMLNG
-1388 ANGYGEMVWGEIPDR
+1388 TNGYGEMVWGEVPER

-1421 TREQGKGSFTVS
+1421 TPEQGSGSFNVS
-1433 GGGGTW
+1433 GSGGTW
-1439 TVTADAAGRELIAN
+1439 TVTADADGRELIAN
-1453 SGRVCVVAE
+1453 SGRVCIVAQ
-1462 KGKDKTEYYLRLVL
+1462 KGNDRTEYYLRLVL

-1513 DSTPELKGRADAEG
+1513 DSTPALTGRADAEG

-1576 WDRPA
+1576 WDRPV

-1593 RGGGSSSPTIIAIRS
+1593 RGGGSSFPTIIAIRS

>member
-14 MALTLLPTE
+14 MALTLLPAE
-23 ALALLGGSIG
+23 ALALLGGSVG

-98 YEKASFTFSGKSTWF
+98 YEKASFTFSGKSIRF
-113 GINKNLTIR
+113 GINKALTIR

-133 ELAAFGTAIPT
+133 ELAAFSTAIPT

-179 TLTDAAQTEDGKTYA
+179 TLTNETQTEDGKTYA

-237 VKVSRTYESGETTT
+237 VKISRTYASGETTT
-251 ATETDI
+251 AKETDI

-288 FVLVDNENVCRN
+288 FVLVDNENVRRN
-300 EAEAPAFVRYDAEG
+300 EAEASAFVRYDAEK

-322 TKKLSP
+322 TEKLSP
-328 DPQDGSRGS
+328 SPEHSRVGG

-396 QALKKQHGAPLY
+396 QVLKKQHGAPLY

-435 PTVTATWNSGQHFKV
+435 PTVTASWNSGQHFKV

-479 VTGMTE
+479 VTSMTE

-542 ILNCAANELIT
+542 ILNCAADQLIT

-565 NEFQQNGILAK
+565 NEFQQNGILANGK
-576 GEISSADLLG
+576 ISSADLLG
-586 LELGKLKAAI
+586 LELGELEAAI

-602 EQYDFE
+602 EQYDFK

-613 FDLFETEA
+613 FDLFETKA

-728 GMHLKLEGEKRGYL
+728 GMHLKLEGERRSYL
-742 GTTYTGL
+742 GKEYTGL

-809 ERLGKVRFRILKGKK
+809 ERLGRVKFRILKGKK

-838 AIKVNPGTSFKDAAT
+838 AMTVAKGTSFKDAVT
-853 SAWKNMSVYG
+853 SAWNNMSVYG

-884 HFGGAFHL
+884 HFGGGFHL
-892 YKNINNGW
+892 WKNINNGW
-900 SLEGEIERNG
+900 SLEQEIARNG

-958 VAMMATALPGG
+958 VAMMAVALPGG

-981 ASGTAAP
+981 ASGTSGP
-988 SPESDLGLM
+988 SSESDLGLM
-997 VMPKDGNDLD
+997 VMPENAADLNK
-1007 TLRKSMKLY
+1007 LRNSMKLY
-1016 EVSDD
+1016 EVADD
-1021 TSPKRIELK
+1021 TSPTRIPLK
-1030 ETEYKE
+1030 ETKYDD
-1036 GEEAVELGDANF
+1036 EAEAIVQQETDVNF

-1057 GTLKTGFLID
+1057 GTPKTGFLID
-1067 LKHMGGTDG
+1067 LKHDVGTSG

-1086 TCQLVASAPLTSLEL
+1086 TCQLVASAPLTTLDL
-1101 SLNPINYEAT
+1101 KLTGYDAT
-1111 STVKNRRDGKTYAVR
+1111 STVQNGRDKKTYAVR

-1132 ADGTGEHYFLGMME
+1132 EDRTGEHYFLDMVE
-1146 TAPYTCEVPKN
+1146 TDPYTYTVPN
-1157 GSIAPT
+1157 EGSIAPT
-1163 GDYHVTAVLV
+1163 GSYHVTAVLV
-1173 EKVVGDFNGDGETTE
+1173 EKVVGDFDGNGKITE

-1198 KTSAGTVK
+1198 KTSADKVT
-1206 YTNNSKP
+1206 YTNTSKP
-1213 AAPTNVTIEAT
+1213 NKPTNVTIAAT
-1224 GNETLTAKWDGVEKA
+1224 GNETLTAKWDSVEKA
-1239 DGYRVTLYYQEGGT
+1239 DGYRVTLYYQEGSGA

-1265 ADFDKGGAATVSG
+1265 ADFTKGGAAAVNG
-1278 GRYSLRMT
+1278 GRYSLRMA

-1296 IKNEAKPEESET
+1296 SKNENDPISF
-1308 SCSGGTS
+1308 SGGTS

-1321 RDYKVAVEAIRY
+1321 VNYKVTVEAIRY
-1333 EESAISYENGG
+1333 EENAINYENGG

-1351 VRYFSDPTES
+1351 VRYFSVPVES
-1361 TVPAY
+1361 TIPAY

-1378 SGRQTVTLNG
+1378 GGGRIVTLNG
-1388 ANGYGEMVWGEIPDR
+1388 TNGYGEMVWREAPWG

-1421 TREQGKGSFTVS
+1421 TPEQGKGSFTVS
-1433 GGGGTW
+1433 GSGGTW
-1439 TVTADAAGRELIAN
+1439 TVTADDAGRELIAN
-1453 SGRVCVVAE
+1453 SGRVCIVAE
-1462 KGKDKTEYYLRLVL
+1462 KGKDRTEYYLRLVL

-1513 DSTPELKGRADAEG
+1513 DSKPELKGRADAEG

-1593 RGGGSSSPTIIAIRS
+1593 RGGGSSFPTIIAIRS

>member
-14 MALTLLPTE
+14 MVLTLLPTE
-23 ALALLGGSIG
+23 ALALLGGSVG

-98 YEKASFTFSGKSTWF
+98 YEKASFTFSGKSIRF
-113 GINKNLTIR
+113 GINKELTIR

-179 TLTDAAQTEDGKTYA
+179 TLTNETQTEDGKTYA

-288 FVLVDNENVCRN
+288 FVLVDNENVRRN
-300 EAEAPAFVRYDAEG
+300 EAEAPAFVRYDAEK

-328 DPQDGSRGS
+328 DPQDGSRGG

-396 QALKKQHGAPLY
+396 QALKKQHGEPLY

-435 PTVTATWNSGQHFKV
+435 PTVTASWNSGQHFKV

-522 KAQLK
+522 KAQMK

-565 NEFQQNGILAK
+565 NEFQQNGIKAQ

-613 FDLFETEA
+613 FELFKTDA

-669 ADTIKG
+669 ADTING

-682 IRLKLSIK
+682 IQLKLSIK

-712 EGENMTIAKMP
+712 SGTDMTIAKMP
-723 FLRTF
+723 FLREF
-728 GMHLKLEGEKRGYL
+728 GMRLKLEGEKRHYL
-742 GTTYTGL
+742 GKDYTGL

-786 KNPNSAYIQLDS
+786 KSPNSAYIQLDS

-809 ERLGKVRFRILKGKK
+809 ERLGRVRFRILKGKK

-838 AIKVNPGTSFKDAAT
+838 AMNVAKGTSFKDAVT
-853 SAWKNMSVYG
+853 SAWNNMSVYG
-863 GVSNHGKILASY
+863 GVSNHGKFLASY
-875 YRIYYVIPN
+875 YRIFYVIPN
-884 HFGGAFHL
+884 HFGGGFHL
-892 YKNINNGW
+892 WKNINAGW
-900 SLEGEIERNG
+900 SLEKEIAMNG
-910 WFPSGSRGLQAA
+910 WYPSGSRGLQAA

-958 VAMMATALPGG
+958 VAMMAVALPGG
-969 EGGFEQ
+969 AGFYED
-975 KIDYNA
+975 IEYNA
-981 ASGTAAP
+981 ASGP
-988 SPESDLGLM
+988 SSESDLGLM
-997 VMPKDGNDLD
+997 VMLENEGDLD
-1007 TLRKSMKLY
+1007 KLRDTMKLY
-1016 EVSDD
+1016 KVADD
-1021 TSPKRIELK
+1021 TSLTPIELK
-1030 ETEYKE
+1030 ETDYT
-1036 GEEAVELGDANF
+1036 GEAVNLAGANF

-1057 GTLKTGFLID
+1057 GTRKTGFLID
-1067 LKHMGGTDG
+1067 LKHKGNADG

-1101 SLNPINYEAT
+1101 TLNGNNAT
-1111 STVKNRRDGKTYAVR
+1111 SMVQNGREGKTYAVR
-1126 YYLDTK
+1126 YYLDTEE
-1132 ADGTGEHYFLGMME
+1132 DRTGEHYFLEMVE
-1146 TAPYTCEVPKN
+1146 TAPYTYEVPKN

-1163 GDYHVTAVLV
+1163 GNYHVTAVLV
-1173 EKVVGDFNGDGETTE
+1173 EKVVGDFDGNGKTTE

-1206 YTNNSKP
+1206 YENTSKP
-1213 AAPTNVTIEAT
+1213 AAPKNVTIAAT
-1224 GNETLTAKWDGVEKA
+1224 GNETLTAEWDSVEKA

-1265 ADFDKGGAATVSG
+1265 ADFDKGGAASKSG
-1278 GRYSLRMT
+1278 GKYSLRMA
-1286 PTVAGNSVTV
+1286 PTVAGNNITV
-1296 IKNEAKPEESET
+1296 NKNDAKPEESGINL
-1308 SCSGGTS
+1308 SGGTS

-1321 RDYKVAVEAIRY
+1321 VNYKVTVEAIRY
-1333 EESAISYENGG
+1333 EENAINYENEG
-1344 AETEKAN
+1344 AKTEKAN

-1361 TVPAY
+1361 TIPAY
-1366 LPEYKAPEITVT
+1366 LPEYTAPEITVT
-1378 SGRQTVTLNG
+1378 SGGREIKLNG
-1388 ANGYGEMVWGEIPDR
+1388 TNGYGEMVWSEIPAG
-1403 TLFTVKS
+1403 TLFTVKGE
-1410 TVDGTVDRITV
+1410 VDGITV
-1421 TREQGKGSFTVS
+1421 TPEQGSGRFNVS
-1433 GGGGTW
+1433 GSGGTW
-1439 TVTADAAGRELIAN
+1439 TVTANAAGEELIAN
-1453 SGRVCVVAE
+1453 SGRVCIVAE
-1462 KGKDKTEYYLRLVL
+1462 KGNDRTEYYLRLVL

-1513 DSTPELKGRADAEG
+1513 DSTPVLKGTADAEG
-1527 RFSLS
+1527 RFSLE
-1532 GTLPANAESET
+1532 GTLPANEESET

-1550 SLTAKDGAGNE
+1550 SLTARDGAGNE

-1581 EPETPPSGGGGR
+1581 EPETPSGGGGR

-1719 LLLRRRRIRN
+1719 LLLRRRRIRS

>member
-23 ALALLGGSIG
+23 ALALLGGSVG

-67 FIATSGPHMGK
+67 FIATSGPHIGK

-98 YEKASFTFSGKSTWF
+98 YEKPMFFFWSSDYLGL
-113 GINKNLTIR
+113 LTIR
-122 SMEVVDPEKTP
+122 SMEVVDPDDWGLTMIDSPMPK
-133 ELAAFGTAIPT
+133 
-144 ENALVIRYTFDGDN
+144 ENALTIKYTFEEDN
-158 PKVMCF
+158 PKVECF
-164 ISYYFVELAPGVAKG
+164 ISYYFVELEPGVTNGIVPDRGA
-179 TLTDAAQTEDGKTYA
+179 LEEADGKTYA
-194 LAAQAFWCPD
+194 LVAQALWYPE
-204 VMTDNFDWFVFQW
+204 MTGDTFGKFTFAW
-217 NQEYHGFSRMGHAAA
+217 NMEYYGFSRMGHAAA
-232 ERAAH
+232 GRAAH
-237 VKVSRTYESGETTT
+237 VKISRDYRDNDMPTVK
-251 ATETDI
+251 ETDI
-257 TAGMGRVR
+257 TAGMGQVMM
-265 TGASFFNGA
+265 GEGVSNSIM
-274 VAEIYSDSY
+274 EIYSDSY

-288 FVLVDNENVCRN
+288 FVLGGDWRVDDNG
-300 EAEAPAFVRYDAEG
+300 AQAPVSVRYDAEG
-314 DVLTAWGY
+314 DVLTTLAGGGWLEPEGERQ
-322 TKKLSP
+322 K
-328 DPQDGSRGS
+328 RV
-337 AFHIWGYRNVY
+337 FHIWGFRDVY
-348 TKAEAAEQSKVNFT
+348 TKAEVAEQGGSNLT
-362 RPDEV
+362 QPDEV

-386 ALPIRDAAWE
+386 AMPITDTARE
-396 QALKKQHGAPLY
+396 QVLKRQHGAPLY

-420 GGKFYEFTTGKVALT
+420 GGKFYEFTSGKVALT
-435 PTVTATWNSGQHFKV
+435 PTVTATWNSGQYFKV

-458 TRFDTSA
+458 TRFDTSV

-490 FDGGEELTLHMK
+490 FDGGEELTLHIN

-516 VSSHID
+516 VSSLIE

-527 GSGDVVLSGQMGLDL
+527 GSGDVVLSGHMGLDL
-542 ILNCAANELIT
+542 ILNCAADQLIT

-565 NEFQQNGILAK
+565 NEFQQNGILANGK
-576 GEISSADLLG
+576 ISSADLLG
-586 LELGKLKAAI
+586 LELGELEAAI
-596 NTFDGQ
+596 NTFDGE
-602 EQYDFE
+602 EQYDFK

-613 FDLFETEA
+613 FDLFETKA

-723 FLRTF
+723 FLREF
-728 GMHLKLEGEKRGYL
+728 GMRLKLEGERRSYL
-742 GTTYTGL
+742 GKEYTGL

-761 PKEPYAFFEVE
+761 PKEPYAFFEVD

-838 AIKVNPGTSFKDAAT
+838 AMNVAKGTPFKDAVT
-853 SAWKNMSVYG
+853 SAWNNMSVYG

-884 HFGGAFHL
+884 HFGGGFHL
-892 YKNINNGW
+892 WKNINNGW
-900 SLEGEIERNG
+900 SLEGEIEKNQ
-910 WFPSGSRGLQAA
+910 WFPSGSQSLRAA

-958 VAMMATALPGG
+958 VAMMAVALSGG
-969 EGGFEQ
+969 EGFEQ

-981 ASGTAAP
+981 NSAP
-988 SPESDLGLM
+988 SSESDLSLM
-997 VMPKDGNDLD
+997 VMLENEGDID
-1007 TLRKSMKLY
+1007 TLRKTMKLY
-1016 EVSDD
+1016 EVADD
-1021 TSPKRIELK
+1021 TTPPKPIPLK
-1030 ETEYKE
+1030 ETKYDD
-1036 GEEAVELGDANF
+1036 EAEAIEQQEQDVNF

-1057 GTLKTGFLID
+1057 GTIKKGFLID
-1067 LKHMGGTDG
+1067 LKHQGNADG

-1086 TCQLVASAPLTSLEL
+1086 TCQLVASAPLTTLEL

-1111 STVKNRRDGKTYAVR
+1111 STVKNGRDGKTYAVR
-1126 YYLDTK
+1126 YYLDTEK
-1132 ADGTGEHYFLGMME
+1132 DGTGEHYFLDMME
-1146 TAPYTCEVPKN
+1146 TAPYTYKVPGE
-1157 GSIAPT
+1157 GSIAPS
-1163 GDYHVTAVLV
+1163 GEYFVTAVLV
-1173 EKVVGDFNGDGETTE
+1173 ERVKVEGVVNANGEQ
-1188 DEYSWVTVDT
+1188 EYAWVTVDT
-1198 KTSAGTVK
+1198 KPSADKVI
-1206 YTNNSKP
+1206 YTNTSKP
-1213 AAPTNVTIEAT
+1213 NKPTNVTIAAT
-1224 GNETLTAKWDGVEKA
+1224 GNETLTAEWDGVEKA

-1265 ADFDKGGAATVSG
+1265 ADFTKGGAATVSG

-1296 IKNEAKPEESET
+1296 SQNETDPTISF
-1308 SCSGGTS
+1308 SGGTS

-1321 RDYKVAVEAIRY
+1321 VNYKVTVEAIRY
-1333 EESAISYENGG
+1333 EESAINYENVG

-1351 VRYFSDPTES
+1351 VRYFSDPAVS
-1361 TVPAY
+1361 TAVN
-1366 LPEYKAPEITVT
+1366 LPKYTAPEITVT
-1378 SGRQTVTLNG
+1378 GGGRIVTLNG
-1388 ANGYGEMVWGEIPDR
+1388 TNGYGEMVWGAVPER

-1421 TREQGKGSFTVS
+1421 TPEQGSGSGSFNVS
-1433 GGGGTW
+1433 GSGGTW
-1439 TVTADAAGRELIAN
+1439 TVTADDAGRELIAN
-1453 SGRVCVVAE
+1453 SGRVCIVAE
-1462 KGKDKTEYYLRLVL
+1462 KGKDRTEYYLRLVL

-1532 GTLPANAESET
+1532 GTLPANGESET

-1576 WDRPA
+1576 WDRPV

-1593 RGGGSSSPTIIAIRS
+1593 RGGGSSFPTIIAIRS

>member
-23 ALALLGGSIG
+23 ALAMLGSSVGS
-33 NLREVIQPVTIK
+33 LRDVIQPVTIK
-45 KEGVDDG
+45 KEGVEDG

-58 KMNNGKLVM
+58 RMNNGKLVM
-67 FIATSGPHMGK
+67 SIATSGPHMGK

-84 RGYTATMDSIRKGV
+84 RGYTAPMDSIRKGV
-98 YEKASFTFSGKSTWF
+98 YEQPIFTLLSYNYWGF
-113 GINKNLTIR
+113 LTIR
-122 SMEVVDPEKTP
+122 SMEVVDPDEWGLTMIDNPMPK
-133 ELAAFGTAIPT
+133 
-144 ENALVIRYTFDGDN
+144 ENALTIKYTFEEDN
-158 PKVMCF
+158 PKLACF
-164 ISYYFVELAPGVAKG
+164 ISYYFVELEPGVTNGIVPDVK
-179 TLTDAAQTEDGKTYA
+179 EEMDGKTYA
-194 LAAQAFWCPD
+194 LVAQTLWYPD
-204 VMTDNFDWFVFQW
+204 VAGDTFGKFSLSW
-217 NQEYHGFSRMGHAAA
+217 NMEYHGFSRMGHAAA
-232 ERAAH
+232 GRAAH
-237 VKVSRTYESGETTT
+237 VKISRDYRHT
-251 ATETDI
+251 AKETDI
-257 TAGMGRVR
+257 TAGMGQVMM
-265 TGASFFNGA
+265 GQDVSNGIM
-274 VAEIYSDSY
+274 EIYSDSY

-288 FVLVDNENVCRN
+288 FVLGGDWRVDDNG
-300 EAEAPAFVRYDAEG
+300 AQAPISVRYDAEG
-314 DVLTAWGY
+314 DVLTTLAGWGWLEPGGELQ
-322 TKKLSP
+322 K
-328 DPQDGSRGS
+328 R
-337 AFHIWGYRNVY
+337 AFHIWGFRDVY
-348 TKAEAAEQSKVNFT
+348 TKAEAAEQGGSNLT
-362 RPDEV
+362 QPDEV
-367 IIPQDSDKLGIYK
+367 IIPQASDKLGIYK

-408 TLRGDFKEGRDD
+408 TLRGEFKEGRDD

-435 PTVTATWNSGQHFKV
+435 PTVTASWNSGQHFKV

-490 FDGGEELTLHMK
+490 FDGGEELTLHIK

-516 VSSHID
+516 VSSQID

-527 GSGDVVLSGQMGLDL
+527 GSGDVVLSGQMGLNL
-542 ILNCAANELIT
+542 ILNCAADQLIT

-565 NEFQQNGILAK
+565 NEFQQNGILANGK
-576 GEISSADLLG
+576 ISSADLLG
-586 LELGKLKAAI
+586 LELGELEAAI
-596 NTFDGQ
+596 NTFDGE
-602 EQYDFE
+602 EQYDFK

-613 FDLFETEA
+613 FDLFETKA

-682 IRLKLSIK
+682 IQLKLSVK

-712 EGENMTIAKMP
+712 SGTDMTIAKMP
-723 FLRTF
+723 FLREF
-728 GMHLKLEGEKRGYL
+728 GMRLKLEGERRSYL
-742 GTTYTGL
+742 GKEYTGL

-772 GSAEASVFGGLDNY
+772 GSAEASVFGGLDDY

-809 ERLGKVRFRILKGKK
+809 ERLGRVRFRILKGKK

-838 AIKVNPGTSFKDAAT
+838 AMNVAKGTSFKDAVT
-853 SAWKNMSVYG
+853 SAWNNMSVYG
-863 GVSNHGKILASY
+863 GVSNHGKFLASY
-875 YRIYYVIPN
+875 YRIFYVIPN
-884 HFGGAFHL
+884 HFGGGFHL
-892 YKNINNGW
+892 WKNINAGW
-900 SLEGEIERNG
+900 SLEQEIAKNG
-910 WFPSGSRGLQAA
+910 WYPSGSRGLQAA

-958 VAMMATALPGG
+958 VALMAVALPGG
-969 EGGFEQ
+969 EGFYEE
-975 KIDYNA
+975 IEYNVP
-981 ASGTAAP
+981 SGTPGP
-988 SPESDLGLM
+988 SSESDLGLM
-997 VMPKDGNDLD
+997 VMPKSEGDLE

-1016 EVSDD
+1016 EVAED
-1021 TSPKRIELK
+1021 TSLKPITLTEMKDDGK
-1030 ETEYKE
+1030 ETINIETLT
-1036 GEEAVELGDANF
+1036 GNF
-1048 TEVEDEGED
+1048 TEVEEEGED
-1057 GTLKTGFLID
+1057 GTLKTGFLIN
-1067 LKHMGGTDG
+1067 LNHQGGENG

-1086 TCQLVASAPLTSLEL
+1086 TCQLVASAPLTTLDLKL
-1101 SLNPINYEAT
+1101 SGYDAT
-1111 STVKNRRDGKTYAVR
+1111 STVKNGRDGKTYAVR

-1132 ADGTGEHYFLGMME
+1132 EDRTGEHYFLDMVEG
-1146 TAPYTCEVPKN
+1146 AGSYTYNVPNK

-1163 GDYHVTAVLV
+1163 GNYHVTAVLV
-1173 EKVVGDFNGDGETTE
+1173 EKVVGDFDGDGKTTE

-1198 KTSAGTVK
+1198 KTSAGTVR
-1206 YTNNSKP
+1206 YENTSKP
-1213 AAPTNVTIEAT
+1213 AAPKNVTIDAT
-1224 GNETLTAKWDGVEKA
+1224 GNETLTAAWDGVAKA
-1239 DGYRVTLYYQEGGT
+1239 DGYRVTLYYQEGSGA

-1265 ADFDKGGAATVSG
+1265 ADFDKGGAASKSG
-1278 GRYSLRMT
+1278 GRYSLRMA
-1286 PTVAGNSVTV
+1286 PTVAGNNITV
-1296 IKNEAKPEESET
+1296 NKNDAKPEESGINL
-1308 SCSGGTS
+1308 SGGTS

-1321 RDYKVAVEAIRY
+1321 VNYKVAVEAIRY

-1344 AETEKAN
+1344 AKKEKAN
-1351 VRYFSDPTES
+1351 VRYFSDPVES
-1361 TVPAY
+1361 TDHAY

-1388 ANGYGEMVWGEIPDR
+1388 ANGYGEMVWREEPWR
-1403 TLFTVKS
+1403 TLFTVKGD
-1410 TVDGTVDRITV
+1410 VDSITV
-1421 TREQGKGSFTVS
+1421 TPEQRKGSFTVS
-1433 GGGGTW
+1433 GSGGTW
-1439 TVTADAAGRELIAN
+1439 TVEANDDGRELIAN
-1453 SGRVCVVAE
+1453 SGRVRIVAE
-1462 KGKDKTEYYLRLVL
+1462 KGKDRTEYYLRLVL

-1513 DSTPELKGRADAEG
+1513 DSTPALTGRADAEG

-1532 GTLPANAESET
+1532 GTLPASAEGSET
-1543 GFDSILA
+1543 KFDSILA
-1550 SLTAKDGAGNE
+1550 SLTAEDGAGNE

-1576 WDRPA
+1576 WDRPPA
-1581 EPETPPSGGGGR
+1581 VPETPSSGGGR
-1593 RGGGSSSPTIIAIRS
+1593 RGGGSSFPTIIAIRS
-1608 SADAASVTD
+1608 SDDAASVTD

-1719 LLLRRRRIRN
+1719 LLLRRRRIRS

>member
-23 ALALLGGSIG
+23 VLALLGGSVG

-45 KEGVDDG
+45 KEGVEDG

-58 KMNNGKLVM
+58 RMNNGKLVM
-67 FIATSGPHMGK
+67 FIATSGPHIGK

-98 YEKASFTFSGKSTWF
+98 YEQPMFFFWSRNYLGL
-113 GINKNLTIR
+113 LTIR
-122 SMEVVDPEKTP
+122 SMEVVDPDEYGLTMMDNPMPK
-133 ELAAFGTAIPT
+133 
-144 ENALVIRYTFDGDN
+144 ENALTIKYTFEEDN
-158 PKVMCF
+158 PKVACF
-164 ISYYFVELAPGVAKG
+164 ISYYFVELEPGVTNGIVPDMK
-179 TLTDAAQTEDGKTYA
+179 EEVDGKTYA
-194 LAAQAFWCPD
+194 LAAQALWYPD
-204 VMTDNFDWFVFQW
+204 VAGDTFDMFTFAW
-217 NQEYHGFSRMGHAAA
+217 NMEYYGFSRMGHAAA
-232 ERAAH
+232 GRAAH
-237 VKVSRTYESGETTT
+237 VKISRDYGHT
-251 ATETDI
+251 AKETDI
-257 TAGMGRVR
+257 TAGMGQVMMGRDV
-265 TGASFFNGA
+265 SNGIM
-274 VAEIYSDSY
+274 EIYSDSY

-288 FVLVDNENVCRN
+288 FVLGGDWRVDDNG
-300 EAEAPAFVRYDAEG
+300 AQAPVSVRYDAEG
-314 DVLTAWGY
+314 DVLTTLAGGGWLEPEGERQ
-322 TKKLSP
+322 K
-328 DPQDGSRGS
+328 RV
-337 AFHIWGYRNVY
+337 FHIWGFRDVY
-348 TKAEAAEQSKVNFT
+348 TKAEVAEQGGSNLT
-362 RPDEV
+362 QPDEV
-367 IIPQDSDKLGIYK
+367 IIPQNSDKLGIYK

-408 TLRGDFKEGRDD
+408 TLRGEFKEGRDD
-420 GGKFYEFTTGKVALT
+420 GGKFYEFTTGSVALT
-435 PTVTATWNSGQHFKV
+435 PTVTASWNSGQHFKV

-458 TRFDTSA
+458 TGFDISA

-586 LELGKLKAAI
+586 LDLGKLKAAI

-613 FDLFETEA
+613 FELFKTDA

-669 ADTIKG
+669 ADTING

-682 IRLKLSIK
+682 IQLKLSIK

-712 EGENMTIAKMP
+712 KGTDMTIAKMP
-723 FLRTF
+723 FLEEF
-728 GMHLKLEGEKRGYL
+728 GMRLKLEGERRSYL
-742 GTTYTGL
+742 GREYTGL
-749 RAGGGMNIKLEA
+749 RAGGGMGIKLNA

-772 GSAEASVFGGLDNY
+772 GSAEASVFGGLDSY
-786 KNPNSAYIQLDS
+786 KNPTSAYIQLDS

-809 ERLGKVRFRILKGKK
+809 ERLGRVKFRILKGKK

-838 AIKVNPGTSFKDAAT
+838 AMNVAKGTPFKDAVT
-853 SAWKNMSVYG
+853 SAWNNMSVYG
-863 GVSNHGKILASY
+863 GVSNQGKFLASY

-900 SLEGEIERNG
+900 TLEGEIERNG

-958 VAMMATALPGG
+958 VAMMAVALSGG
-969 EGGFEQ
+969 EGFYEV
-975 KIDYNA
+975 IDYKA
-981 ASGTAAP
+981 ASSTATP

-997 VMPKDGNDLD
+997 VMLKDGNDLD

-1021 TSPKRIELK
+1021 TTPPKPIALK
-1030 ETEYKE
+1030 ETKYE
-1036 GEEAVELGDANF
+1036 GEAVNLAGANF

-1057 GTLKTGFLID
+1057 GSTKTGFLID
-1067 LKHMGGTDG
+1067 LNHQGGENG

-1086 TCQLVASAPLTSLEL
+1086 TCQLVASAPLTTLEL
-1101 SLNPINYEAT
+1101 SLNGYDAT
-1111 STVKNRRDGKTYAVR
+1111 SMVKNGREGKTYAVR
-1126 YYLDTK
+1126 YYLDTE
-1132 ADGTGEHYFLGMME
+1132 ADGTGEHYFLGMVE
-1146 TAPYTCEVPKN
+1146 TAPYTYEVPSE
-1157 GSIAPT
+1157 GSIAPS
-1163 GDYHVTAVLV
+1163 GEYFVTAVLV
-1173 EKVVGDFNGDGETTE
+1173 EKVDFKANGKEE
-1188 DEYSWVTVDT
+1188 SAWVTVDT
-1198 KTSAGTVK
+1198 KPSAGKVI
-1206 YTNNSKP
+1206 YTNTSKP
-1213 AAPTNVTIEAT
+1213 DAPKNVTIAAT
-1224 GNETLTAKWDGVEKA
+1224 GNETLTAAWDGVA
-1239 DGYRVTLYYQEGGT
+1239 GAGGYRVTLYYQEGGT

-1265 ADFDKGGAATVSG
+1265 ADFTKGGAASMSG

-1296 IKNEAKPEESET
+1296 IKNEAKPKESGINL
-1308 SCSGGTS
+1308 SGGTS

-1321 RDYKVAVEAIRY
+1321 VNYKVAVEAIRY
-1333 EESAISYENGG
+1333 EESAISYENEG
-1344 AETEKAN
+1344 AKTEKAN
-1351 VRYFSDPTES
+1351 VRYFSDPAVSSE
-1361 TVPAY
+1361 VN
-1366 LPEYKAPEITVT
+1366 LPKYVAPEITVT

-1388 ANGYGEMVWGEIPDR
+1388 TNGYGEMVWREAPWG

-1421 TREQGKGSFTVS
+1421 TPEQGSGSGSFNVS
-1433 GGGGTW
+1433 GSGGTW
-1439 TVTADAAGRELIAN
+1439 TVTADDAGRELIAN
-1453 SGRVCVVAE
+1453 SGRVCIVAQ
-1462 KGKDKTEYYLRLVL
+1462 KGNDRTEYYLRLVL

-1513 DSTPELKGRADAEG
+1513 DSTPALTGRADAEG

-1550 SLTAKDGAGNE
+1550 SLTARDGAGNE

-1576 WDRPA
+1576 WDRPPA
-1581 EPETPPSGGGGR
+1581 EPETPSGGGGR
-1593 RGGGSSSPTIIAIRS
+1593 RGGGSSFPTIIAIRS

>member
-23 ALALLGGSIG
+23 ALALLGGSVG
-33 NLREVIQPVTIK
+33 NLREVTQPVTIK

-58 KMNNGKLVM
+58 KMSNGKLVM

-98 YEKASFTFSGKSTWF
+98 YEKASFTFSGKSIRF
-113 GINKNLTIR
+113 GINKALTIR

-133 ELAAFGTAIPT
+133 ELEAFGTAIPT

-179 TLTDAAQTEDGKTYA
+179 TLTNETQTEDGKTYA

-288 FVLVDNENVCRN
+288 FVLVDNENVHRN
-300 EAEAPAFVRYDAEG
+300 EAEAPAFVRYDAEK

-328 DPQDGSRGS
+328 DPQDGFRGG

-396 QALKKQHGAPLY
+396 QVLKKQHGAPLY

-458 TRFDTSA
+458 TGFDTSV

-613 FDLFETEA
+613 FDLFETKA

-669 ADTIKG
+669 ADTING

-682 IRLKLSIK
+682 IQLKLSIK

-712 EGENMTIAKMP
+712 SGTDMTIAKMP
-723 FLRTF
+723 FLREF
-728 GMHLKLEGEKRGYL
+728 GMRLKLEGEKRSYL
-742 GTTYTGL
+742 GKTYTGL

-786 KNPNSAYIQLDS
+786 KNPTSAYIQLDS

-838 AIKVNPGTSFKDAAT
+838 AMNVAKGTSFKDAVT
-853 SAWKNMSVYG
+853 SAWNNMSVYG
-863 GVSNHGKILASY
+863 GVSNHGKFLASY

-884 HFGGAFHL
+884 HFGGGFHL
-892 YKNINNGW
+892 WKNINNGW
-900 SLEGEIERNG
+900 SLEQEIARNG

-958 VAMMATALPGG
+958 VAMMAMALPGG
-969 EGGFEQ
+969 GGFYEE
-975 KIDYNA
+975 IAYNA
-981 ASGTAAP
+981 ASGP
-988 SPESDLGLM
+988 SSESDLGLM
-997 VMPKDGNDLD
+997 VMPENEGDLD
-1007 TLRKSMKLY
+1007 TLRDSMKLY
-1016 EVSDD
+1016 KVADD
-1021 TSPKRIELK
+1021 TSLTPITLK
-1030 ETEYKE
+1030 ETDYD
-1036 GEEAVELGDANF
+1036 GEAVNLAGANF
-1048 TEVEDEGED
+1048 TEVEDGED
-1057 GTLKTGFLID
+1057 GNSKTGFLID
-1067 LKHMGGTDG
+1067 LNHPGGENG

-1101 SLNPINYEAT
+1101 SLTGYNATPI
-1111 STVKNRRDGKTYAVR
+1111 VKNGRDGKTYAVR
-1126 YYLDTK
+1126 YYLDTEK
-1132 ADGTGEHYFLGMME
+1132 DGTGEHYFLDMME
-1146 TAPYTCEVPKN
+1146 TAPYTYEVPKN

-1213 AAPTNVTIEAT
+1213 AAPTNVTIAAT
-1224 GNETLTAKWDGVEKA
+1224 GNETLTATWDGVEKA

-1265 ADFDKGGAATVSG
+1265 ADFDKGGAASRSG
-1278 GRYSLRMT
+1278 GRYSLRMA

-1296 IKNEAKPEESET
+1296 SQNENDPISF
-1308 SCSGGTS
+1308 SGGTS

-1321 RDYKVAVEAIRY
+1321 VNYKVTVEAIRY
-1333 EESAISYENGG
+1333 EGG
-1344 AETEKAN
+1344 AKEAN
-1351 VRYFSDPTES
+1351 VRYFSDPAAS
-1361 TVPAY
+1361 TAVN
-1366 LPEYKAPEITVT
+1366 LPEYVAPEITVT
-1378 SGRQTVTLNG
+1378 GGGRTVTLNG
-1388 ANGYGEMVWGEIPDR
+1388 TNGYGEMVWSAIPTE
-1403 TLFTVKS
+1403 TLFTV
-1410 TVDGTVDRITV
+1410 TGTVEKITV
-1421 TREQGKGSFTVS
+1421 EPEQGRGSGSFNVS
-1433 GGGGTW
+1433 GGSGTW
-1439 TVTADAAGRELIAN
+1439 TVTANAAGEELIAN
-1453 SGRVCVVAE
+1453 SGRVCIVAE
-1462 KGKDKTEYYLRLVL
+1462 KGNDRTEYYLRLVL

-1513 DSTPELKGRADAEG
+1513 DGTPETPLTGRADAEG

-1550 SLTAKDGAGNE
+1550 SLTARDGAGNE
-1561 AEPASVVISARPETQ
+1561 AEPASVVISARTETQ
-1576 WDRPA
+1576 WDRPV

-1593 RGGGSSSPTIIAIRS
+1593 RGGGSSFPTIIAIRS

-1719 LLLRRRRIRN
+1719 LLLRRRRIRS

>member
-1 MKKRCISL
+1 
-9 LLVLL
+9 
-14 MALTLLPTE
+14 
-23 ALALLGGSIG
+23 
-33 NLREVIQPVTIK
+33 
-45 KEGVDDG
+45 
-52 SQLYSM
+52 
-58 KMNNGKLVM
+58 
-67 FIATSGPHMGK
+67 
-78 SVTTSD
+78 
-84 RGYTATMDSIRKGV
+84 
-98 YEKASFTFSGKSTWF
+98 
-113 GINKNLTIR
+113 
-122 SMEVVDPEKTP
+122 MEVVDPEKTP
-133 ELAAFGTAIPT
+133 ELTALGTAIPT

-179 TLTDAAQTEDGKTYA
+179 TLTNETQTEDGKTYA

-237 VKVSRTYESGETTT
+237 VKVSRTYGSGETTT
-251 ATETDI
+251 AKETDI

-288 FVLVDNENVCRN
+288 FVLVDNENVRRN

-322 TKKLSP
+322 TEKLSP
-328 DPQDGSRGS
+328 SLEHSRVGG

-386 ALPIRDAAWE
+386 AISITDTARE
-396 QALKKQHGAPLY
+396 QVLKRQHGAPLY

-527 GSGDVVLSGQMGLDL
+527 GSGDVVLSGQMGLNL

-565 NEFQQNGILAK
+565 NEFQQNGIKAQ

-586 LELGKLKAAI
+586 LDLGELKAAI

-608 LELNA
+608 LKLNA
-613 FDLFETEA
+613 FELFETEA

-634 PNNLYFRFATAGGIP
+634 PNNLYFQFATAGGIP

-669 ADTIKG
+669 ADTING

-682 IRLKLSIK
+682 IQLKLSIK

-712 EGENMTIAKMP
+712 KGTDMTIAKMP
-723 FLRTF
+723 FLEEF
-728 GMHLKLEGEKRGYL
+728 GMRLKLEGERRSYL
-742 GTTYTGL
+742 GREYTGL
-749 RAGGGMNIKLEA
+749 RAGGGMNIKLNA
-761 PKEPYAFFEVE
+761 PKEPYAFFVVE

-786 KNPNSAYIQLDS
+786 KNPNYAYIQLDS

-809 ERLGKVRFRILKGKK
+809 ERLGRVRFRILKGKR
-824 LFNTQ
+824 LLSTQ

-863 GVSNHGKILASY
+863 GVSNQGKILASY

-910 WFPSGSRGLQAA
+910 WFPSGSQSLRAA

-927 VMMAPLYD
+927 VMTAPLYD

-958 VAMMATALPGG
+958 VAMMAVALSGG

-981 ASGTAAP
+981 ASGTPGP
-988 SPESDLGLM
+988 SSESDLGLM
-997 VMPKDGNDLD
+997 VMPKDGNDLQK
-1007 TLRKSMKLY
+1007 LRDSMKLY
-1016 EVSDD
+1016 EVADD
-1021 TSPKRIELK
+1021 TSPTRIPLK
-1030 ETEYKE
+1030 ETKYDD
-1036 GEEAVELGDANF
+1036 EAETIVQQETDVNF

-1057 GTLKTGFLID
+1057 GTIKTGFLID
-1067 LKHMGGTDG
+1067 LKHDVGTSG

-1101 SLNPINYEAT
+1101 RLNNYEAT
-1111 STVKNRRDGKTYAVR
+1111 SAVKNGRTDKTYAVR

-1132 ADGTGEHYFLGMME
+1132 EDRTGEHYFLDMVEG
-1146 TAPYTCEVPKN
+1146 AGSYTYEVPKN

-1163 GDYHVTAVLV
+1163 RDYHVTAVLV
-1173 EKVVGDFNGDGETTE
+1173 EKVVGDFDGNGKTTE

-1198 KTSAGTVK
+1198 KTSADKVT
-1206 YTNNSKP
+1206 YTNTSKP
-1213 AAPTNVTIEAT
+1213 NKPTNVTIAAT
-1224 GNETLTAKWDGVEKA
+1224 GNETLTAAWDGVEKA
-1239 DGYRVTLYYQEGGT
+1239 DGYRVTLYYQENGT

-1265 ADFDKGGAATVSG
+1265 ADFDKGGAATKSG
-1278 GRYSLRMT
+1278 GKYSLRMA

-1296 IKNEAKPEESET
+1296 IKNEAKPEDSGINL
-1308 SCSGGTS
+1308 SGGTS

-1333 EESAISYENGG
+1333 EEKE
-1344 AETEKAN
+1344 AN

-1361 TVPAY
+1361 TIPAH

-1378 SGRQTVTLNG
+1378 GGGREIKLNG
-1388 ANGYGEMVWGEIPDR
+1388 TNGYGEMVWSEIPAG
-1403 TLFTVKS
+1403 TLFTVKGA
-1410 TVDGTVDRITV
+1410 VDGITV
-1421 TREQGKGSFTVS
+1421 TPEQRTGSFTVS
-1433 GGGGTW
+1433 GSGGTW
-1439 TVTADAAGRELIAN
+1439 TVKADAAGKELIAN
-1453 SGRVCVVAE
+1453 SGRVCIVAE
-1462 KGKDKTEYYLRLVL
+1462 KGNDRTEYYLRLVL

-1513 DSTPELKGRADAEG
+1513 DSTPALTGRADAEG

-1532 GTLPANAESET
+1532 GTLLANAEGT

-1581 EPETPPSGGGGR
+1581 EPETPPSGGGR
-1593 RGGGSSSPTIIAIRS
+1593 RGGGGSFPTIIAIRS

-1719 LLLRRRRIRN
+1719 LLLRRRRIRS

>member
-23 ALALLGGSIG
+23 ALALLGGSVG

-98 YEKASFTFSGKSTWF
+98 YEKASFTFSGKSIRF
-113 GINKNLTIR
+113 GINKALTIR

-179 TLTDAAQTEDGKTYA
+179 TLTNETQTEDGKTYA
-194 LAAQAFWCPD
+194 LAAQAFWYPD

-237 VKVSRTYESGETTT
+237 VKVSRTYDSGETTT
-251 ATETDI
+251 AKETDI

-288 FVLVDNENVCRN
+288 FVLVDNENVRGN
-300 EAEAPAFVRYDAEG
+300 EAEAPAFVRYDAEK

-322 TKKLSP
+322 TEKLSP
-328 DPQDGSRGS
+328 SPEHSRVGG

-386 ALPIRDAAWE
+386 AMPITDTARE
-396 QALKKQHGAPLY
+396 QVLKRQHGAPLY

-435 PTVTATWNSGQHFKV
+435 PTVTASWNSGQHFKV

-502 PEKNAVLVFVNIPQ
+502 PDKNAVLVFVNIPQ
-516 VSSHID
+516 VSSHIN

-542 ILNCAANELIT
+542 ILNCAADQLIT

-565 NEFQQNGILAK
+565 NEFQQNGILANGK
-576 GEISSADLLG
+576 ISSADLLG
-586 LELGKLKAAI
+586 LELGELEAAI
-596 NTFDGQ
+596 NTFDGE
-602 EQYDFE
+602 EQYDFK

-613 FDLFETEA
+613 FDLFETKA

-669 ADTIKG
+669 ADTING

-682 IRLKLSIK
+682 IQLKLSIK

-712 EGENMTIAKMP
+712 SGTDMTIAKMP
-723 FLRTF
+723 FLREF
-728 GMHLKLEGEKRGYL
+728 GMRLKLEGEKRSYL
-742 GTTYTGL
+742 NKTYTGL

-786 KNPNSAYIQLDS
+786 KNPTSAYIQLDS

-838 AIKVNPGTSFKDAAT
+838 AMNVAKGTPFKDAVT
-853 SAWKNMSVYG
+853 SAWNNMSVYG
-863 GVSNHGKILASY
+863 GVSNHGKFLASY

-884 HFGGAFHL
+884 HFGGGFHL
-892 YKNINNGW
+892 WKNINAGW
-900 SLEGEIERNG
+900 SLEKEIAMNG
-910 WFPSGSRGLQAA
+910 WYPSGSRGLQAA

-958 VAMMATALPGG
+958 VALMAVALPGG
-969 EGGFEQ
+969 EGFYEE
-975 KIDYNA
+975 IEYNVP
-981 ASGTAAP
+981 SGIPGP
-988 SPESDLGLM
+988 SSESDLGLM
-997 VMPKDGNDLD
+997 VMPENEDDLD
-1007 TLRKSMKLY
+1007 KLRNSMKLY
-1016 EVSDD
+1016 EVAED
-1021 TSPKRIELK
+1021 TSLTPITLTEMKDDGK
-1030 ETEYKE
+1030 ETINIKTLT
-1036 GEEAVELGDANF
+1036 GNF
-1048 TEVEDEGED
+1048 TEVEEEGED

-1067 LKHMGGTDG
+1067 LSHKGDKDG

-1086 TCQLVASAPLTSLEL
+1086 TCQLVASAPLTTLEL
-1101 SLNPINYEAT
+1101 TLSGNDAT
-1111 STVKNRRDGKTYAVR
+1111 SMVKNGRDKKTYAVR

-1132 ADGTGEHYFLGMME
+1132 EDRTGEHYFLDMME
-1146 TAPYTCEVPKN
+1146 TAPYTYKVPDK

-1163 GDYHVTAVLV
+1163 GNYHVTAVLV
-1173 EKVVGDFNGDGETTE
+1173 EKVTGDFNGDGKTTE

-1198 KTSAGTVK
+1198 QTSADKVT

-1213 AAPTNVTIEAT
+1213 TAPTNVTIEAT

-1265 ADFDKGGAATVSG
+1265 ADFTKGGAAAVSG

-1296 IKNEAKPEESET
+1296 SQNENDPTISF
-1308 SCSGGTS
+1308 SGGTS

-1321 RDYKVAVEAIRY
+1321 VNYKVTVEAIRY
-1333 EESAISYENGG
+1333 EEKE
-1344 AETEKAN
+1344 AN
-1351 VRYFSDPTES
+1351 VRYFSDPVES
-1361 TVPAY
+1361 TIPAY

-1378 SGRQTVTLNG
+1378 SGRQIVTLNG
-1388 ANGYGEMVWGEIPDR
+1388 TNGYGEMVWGEVPER
-1403 TLFTVKS
+1403 TLFTVKGA
-1410 TVDGTVDRITV
+1410 VDGITV
-1421 TREQGKGSFTVS
+1421 TPEQGSGSGSFNVS
-1433 GGGGTW
+1433 GGSGTW
-1439 TVTADAAGRELIAN
+1439 TVTANDAGRELIAN
-1453 SGRVCVVAE
+1453 SGRVCIVAE
-1462 KGKDKTEYYLRLVL
+1462 KGKDRTEYYLRLVL

-1513 DSTPELKGRADAEG
+1513 DSTPELKGTADAEG

-1719 LLLRRRRIRN
+1719 LLLRRRRIRS

>member
-23 ALALLGGSIG
+23 ALALLGGSVG

-67 FIATSGPHMGK
+67 FIATSGPHIGK

-98 YEKASFTFSGKSTWF
+98 YEKASFTFSGKSIRF
-113 GINKNLTIR
+113 GINKALTIR
-122 SMEVVDPEKTP
+122 SMEVVDPEKTQ
-133 ELAAFGTAIPT
+133 ELEAFGTAIPT

-179 TLTDAAQTEDGKTYA
+179 TLTNETQTEDGKTYA

-251 ATETDI
+251 AKETDI

-288 FVLVDNENVCRN
+288 FVLVDNENVRRN
-300 EAEAPAFVRYDAEG
+300 EAEAPAFVRYDAEK

-322 TKKLSP
+322 TEKLSP
-328 DPQDGSRGS
+328 DPQDGFRGG

-386 ALPIRDAAWE
+386 AISITDTARE
-396 QALKKQHGAPLY
+396 QVLKKQHGAPLY

-435 PTVTATWNSGQHFKV
+435 PTVTASWNSGQHFKV

-565 NEFQQNGILAK
+565 NEFQQNGIKAQ

-613 FDLFETEA
+613 FELFKTDA

-669 ADTIKG
+669 ADTING

-682 IRLKLSIK
+682 IQLKLSIK

-712 EGENMTIAKMP
+712 SGTDMTIAKMP
-723 FLRTF
+723 FLREF
-728 GMHLKLEGEKRGYL
+728 GMRLKLEGEKRRYL
-742 GTTYTGL
+742 SRDYTGL

-786 KNPNSAYIQLDS
+786 KNPTSAYIQLDS

-809 ERLGKVRFRILKGKK
+809 ERLGRVKFRILKGKK

-838 AIKVNPGTSFKDAAT
+838 AMNVAKGTPFKDAVT
-853 SAWKNMSVYG
+853 SAWNNMSVYG
-863 GVSNHGKILASY
+863 GVSNQGKFLASY
-875 YRIYYVIPN
+875 YRIFYVIPN
-884 HFGGAFHL
+884 HFGGGFHL
-892 YKNINNGW
+892 WKNINAGW
-900 SLEGEIERNG
+900 SLEKEIAMNG
-910 WFPSGSRGLQAA
+910 WYPSGSRGLQAA

-958 VAMMATALPGG
+958 VAMMAVALPGG
-969 EGGFEQ
+969 EGFYEE
-975 KIDYNA
+975 IEYNVP
-981 ASGTAAP
+981 SGTPGP
-988 SPESDLGLM
+988 SSESDLGLM
-997 VMPKDGNDLD
+997 VMPKDNADLD
-1007 TLRKSMKLY
+1007 KLRNSMKLY
-1016 EVSDD
+1016 EVADD

-1036 GEEAVELGDANF
+1036 EEEAVELGDANF
-1048 TEVEDEGED
+1048 TEVEEGED
-1057 GTLKTGFLID
+1057 GSSKKGFLID
-1067 LKHMGGTDG
+1067 LNHKGIADG

-1086 TCQLVASAPLTSLEL
+1086 TCQLVASAPLTTLD
-1101 SLNPINYEAT
+1101 LNLNGYDAT
-1111 STVKNRRDGKTYAVR
+1111 SMVKNGRDGKTYAVR

-1132 ADGTGEHYFLGMME
+1132 EDRTGEHYFLDMVEG
-1146 TAPYTCEVPKN
+1146 AGSYTYEVPKN

-1163 GDYHVTAVLV
+1163 RDYHVTAVLV
-1173 EKVVGDFNGDGETTE
+1173 EKVVGDFDGNGKTTE

-1206 YTNNSKP
+1206 YENTSKP
-1213 AAPTNVTIEAT
+1213 AAPKNVTIAAT
-1224 GNETLTAKWDGVEKA
+1224 GNETLTAAWDGVTGA
-1239 DGYRVTLYYQEGGT
+1239 GGYRVTLYYQEGGT

-1265 ADFDKGGAATVSG
+1265 ADFTKGGAASVSG
-1278 GRYSLRMT
+1278 GKYSLRMA
-1286 PTVAGNSVTV
+1286 PTVAGNNITV
-1296 IKNEAKPEESET
+1296 NKNDAKPEESGINL
-1308 SCSGGTS
+1308 SGGTS

-1321 RDYKVAVEAIRY
+1321 VNYKVAVEAIRY
-1333 EESAISYENGG
+1333 EESAINYENGG

-1361 TVPAY
+1361 TAVN
-1366 LPEYKAPEITVT
+1366 LPKYVAPEITVT
-1378 SGRQTVTLNG
+1378 GFGQTVTLNG
-1388 ANGYGEMVWGEIPDR
+1388 ANGYGEMVWSEIPDR

-1410 TVDGTVDRITV
+1410 TVDGTVDHITV
-1421 TREQGKGSFTVS
+1421 TPEQRKGSFTVS

-1453 SGRVCVVAE
+1453 SGRVCIVAE
-1462 KGKDKTEYYLRLVL
+1462 KGNDRTEYYLRLVL

-1513 DSTPELKGRADAEG
+1513 DSTPALTGRADAEG

-1550 SLTAKDGAGNE
+1550 SLTARDGAGNE

>member
-14 MALTLLPTE
+14 VALTLLPTE
-23 ALALLGGSIG
+23 ALALLGGSVG

-98 YEKASFTFSGKSTWF
+98 YEKASFTFSGKSIRF
-113 GINKNLTIR
+113 GINKALTIR

-133 ELAAFGTAIPT
+133 ELEAFGTAIPT

-179 TLTDAAQTEDGKTYA
+179 TLTNETQTEDGKTYA

-237 VKVSRTYESGETTT
+237 VKVSRTYASGETTT

-322 TKKLSP
+322 TEKLSP
-328 DPQDGSRGS
+328 SPEHSRVGG

-435 PTVTATWNSGQHFKV
+435 PTVTASWNSGQHFKV

-516 VSSHID
+516 VSSHIN
-522 KAQLK
+522 KAELK

-542 ILNCAANELIT
+542 ILNCAADQLIT

-565 NEFQQNGILAK
+565 NEFQQNGILANGK
-576 GEISSADLLG
+576 ISSADLLG
-586 LELGKLKAAI
+586 LELGELEAAI

-602 EQYDFE
+602 EQYDFK

-613 FDLFETEA
+613 FDLFETKA

-728 GMHLKLEGEKRGYL
+728 GMHLKLEGEKRHYL
-742 GTTYTGL
+742 GKDYTGL

-772 GSAEASVFGGLDNY
+772 GSAEASVFGGLDSY
-786 KNPNSAYIQLDS
+786 KNPTSAYIQLDS

-838 AIKVNPGTSFKDAAT
+838 AIKVDSGTPFKDAVT
-853 SAWKNMSVYG
+853 SAWNNMSVYG
-863 GVSNHGKILASY
+863 GVSNHGKVLASY

-884 HFGGAFHL
+884 HFGGGFHL
-892 YKNINNGW
+892 WKNINNGW
-900 SLEGEIERNG
+900 SLEQEIARNG
-910 WFPSGSRGLQAA
+910 WFPSGSQSLRAA

-958 VAMMATALPGG
+958 VAMMAVALSGG

-981 ASGTAAP
+981 ASGTPGP
-988 SPESDLGLM
+988 SSESDLGLM
-997 VMPKDGNDLD
+997 VMPKNAGDLN
-1007 TLRKSMKLY
+1007 TLRTSMKLY
-1016 EVSDD
+1016 EVADD
-1021 TSPKRIELK
+1021 TTLKPIALK

-1057 GTLKTGFLID
+1057 GTPKTGFLID
-1067 LKHMGGTDG
+1067 LKHDVGTSG

-1086 TCQLVASAPLTSLEL
+1086 TCQLVASAPLTTLDLNL
-1101 SLNPINYEAT
+1101 SGYDAT
-1111 STVKNRRDGKTYAVR
+1111 SMVKNGRDKKTYAVR

-1132 ADGTGEHYFLGMME
+1132 EDRTGEHYFLGMVE
-1146 TAPYTCEVPKN
+1146 GDDPYAYKVPHE
-1157 GSIAPT
+1157 GSIAPS
-1163 GDYHVTAVLV
+1163 GNYHVTAVLV
-1173 EKVVGDFNGDGETTE
+1173 EKVTGDFDGDGKTTE

-1198 KTSAGTVK
+1198 QTSADKVT
-1206 YTNNSKP
+1206 YTNTSKP
-1213 AAPTNVTIEAT
+1213 NPPTNVTIAAT
-1224 GNETLTAKWDGVEKA
+1224 GNETLTAEWDGVA
-1239 DGYRVTLYYQEGGT
+1239 DAGGYRVTLYYQEGGT

-1265 ADFDKGGAATVSG
+1265 ADFDKGGAASKSG
-1278 GRYSLRMT
+1278 GKYSLRMT

-1296 IKNEAKPEESET
+1296 SQNETNPTISF
-1308 SCSGGTS
+1308 SGGTS

-1333 EESAISYENGG
+1333 EEKE
-1344 AETEKAN
+1344 AN
-1351 VRYFSDPTES
+1351 VRYFSDPVES
-1361 TVPAY
+1361 TIPAY

-1378 SGRQTVTLNG
+1378 GGGRIVTLNG
-1388 ANGYGEMVWGEIPDR
+1388 TNGYGEMVWREAPWG

-1421 TREQGKGSFTVS
+1421 TPEQGKGSFTVS
-1433 GGGGTW
+1433 GSGGTW
-1439 TVTADAAGRELIAN
+1439 TVTADDAGRELIAN
-1453 SGRVCVVAE
+1453 SGRVCIVAQ
-1462 KGKDKTEYYLRLVL
+1462 KGNDRTEYYLRLVL

-1486 AKNVRADMTTG
+1486 AKNVRADMETG

-1513 DSTPELKGRADAEG
+1513 DSTPELKDRADAEG

-1576 WDRPA
+1576 WDRPV

-1593 RGGGSSSPTIIAIRS
+1593 RGGGSSFPTIIAIRS

-1719 LLLRRRRIRN
+1719 LLLRRRRIRS

>member
-23 ALALLGGSIG
+23 ALAMLGGEVE
-33 NLREVIQPVTIK
+33 NLRDVMQAVTIK

-98 YEKASFTFSGKSTWF
+98 YEKASFTFSGKSIRF
-113 GINKNLTIR
+113 GINKALTIR

-133 ELAAFGTAIPT
+133 ELEAFGTAIPT

-164 ISYYFVELAPGVAKG
+164 ISYYFVELAPGVTNG
-179 TLTDAAQTEDGKTYA
+179 ILTDEAQTVDGKTYA
-194 LAAQAFWCPD
+194 LVAQAFWCPD

-232 ERAAH
+232 GRAAH
-237 VKVSRTYESGETTT
+237 VKISRDYQD
-251 ATETDI
+251 AAKETDI

-265 TGASFFNGA
+265 TGASFSNGA

-288 FVLVDNENVCRN
+288 FVLVDNENVRRN

-322 TKKLSP
+322 TEKLSP
-328 DPQDGSRGS
+328 SLEHSRVGS

-386 ALPIRDAAWE
+386 AMPITDTARE
-396 QALKKQHGAPLY
+396 QVLKRQHGAPLY

-420 GGKFYEFTTGKVALT
+420 GGKFYEFTSGKVALT

-516 VSSHID
+516 VSSHIN

-527 GSGDVVLSGQMGLDL
+527 GSGDVVLSGQMGLNL

-565 NEFQQNGILAK
+565 NEFQQNGIKAQ

-586 LELGKLKAAI
+586 LDLGELKAAI

-608 LELNA
+608 LKLNA
-613 FDLFETEA
+613 FELFETEA

-634 PNNLYFRFATAGGIP
+634 PNNLYFQFATAGGIP

-669 ADTIKG
+669 ADTING

-682 IRLKLSIK
+682 IQLKLSIK

-712 EGENMTIAKMP
+712 KGTDMTIAKMP
-723 FLRTF
+723 FLEEF
-728 GMHLKLEGEKRGYL
+728 GMRLKLEGERRSYL
-742 GTTYTGL
+742 GREYTGL
-749 RAGGGMNIKLEA
+749 RAGGGMNIKLNA
-761 PKEPYAFFEVE
+761 PKEPYAFFVVE

-786 KNPNSAYIQLDS
+786 KNPNYAYIQLDS

-809 ERLGKVRFRILKGKK
+809 ERLGRVRFRILKGKR
-824 LFNTQ
+824 LLSTQ

-838 AIKVNPGTSFKDAAT
+838 AMTVAKGTPFKDAVT
-853 SAWKNMSVYG
+853 SAWNNMSVYG

-900 SLEGEIERNG
+900 TLEGEIERNG

-958 VAMMATALPGG
+958 VAMMAVALSGG
-969 EGGFEQ
+969 EGFYEV
-975 KIDYNA
+975 IDYKA
-981 ASGTAAP
+981 ASSTATP

-997 VMPKDGNDLD
+997 VMLKDGNDLD

-1021 TSPKRIELK
+1021 TTPPKPIALK
-1030 ETEYKE
+1030 ETKYE
-1036 GEEAVELGDANF
+1036 GEAVNLAGANF

-1057 GTLKTGFLID
+1057 GSTKTGFLID
-1067 LKHMGGTDG
+1067 LNHQGGENG

-1086 TCQLVASAPLTSLEL
+1086 TCQLVASAPLTTLEL
-1101 SLNPINYEAT
+1101 SLNGYDAT
-1111 STVKNRRDGKTYAVR
+1111 SMVKNGREGKTYAVR
-1126 YYLDTK
+1126 YYLDTE
-1132 ADGTGEHYFLGMME
+1132 ADGTGEHYFLGMVE
-1146 TAPYTCEVPKN
+1146 TAPYTYEVPSE
-1157 GSIAPT
+1157 GSIAPS
-1163 GDYHVTAVLV
+1163 GEYFVTAVLV
-1173 EKVVGDFNGDGETTE
+1173 EKVDFKANGKEE
-1188 DEYSWVTVDT
+1188 SAWVTVDT
-1198 KTSAGTVK
+1198 KPSAGKVI
-1206 YTNNSKP
+1206 YTNTSKP
-1213 AAPTNVTIEAT
+1213 DAPKNVTIAAT
-1224 GNETLTAKWDGVEKA
+1224 GNETLTAAWDSVEKA
-1239 DGYRVTLYYQEGGT
+1239 DGYRVTLYYQEGST

-1265 ADFDKGGAATVSG
+1265 ADFDKGGAAAVSG
-1278 GRYSLRMT
+1278 GRYSLRMA

-1296 IKNEAKPEESET
+1296 IKNEKKPEESET

-1321 RDYKVAVEAIRY
+1321 VNYKVAVEAIRY
-1333 EESAISYENGG
+1333 EENAISYENGG
-1344 AETEKAN
+1344 AKTEKAN

-1361 TVPAY
+1361 TKPAY

-1378 SGRQTVTLNG
+1378 SGGRIVTLNG
-1388 ANGYGEMVWGEIPDR
+1388 ANGYGEMVWGEVPER
-1403 TLFTVKS
+1403 TLFTV
-1410 TVDGTVDRITV
+1410 TGAVDGITV
-1421 TREQGKGSFTVS
+1421 TPEQGKGSFTVS
-1433 GGGGTW
+1433 GSGGTW
-1439 TVTADAAGRELIAN
+1439 TVTADDAGRELIAN
-1453 SGRVCVVAE
+1453 SGRVCIVAE
-1462 KGKDKTEYYLRLVL
+1462 KGKDRTEYYLRLVL

-1513 DSTPELKGRADAEG
+1513 DSTPEELKGRADAEG

-1550 SLTAKDGAGNE
+1550 SLTARDGAGNE

-1593 RGGGSSSPTIIAIRS
+1593 RGGGSSFPTIIAIRS

>member
-23 ALALLGGSIG
+23 ALALLGGSVG

-98 YEKASFTFSGKSTWF
+98 YEKASFTFSGKSIRF
-113 GINKNLTIR
+113 GINKALTIR

-179 TLTDAAQTEDGKTYA
+179 TLTNETQTEDGKTYA

-237 VKVSRTYESGETTT
+237 VKVSRTYASGETTT
-251 ATETDI
+251 AKETDI

-265 TGASFFNGA
+265 TGASFSNGA

-288 FVLVDNENVCRN
+288 FVLVDNENVRRN
-300 EAEAPAFVRYDAEG
+300 EAEAPASVRYDAEG

-322 TKKLSP
+322 TEKLSP
-328 DPQDGSRGS
+328 SPEHSRVGS

-386 ALPIRDAAWE
+386 AISITDSARE
-396 QALKKQHGAPLY
+396 QVLKRQHGAPLY

-420 GGKFYEFTTGKVALT
+420 GGKFYEFTSGKVALT

-471 PTFKLYSP
+471 PPCKLYSP

-485 AAGLD
+485 AAGLN

-502 PEKNAVLVFVNIPQ
+502 PDKNAVLVFVNIPQ

-565 NEFQQNGILAK
+565 NEFQQNGIKAQ

-586 LELGKLKAAI
+586 LDLGELKAAI
-596 NTFDGQ
+596 NTFDGE

-608 LELNA
+608 LKLNA
-613 FDLFETEA
+613 FELFETEA

-634 PNNLYFRFATAGGIP
+634 PNNLYFQFATAGGIP

-669 ADTIKG
+669 ADTING

-682 IRLKLSIK
+682 IQLKLSIK

-712 EGENMTIAKMP
+712 KGTDMTIAKMP
-723 FLRTF
+723 FLEEF
-728 GMHLKLEGEKRGYL
+728 GMRLKLEGERRSYL
-742 GTTYTGL
+742 GREYTGL
-749 RAGGGMNIKLEA
+749 RAGGGMNIKLNA
-761 PKEPYAFFEVE
+761 PKEPYAFFVVE

-786 KNPNSAYIQLDS
+786 KNPNYAYIQLDS

-809 ERLGKVRFRILKGKK
+809 ERLGRVRFRILKGKR
-824 LFNTQ
+824 LLSTQ

-892 YKNINNGW
+892 YRNINNGW

-958 VAMMATALPGG
+958 VAMMAVALSGG
-969 EGGFEQ
+969 EGFEQ
-975 KIDYNA
+975 EIDYNA
-981 ASGTAAP
+981 ASGTPGP
-988 SPESDLGLM
+988 SSESDLGLM
-997 VMPKDGNDLD
+997 VMPKDGKDLQK
-1007 TLRKSMKLY
+1007 LRDSMKLY
-1016 EVSDD
+1016 EVADD
-1021 TSPKRIELK
+1021 TTPPTRIPLK
-1030 ETEYKE
+1030 ETKYDD
-1036 GEEAVELGDANF
+1036 EAEAIVQQETDVNF

-1057 GTLKTGFLID
+1057 GTIKTGFLID
-1067 LKHMGGTDG
+1067 LKHDVGTSG

-1086 TCQLVASAPLTSLEL
+1086 TCQLVASAPLTTLDL
-1101 SLNPINYEAT
+1101 KLTGYDAT
-1111 STVKNRRDGKTYAVR
+1111 STVQNGRDKKTYAVR

-1132 ADGTGEHYFLGMME
+1132 EDRTGEHYFLDMVEGA
-1146 TAPYTCEVPKN
+1146 APYTYEVPDK

-1163 GDYHVTAVLV
+1163 GNYHVTAVLV
-1173 EKVVGDFNGDGETTE
+1173 EKVVGDFNGDGKTTE

-1198 KTSAGTVK
+1198 QTSADKVT
-1206 YTNNSKP
+1206 YTNTSKP
-1213 AAPTNVTIEAT
+1213 IPPTNVTIAAT

-1239 DGYRVTLYYQEGGT
+1239 DGYRVTLYYQEGGD

-1265 ADFDKGGAATVSG
+1265 ADFDKGGAASKSG
-1278 GRYSLRMT
+1278 GRYSLRMA
-1286 PTVAGNSVTV
+1286 PTVAGNNITV
-1296 IKNEAKPEESET
+1296 NKNDAKPEESGINL
-1308 SCSGGTS
+1308 SGGTS

-1321 RDYKVAVEAIRY
+1321 VNYKVAVEAIRY
-1333 EESAISYENGG
+1333 EASAINYENGG

-1361 TVPAY
+1361 TIPAY

-1388 ANGYGEMVWGEIPDR
+1388 TNGYGEMVWGEVPER
-1403 TLFTVKS
+1403 TLFTVKGA
-1410 TVDGTVDRITV
+1410 VDGITV
-1421 TREQGKGSFTVS
+1421 TPEQGSGSGSFNVS
-1433 GGGGTW
+1433 GGSGTW
-1439 TVTADAAGRELIAN
+1439 TVTANDAGRELIAN
-1453 SGRVCVVAE
+1453 SGRVCIVAE
-1462 KGKDKTEYYLRLVL
+1462 KGKDRTEYYLRLVL

-1513 DSTPELKGRADAEG
+1513 DSTPELKDRADAEG

-1550 SLTAKDGAGNE
+1550 SLTARDGAGNE

-1576 WDRPA
+1576 WDRPV

-1593 RGGGSSSPTIIAIRS
+1593 RGGGSSFPTIIAIRS
-1608 SADAASVTD
+1608 SDDAASVTD

>member
-14 MALTLLPTE
+14 MALTLLPAE
-23 ALALLGGSIG
+23 ALALLGGSVG
-33 NLREVIQPVTIK
+33 SLREVIQPVTIK

-98 YEKASFTFSGKSTWF
+98 YEKASFTFSGKSIRF
-113 GINKNLTIR
+113 GINKALTIR

-144 ENALVIRYTFDGDN
+144 ENALVIRYTFDGDD

-179 TLTDAAQTEDGKTYA
+179 TLTNETQTEDGKTYA

-237 VKVSRTYESGETTT
+237 VKISRTYASGETTT

-288 FVLVDNENVCRN
+288 FVLVDNENVHRN
-300 EAEAPAFVRYDAEG
+300 EAEAPAFVRYDAEK

-328 DPQDGSRGS
+328 DPQDGFRGG

-386 ALPIRDAAWE
+386 AMPITDTARE
-396 QALKKQHGAPLY
+396 QVLKRQHGAPLY

-435 PTVTATWNSGQHFKV
+435 PTVTASWNSGQHFKV

-458 TRFDTSA
+458 TGFDTSA

-516 VSSHID
+516 VSSHIN

-542 ILNCAANELIT
+542 ILNCAADQLIT

-565 NEFQQNGILAK
+565 NEFQQDGILANGK
-576 GEISSADLLG
+576 ISSADLLG
-586 LELGKLKAAI
+586 LELGELEAAI

-602 EQYDFE
+602 EQYDFK

-613 FDLFETEA
+613 FDLFETKA

-669 ADTIKG
+669 ADTING

-682 IRLKLSIK
+682 IQLKLSIK

-712 EGENMTIAKMP
+712 SGTDMTIAKMP
-723 FLRTF
+723 FLREF
-728 GMHLKLEGEKRGYL
+728 GMRLKLEGEKRHYL
-742 GTTYTGL
+742 GKDYTGL

-809 ERLGKVRFRILKGKK
+809 ERLGRVKFRILKGKK

-838 AIKVNPGTSFKDAAT
+838 AMNVAKGTSFKDAVT
-853 SAWKNMSVYG
+853 SAWNNMSVYG
-863 GVSNHGKILASY
+863 GVSNHGKFLASY
-875 YRIYYVIPN
+875 YRIFYVIPN
-884 HFGGAFHL
+884 HFGGGFHL
-892 YKNINNGW
+892 WKNINAGW
-900 SLEGEIERNG
+900 SLEKEIAMNG
-910 WFPSGSRGLQAA
+910 WYPSGSRGLQAA

-958 VAMMATALPGG
+958 VAMMAVALPGG
-969 EGGFEQ
+969 GGFEQ
-975 KIDYNA
+975 EIEYNVP
-981 ASGTAAP
+981 SGTPGP
-988 SPESDLGLM
+988 SSESDLGLM
-997 VMPKDGNDLD
+997 VMLENEGDLD
-1007 TLRKSMKLY
+1007 KLRKTMKLY
-1016 EVSDD
+1016 EVAED
-1021 TSPKRIELK
+1021 TTPIPLT
-1030 ETEYKE
+1030 ETKYE
-1036 GEEAVELGDANF
+1036 GEAVNLAGANF

-1057 GTLKTGFLID
+1057 GAIKKGFLID
-1067 LKHMGGTDG
+1067 LKHQGDKDG

-1111 STVKNRRDGKTYAVR
+1111 STVKNGRDGKTYAVR
-1126 YYLDTK
+1126 YYLDTEP
-1132 ADGTGEHYFLGMME
+1132 DGTGEHYFLGMME
-1146 TAPYTCEVPKN
+1146 TAPYTYEVPKN

-1163 GDYHVTAVLV
+1163 GEYYVTAVLV
-1173 EKVVGDFNGDGETTE
+1173 EKVTGDFNGDGETTE

-1198 KTSAGTVK
+1198 KTSRGTVK

-1213 AAPTNVTIEAT
+1213 AAPKNVIIEAT
-1224 GNETLTAKWDGVEKA
+1224 GNETLTAEWDGVEKA
-1239 DGYRVTLYYQEGGT
+1239 DGYRVTLYYQENGT

-1265 ADFDKGGAATVSG
+1265 ADFDKGGAASKSG
-1278 GRYSLRMT
+1278 GKYSLRMA
-1286 PTVAGNSVTV
+1286 PTVAGNNITV
-1296 IKNEAKPEESET
+1296 NKNDAKPEESGINL
-1308 SCSGGTS
+1308 SGGTS

-1321 RDYKVAVEAIRY
+1321 VNYKVAVEAIRY
-1333 EESAISYENGG
+1333 EEKE
-1344 AETEKAN
+1344 AN

-1361 TVPAY
+1361 TIPAY
-1366 LPEYKAPEITVT
+1366 LPEYTAPEITVT
-1378 SGRQTVTLNG
+1378 SGGREIKLNG
-1388 ANGYGEMVWGEIPDR
+1388 TNGYGEMVWSEIPTG
-1403 TLFTVKS
+1403 TLFTVK
-1410 TVDGTVDRITV
+1410 GTVDRITV
-1421 TREQGKGSFTVS
+1421 TPEKGKGKFTVS
-1433 GGGGTW
+1433 GSGGTW
-1439 TVTADAAGRELIAN
+1439 TVTADAAGEELIAN
-1453 SGRVCVVAE
+1453 SGRVCIVAE

-1513 DSTPELKGRADAEG
+1513 DGTPETPLTGRADAEG

-1550 SLTAKDGAGNE
+1550 SLTARDGAGNE
-1561 AEPASVVISARPETQ
+1561 AEPASVVISARTETQ
-1576 WDRPA
+1576 WDRPV

-1593 RGGGSSSPTIIAIRS
+1593 RGGGSSFPTIIAIRS

-1719 LLLRRRRIRN
+1719 LLLRRRRIRS

>member
-14 MALTLLPTE
+14 MALTLLPAE
-23 ALALLGGSIG
+23 ALALLGGSVG

-98 YEKASFTFSGKSTWF
+98 YEKASFTFSGKSIRF
-113 GINKNLTIR
+113 GINKALTIR

-179 TLTDAAQTEDGKTYA
+179 TLTNETQTEDGKTYA

-251 ATETDI
+251 AKETDI

-288 FVLVDNENVCRN
+288 FVLVDNENVRRN
-300 EAEAPAFVRYDAEG
+300 EAEAPAFVRYDAEK

-322 TKKLSP
+322 TEKLSP
-328 DPQDGSRGS
+328 SPEHSFFGS

-386 ALPIRDAAWE
+386 AISITDTARE
-396 QALKKQHGAPLY
+396 QVLKRQHGAPLY

-420 GGKFYEFTTGKVALT
+420 GGKFYEFTSGKVALT

-502 PEKNAVLVFVNIPQ
+502 PDKNAVLVFVNIPQ

-542 ILNCAANELIT
+542 ILNCAADQLIT

-565 NEFQQNGILAK
+565 NEFQQNGILANGK
-576 GEISSADLLG
+576 ISSADLLG
-586 LELGKLKAAI
+586 LELGELEAAI

-602 EQYDFE
+602 EQYDFK

-613 FDLFETEA
+613 FDLFETKA

-728 GMHLKLEGEKRGYL
+728 GMRLKLEGEKRRYL
-742 GTTYTGL
+742 STTYTGL

-772 GSAEASVFGGLDNY
+772 GSAEASVFGGLDSY
-786 KNPNSAYIQLDS
+786 KNPTSAYIQLDS

-838 AIKVNPGTSFKDAAT
+838 AMNVAKGTPFKDAVT
-853 SAWKNMSVYG
+853 SAWNNMSVYG
-863 GVSNHGKILASY
+863 GVSNHGKFLASY

-884 HFGGAFHL
+884 HFGGGFHL
-892 YKNINNGW
+892 WKNINAGW
-900 SLEGEIERNG
+900 SLEKEIAMNG
-910 WFPSGSRGLQAA
+910 WYPSGSRGLQAA

-958 VAMMATALPGG
+958 VAMMAVALPGG
-969 EGGFEQ
+969 EGFEQ
-975 KIDYNA
+975 EIEYKKV
-981 ASGTAAP
+981 ASGTSGP
-988 SPESDLGLM
+988 SSESDLGLM
-997 VMPKDGNDLD
+997 VMPENAADLD
-1007 TLRKSMKLY
+1007 KLRNSMKLY
-1016 EVSDD
+1016 EVAED
-1021 TSPKRIELK
+1021 TSLTPITLTEMKDDGKENINIETL
-1030 ETEYKE
+1030 T
-1036 GEEAVELGDANF
+1036 GNF

-1057 GTLKTGFLID
+1057 GTPKTGFLID
-1067 LKHMGGTDG
+1067 LSHTGGTDG
-1076 KWKVTADCDF
+1076 KWKVMADCDF
-1086 TCQLVASAPLTSLEL
+1086 TCQLVASAPLTTLEL
-1101 SLNPINYEAT
+1101 SLNPTNYEAT
-1111 STVKNRRDGKTYAVR
+1111 STVQNGRDGKTYAVR

-1132 ADGTGEHYFLGMME
+1132 EDRTGEHYFLDMVE
-1146 TAPYTCEVPKN
+1146 TAPYTYKVPSE

-1163 GDYHVTAVLV
+1163 GNYRVTAVLV
-1173 EKVVGDFNGDGETTE
+1173 EKVVGDFNGNGKTTE

-1206 YTNNSKP
+1206 YENTSKP
-1213 AAPTNVTIEAT
+1213 AAPKNVTIAAT
-1224 GNETLTAKWDGVEKA
+1224 GNETLTAEWDGVEKA
-1239 DGYRVTLYYQEGGT
+1239 DGYRVTLYYQDGSGN

-1265 ADFDKGGAATVSG
+1265 ADFTKGGAASKSG
-1278 GRYSLRMT
+1278 ERYSLRMA

-1321 RDYKVAVEAIRY
+1321 VNYKVTVEAIRY
-1333 EESAISYENGG
+1333 EENAINYENGG

-1351 VRYFSDPTES
+1351 VRYFSNPTES
-1361 TVPAY
+1361 TKPAY
-1366 LPEYKAPEITVT
+1366 LPEYTAPEITVT
-1378 SGRQTVTLNG
+1378 GDGQTVTLNG
-1388 ANGYGEMVWGEIPDR
+1388 TNGYGEMVWGAIPTG
-1403 TLFTVKS
+1403 TLFTVKGE
-1410 TVDGTVDRITV
+1410 VDGITV
-1421 TREQGKGSFTVS
+1421 TPEQGKGSFNVS
-1433 GGGGTW
+1433 GGSGTW
-1439 TVTADAAGRELIAN
+1439 TVTANAAGRELIAN
-1453 SGRVCVVAE
+1453 SGRVCIVAE
-1462 KGKDKTEYYLRLVL
+1462 KGNDRTEYYLRLVL

-1513 DSTPELKGRADAEG
+1513 DSTPALTGRADAEG

-1550 SLTAKDGAGNE
+1550 SLTARDGAGNE

-1576 WDRPA
+1576 WDRPV
-1581 EPETPPSGGGGR
+1581 EPETPSGGGGGR
-1593 RGGGSSSPTIIAIRS
+1593 RGGGSSFPTIIAIRS

-1719 LLLRRRRIRN
+1719 LLLRRRRIRS

>member
-23 ALALLGGSIG
+23 ALALLGGSVG

-84 RGYTATMDSIRKGV
+84 RGYTAPMDSIRKGV
-98 YEKASFTFSGKSTWF
+98 YEQPMFFFWSRNYLGL
-113 GINKNLTIR
+113 LTIR
-122 SMEVVDPEKTP
+122 SMEVVDPDEYGLTMMDNPMPK
-133 ELAAFGTAIPT
+133 
-144 ENALVIRYTFDGDN
+144 ENALTIKYTFEEDN
-158 PKVMCF
+158 PKVACF
-164 ISYYFVELAPGVAKG
+164 ISYYFVELEPGVTNGIVPDMK
-179 TLTDAAQTEDGKTYA
+179 EEVDGKTYA
-194 LAAQAFWCPD
+194 LAAQALWYPD
-204 VMTDNFDWFVFQW
+204 VAGDTFDMFTFAW
-217 NQEYHGFSRMGHAAA
+217 NMEYYGFSRMGHAAA
-232 ERAAH
+232 GRAAH
-237 VKVSRTYESGETTT
+237 VKISRDYGHT
-251 ATETDI
+251 AKETDI
-257 TAGMGRVR
+257 TAGMGQVMMGRDV
-265 TGASFFNGA
+265 SNGIM
-274 VAEIYSDSY
+274 EIYSDSY

-288 FVLVDNENVCRN
+288 FVLGGDWRVDDNG
-300 EAEAPAFVRYDAEG
+300 AQAPISVRYDAEG
-314 DVLTAWGY
+314 DILTTLAGGGWLEPEGERQ
-322 TKKLSP
+322 K
-328 DPQDGSRGS
+328 RV
-337 AFHIWGYRNVY
+337 FHIWGYRDVY
-348 TKAEAAEQSKVNFT
+348 TKAEVAEQGGSNLT

-367 IIPQDSDKLGIYK
+367 IIPQASDKLGIYK

-386 ALPIRDAAWE
+386 AMPITDTARE
-396 QALKKQHGAPLY
+396 QVLKRQHGAPLY

-490 FDGGEELTLHMK
+490 FDGGEELTLHIN

-516 VSSHID
+516 VSSLIE

-527 GSGDVVLSGQMGLDL
+527 GSGDVVLSGHMGLDL
-542 ILNCAANELIT
+542 ILNCAADQLIT

-565 NEFQQNGILAK
+565 NEFQQNGILANGK
-576 GEISSADLLG
+576 ISSADLLG
-586 LELGKLKAAI
+586 LELGELEAAI
-596 NTFDGQ
+596 NTFDGE
-602 EQYDFE
+602 EQYDFK

-613 FDLFETEA
+613 FDLFETKA

-723 FLRTF
+723 FLETF
-728 GMHLKLEGEKRGYL
+728 SMHLKLEGEKRSYRGKD
-742 GTTYTGL
+742 YTGL
-749 RAGGGMNIKLEA
+749 RAGGGMGIKLNA

-809 ERLGKVRFRILKGKK
+809 ERLGRVKFRILKGKK

-838 AIKVNPGTSFKDAAT
+838 AMTVAKGTPFKDAVT
-853 SAWKNMSVYG
+853 SAWNNMSVYG

-900 SLEGEIERNG
+900 TLEGEIERNG

-958 VAMMATALPGG
+958 VAMMAMALPGG
-969 EGGFEQ
+969 GGFEQ
-975 KIDYNA
+975 VIDYNA
-981 ASGTAAP
+981 ASSTAAP

-997 VMPKDGNDLD
+997 VMLENKDDLD

-1016 EVSDD
+1016 EVAED
-1021 TSPKRIELK
+1021 TTLKPIALK

-1057 GTLKTGFLID
+1057 GALKKGFLID
-1067 LKHMGGTDG
+1067 LKHQGGENG
-1076 KWKVTADCDF
+1076 KWKVTADCNF
-1086 TCQLVASAPLTSLEL
+1086 TSQLVASAPLTSLEL
-1101 SLNPINYEAT
+1101 NLSGYDAT
-1111 STVKNRRDGKTYAVR
+1111 SIVQNGREKKTYAVR
-1126 YYLDTK
+1126 YYLDTEE
-1132 ADGTGEHYFLGMME
+1132 DRTGEHYFLDMVEG
-1146 TAPYTCEVPKN
+1146 AGSYTYEVPKN

-1163 GDYHVTAVLV
+1163 RDYHVTAVLV
-1173 EKVVGDFNGDGETTE
+1173 EKVVGDFDGNGKTTE

-1206 YTNNSKP
+1206 YENTSKP
-1213 AAPTNVTIEAT
+1213 AAPKNVTIAAT
-1224 GNETLTAKWDGVEKA
+1224 GNETLTAAWDSVEKA

-1265 ADFDKGGAATVSG
+1265 ADFDKGGAATKSG
-1278 GRYSLRMT
+1278 GRYSLRMA

-1296 IKNEAKPEESET
+1296 SQNETDPTISF
-1308 SCSGGTS
+1308 SGGTS

-1321 RDYKVAVEAIRY
+1321 VNYKVTVEAIRY
-1333 EESAISYENGG
+1333 EESAINYENGG

-1361 TVPAY
+1361 TAVN
-1366 LPEYKAPEITVT
+1366 LPKYTAPEITVT
-1378 SGRQTVTLNG
+1378 GGGRTVTLNG
-1388 ANGYGEMVWGEIPDR
+1388 TNGYGEMVWSAVPEEWE
-1403 TLFTVKS
+1403 TLFTVKGE
-1410 TVDGTVDRITV
+1410 VDGITV
-1421 TREQGKGSFTVS
+1421 TPEQGKGSFTVS
-1433 GGGGTW
+1433 GSGGTW
-1439 TVTADAAGRELIAN
+1439 TVEADTAGEELIAN
-1453 SGRVCVVAE
+1453 SGRVRIAAE
-1462 KGKDKTEYYLRLVL
+1462 KGNDRTEYYLRLVL

-1513 DSTPELKGRADAEG
+1513 DSTPELKGVADAEG

-1532 GTLPANAESET
+1532 GTLPASAEGSET
-1543 GFDSILA
+1543 KFDSILA
-1550 SLTAKDGAGNE
+1550 SLTAEDGAGNE
-1561 AEPASVVISARPETQ
+1561 AEPVSVVISARPETQ
-1576 WDRPA
+1576 WDRPV
-1581 EPETPPSGGGGR
+1581 EPVTPSSGGGGR
-1593 RGGGSSSPTIIAIRS
+1593 RGGGSSFPTIIAIRS
-1608 SADAASVTD
+1608 SDDAASVTD

>member
-14 MALTLLPTE
+14 MALTLLPAE
-23 ALALLGGSIG
+23 ALALLGGSVG

-67 FIATSGPHMGK
+67 FIATSGPHIGK

-98 YEKASFTFSGKSTWF
+98 YEKASFTFSGKSIRF
-113 GINKNLTIR
+113 GINKALTIR

-133 ELAAFGTAIPT
+133 ELEAFGTAIPT

-179 TLTDAAQTEDGKTYA
+179 TLTNETQTEDGKTYA

-251 ATETDI
+251 AKETDI

-288 FVLVDNENVCRN
+288 FVLVDNENVSRN

-328 DPQDGSRGS
+328 DPQDGFRGG

-386 ALPIRDAAWE
+386 AMPITDTARE
-396 QALKKQHGAPLY
+396 QVLKRQHGAPLY

-420 GGKFYEFTTGKVALT
+420 GGKFYEFTSGKVALT
-435 PTVTATWNSGQHFKV
+435 PTITATWNSGQHFKV

-542 ILNCAANELIT
+542 ILNCAADQLIT

-565 NEFQQNGILAK
+565 NEFQQNGILANGK
-576 GEISSADLLG
+576 ISSADLLG
-586 LELGKLKAAI
+586 LELGELEAAI
-596 NTFDGQ
+596 NTFDGE
-602 EQYDFE
+602 EQYDFK

-613 FDLFETEA
+613 FDLFETKA

-669 ADTIKG
+669 ADTING

-682 IRLKLSIK
+682 IQLKLSIK

-728 GMHLKLEGEKRGYL
+728 GMHLKLEGEKRRYL

-772 GSAEASVFGGLDNY
+772 GSAEASVFGGLDSY
-786 KNPNSAYIQLDS
+786 KNPTSAYIQLDS

-829 VDFILGTQT
+829 VDFNLGTQT
-838 AIKVNPGTSFKDAAT
+838 AMNVAKGTPFKDAVT
-853 SAWKNMSVYG
+853 SAWNNMSVYG
-863 GVSNHGKILASY
+863 GVSNHGKFLASY
-875 YRIYYVIPN
+875 YRIFYVIPN
-884 HFGGAFHL
+884 HFGGGFHL
-892 YKNINNGW
+892 WKNINAGW
-900 SLEGEIERNG
+900 SLEQEIAKNG
-910 WFPSGSRGLQAA
+910 WYPSGSRGLQAA

-958 VAMMATALPGG
+958 VAMMAVALPGG
-969 EGGFEQ
+969 EGFYEE
-975 KIDYNA
+975 IEYNVP
-981 ASGTAAP
+981 SGIPGP
-988 SPESDLGLM
+988 SSESDLGLM
-997 VMPKDGNDLD
+997 VMPKDAADLD
-1007 TLRKSMKLY
+1007 KLRKSMKLY
-1016 EVSDD
+1016 EVAED
-1021 TSPKRIELK
+1021 TSLTPITLTEMKDDGK
-1030 ETEYKE
+1030 EKINIKTLT
-1036 GEEAVELGDANF
+1036 GNF
-1048 TEVEDEGED
+1048 TEVEEEGED

-1067 LKHMGGTDG
+1067 LNHQGGENG

-1101 SLNPINYEAT
+1101 NLSGYDAT
-1111 STVKNRRDGKTYAVR
+1111 SMVKNGRDGKTYAVR
-1126 YYLDTK
+1126 YYLDTEK
-1132 ADGTGEHYFLGMME
+1132 DGTGEHYFLDMVE
-1146 TAPYTCEVPKN
+1146 SAPYTYNVPHE

-1163 GDYHVTAVLV
+1163 REYHVTAVLV
-1173 EKVVGDFNGDGETTE
+1173 EKVVGDFNGDGKTTE

-1198 KTSAGTVK
+1198 KTSADKVT
-1206 YTNNSKP
+1206 YTNTSKP
-1213 AAPTNVTIEAT
+1213 TAPKNVTIAAT
-1224 GNETLTAKWDGVEKA
+1224 GNETLTAEWNGVA
-1239 DGYRVTLYYQEGGT
+1239 DAGGYRVTLYYQEGGT

-1265 ADFDKGGAATVSG
+1265 ADVSG

-1296 IKNEAKPEESET
+1296 NKNDAKPEESGINL
-1308 SCSGGTS
+1308 SGGTS

-1321 RDYKVAVEAIRY
+1321 VNYKVAVEAIRY
-1333 EESAISYENGG
+1333 EEKE
-1344 AETEKAN
+1344 AN
-1351 VRYFSDPTES
+1351 VRYFSDPAVS
-1361 TVPAY
+1361 TAVN
-1366 LPEYKAPEITVT
+1366 LPKYVAPEITVT
-1378 SGRQTVTLNG
+1378 SGRQIVTLNG
-1388 ANGYGEMVWGEIPDR
+1388 GNGYGEMVWGEIPDR
-1403 TLFTVKS
+1403 TLFTVK
-1410 TVDGTVDRITV
+1410 GEVDRITV
-1421 TREQGKGSFTVS
+1421 TPEQGKGSFTVA
-1433 GGGGTW
+1433 GGSGTW
-1439 TVTADAAGRELIAN
+1439 TVEADAAGEELIAN
-1453 SGRVCVVAE
+1453 SGRVCIVAE
-1462 KGKDKTEYYLRLVL
+1462 KGNDRTEYYLRLVL

-1503 QTEPGLEVIM
+1503 QTEPGLVVTM
-1513 DSTPELKGRADAEG
+1513 DSTPELKGVADAEG

-1532 GTLPANAESET
+1532 GTLPASAEGSET
-1543 GFDSILA
+1543 KFDSILA
-1550 SLTAKDGAGNE
+1550 SLTAEDGAGNE

-1576 WDRPA
+1576 WDRPPA
-1581 EPETPPSGGGGR
+1581 VPETPSSGGGR
-1593 RGGGSSSPTIIAIRS
+1593 RGGGSSFPTIIAIRS
-1608 SADAASVTD
+1608 SDDAASVTD

-1719 LLLRRRRIRN
+1719 LLLRRRRIRD

>member
-14 MALTLLPTE
+14 MALTLLPAE
-23 ALALLGGSIG
+23 ALAMLGNSVGD
-33 NLREVIQPVTIK
+33 LRNVIQPVTIK

-58 KMNNGKLVM
+58 RMKNGKLVM
-67 FIATSGPHMGK
+67 SIATSGPHIGK
-78 SVTTSD
+78 TVTTSD
-84 RGYTATMDSIRKGV
+84 RGYTAPMDSIRKGV
-98 YEKASFTFSGKSTWF
+98 YEQPMFFLWSSDYWGL
-113 GINKNLTIR
+113 LTIR
-122 SMEVVDPEKTP
+122 SMEVVDPDDWGLTMSDTP
-133 ELAAFGTAIPT
+133 MPK
-144 ENALVIRYTFDGDN
+144 ENALTIKYTFEEDN
-158 PKVMCF
+158 PKLACF
-164 ISYYFVELAPGVAKG
+164 ISYYFVELEPGVTNG
-179 TLTDAAQTEDGKTYA
+179 EVPDVPEEVDGKTYA
-194 LAAQAFWCPD
+194 LVAQALWYPD
-204 VMTDNFDWFVFQW
+204 VAGDTFGKFSLSW
-217 NQEYHGFSRMGHAAA
+217 NMEYHGFSRMGHAAA
-232 ERAAH
+232 GRAAH
-237 VKVSRTYESGETTT
+237 VKISRDYMST
-251 ATETDI
+251 AKETDI
-257 TAGMGRVR
+257 TAGMGQVMM
-265 TGASFFNGA
+265 GQDVSNGIM
-274 VAEIYSDSY
+274 EIYSDSY

-288 FVLVDNENVCRN
+288 FVLGGDWRVDDNG
-300 EAEAPAFVRYDAEG
+300 AQAPISVRYDAEG
-314 DVLTAWGY
+314 DVLTTLAGWGWLEPGGELQ
-322 TKKLSP
+322 K
-328 DPQDGSRGS
+328 R
-337 AFHIWGYRNVY
+337 AFHIWGFRDVY
-348 TKAEAAEQSKVNFT
+348 TKAEVAEQGGSNLT
-362 RPDEV
+362 QPDEV
-367 IIPQDSDKLGIYK
+367 IIPQASDKLGIYK

-408 TLRGDFKEGRDD
+408 TLRGEFKEGRDD

-435 PTVTATWNSGQHFKV
+435 PTVTASWNSGQYFKV

-458 TRFDTSA
+458 TGFDISA

-471 PTFKLYSP
+471 PTFRLYSP

-502 PEKNAVLVFVNIPQ
+502 PDKNAVLVFVNIPQ

-527 GSGDVVLSGQMGLDL
+527 GSGDVVLSGQMGLNL
-542 ILNCAANELIT
+542 ILNCAADQLIT

-565 NEFQQNGILAK
+565 NEFQQNGILAN
-576 GEISSADLLG
+576 GEIDTASLLG
-586 LELGKLKAAI
+586 LELGELKAAI
-596 NTFDGQ
+596 NTFDGE
-602 EQYDFE
+602 EQYDFK

-613 FDLFETEA
+613 FDLFETQA

-669 ADTIKG
+669 ADTING

-712 EGENMTIAKMP
+712 SGTDMTIAKMP
-723 FLRTF
+723 FLEEF
-728 GMHLKLEGEKRGYL
+728 GMRLKLEGERRRYL
-742 GTTYTGL
+742 GKDYTGL
-749 RAGGGMNIKLEA
+749 RAGGGMNIKLNA

-772 GSAEASVFGGLDNY
+772 GSAEASVFGGLDSY
-786 KNPNSAYIQLDS
+786 KNPTSAYIQLDS

-809 ERLGKVRFRILKGKK
+809 ERLGRVKFRILKGKK

-838 AIKVNPGTSFKDAAT
+838 AMNVAKGTPFKDAVT
-853 SAWKNMSVYG
+853 SAWNNMSVYG
-863 GVSNHGKILASY
+863 GVSNQGKFLASY

-958 VAMMATALPGG
+958 VAMMAVALPGG
-969 EGGFEQ
+969 GGFYEV
-975 KIDYNA
+975 IDYNA
-981 ASGTAAP
+981 ASSTAAP

-997 VMPKDGNDLD
+997 VMLENEGDLE
-1007 TLRKSMKLY
+1007 TLRKTMKLY
-1016 EVSDD
+1016 EVADD
-1021 TSPKRIELK
+1021 TTLTPITLT
-1030 ETEYKE
+1030 ETKYE
-1036 GEEAVELGDANF
+1036 GEAVNLEGANF

-1057 GTLKTGFLID
+1057 GTRKKGFLID
-1067 LKHMGGTDG
+1067 LNHKGNADG

-1086 TCQLVASAPLTSLEL
+1086 TCQLVASAPLTTLEL

-1111 STVKNRRDGKTYAVR
+1111 SIVKNGREGKTYAVR
-1126 YYLDTK
+1126 YYLDTEK
-1132 ADGTGEHYFLGMME
+1132 DGTGEHYFLGMEE
-1146 TAPYTCEVPKN
+1146 TAPYTYKVPTN

-1163 GDYHVTAVLV
+1163 GEYHVTAVLV
-1173 EKVVGDFNGDGETTE
+1173 EKVVGDFNGDGKTTE

-1198 KTSAGTVK
+1198 KTSTDKVT

-1213 AAPTNVTIEAT
+1213 TAPTNVTIEAT

-1239 DGYRVTLYYQEGGT
+1239 DGYRVTLYYQENGT

-1265 ADFDKGGAATVSG
+1265 ADFTKGGAATVSG

-1296 IKNEAKPEESET
+1296 SQNENDPISF
-1308 SCSGGTS
+1308 SGGTS

-1321 RDYKVAVEAIRY
+1321 VNYKVAVEAIRY

-1344 AETEKAN
+1344 AKTEKAN

-1378 SGRQTVTLNG
+1378 SGGQIVTLNG
-1388 ANGYGEMVWGEIPDR
+1388 TNGYGEMVWREAPWG
-1403 TLFTVKS
+1403 TLFTV
-1410 TVDGTVDRITV
+1410 TGTVEKITV
-1421 TREQGKGSFTVS
+1421 EPEQGSGSGSFNVS
-1433 GGGGTW
+1433 GGSGTW
-1439 TVTADAAGRELIAN
+1439 TVTADDAGRELIAN
-1453 SGRVCVVAE
+1453 SGRVCIVAE
-1462 KGKDKTEYYLRLVL
+1462 KGNDRTEYYLRLVL

-1513 DSTPELKGRADAEG
+1513 DSTPALTGRADAEG

-1576 WDRPA
+1576 WDRPPA
-1581 EPETPPSGGGGR
+1581 EPETPSGGGGR
-1593 RGGGSSSPTIIAIRS
+1593 RGGGSSFPTIIAIRS

>member
-23 ALALLGGSIG
+23 ALALLGGSVG

-67 FIATSGPHMGK
+67 FIAASGPHMGK

-98 YEKASFTFSGKSTWF
+98 YEQPMFFFWSRNYLGL
-113 GINKNLTIR
+113 LTIR
-122 SMEVVDPEKTP
+122 SMEVVDPDEYGLTMMDNPMPK
-133 ELAAFGTAIPT
+133 
-144 ENALVIRYTFDGDN
+144 ENALTIKYTFEEDN
-158 PKVMCF
+158 PKVACF
-164 ISYYFVELAPGVAKG
+164 ISYYFVELEPGVTNGIVPDMK
-179 TLTDAAQTEDGKTYA
+179 EEVDGKTYA
-194 LAAQAFWCPD
+194 LAAQALWYPD

-232 ERAAH
+232 GRAAH
-237 VKVSRTYESGETTT
+237 VKISRDYGHT
-251 ATETDI
+251 AKETDI
-257 TAGMGRVR
+257 TAGMGQVMMGRDV
-265 TGASFFNGA
+265 SNGIM
-274 VAEIYSDSY
+274 EIYSDSY

-288 FVLVDNENVCRN
+288 FVLGGDWRVDDNG
-300 EAEAPAFVRYDAEG
+300 AQAPISVRYDAEG
-314 DVLTAWGY
+314 DVLTTLAGGGWLEPEGERQ
-322 TKKLSP
+322 K
-328 DPQDGSRGS
+328 RV
-337 AFHIWGYRNVY
+337 FHIWGYRDVY
-348 TKAEAAEQSKVNFT
+348 TKAEVAEQGGSNLT

-367 IIPQDSDKLGIYK
+367 IIPQASDKLGIYK

-386 ALPIRDAAWE
+386 AMPITDTARE
-396 QALKKQHGAPLY
+396 QVLKRQHGAPLY

-435 PTVTATWNSGQHFKV
+435 PTVTASWNSGQHFKV

-516 VSSHID
+516 VSSHIN

-565 NEFQQNGILAK
+565 NEFQQNGIKAQ

-613 FDLFETEA
+613 FELFKTDA

-669 ADTIKG
+669 ADTING

-682 IRLKLSIK
+682 IQLKLSIK

-712 EGENMTIAKMP
+712 SGTDMTIAKMP
-723 FLRTF
+723 FLREF
-728 GMHLKLEGEKRGYL
+728 GMRLKLEGEKRHYL
-742 GTTYTGL
+742 GKDYTGL

-761 PKEPYAFFEVE
+761 PKEPYAFFEVD

-838 AIKVNPGTSFKDAAT
+838 AMTVAKGTPFKDAVT
-853 SAWKNMSVYG
+853 SAWNNMSVYG

-884 HFGGAFHL
+884 HFGGGFHL
-892 YKNINNGW
+892 WKNINAGW
-900 SLEGEIERNG
+900 SLEQEIARNG
-910 WFPSGSRGLQAA
+910 WFPSGSQSLRAA

-958 VAMMATALPGG
+958 VAMMAMALPGG
-969 EGGFEQ
+969 EGFEQ
-975 KIDYNA
+975 EIEYKKV
-981 ASGTAAP
+981 ASGTPGP
-988 SPESDLGLM
+988 SSESDLGLM
-997 VMPKDGNDLD
+997 VMPENAGDLE

-1021 TSPKRIELK
+1021 TTPPKPIALK

-1036 GEEAVELGDANF
+1036 EEEAVELGDANF

-1057 GTLKTGFLID
+1057 GTRKTGFLID
-1067 LKHMGGTDG
+1067 LNHKGNADG

-1101 SLNPINYEAT
+1101 TLSGYDAT
-1111 STVKNRRDGKTYAVR
+1111 STVQNGRDGKTYAVR
-1126 YYLDTK
+1126 YYLDTEK
-1132 ADGTGEHYFLGMME
+1132 DGTGEHYFLDMME
-1146 TAPYTCEVPKN
+1146 TAPYTYKVPSE

-1163 GDYHVTAVLV
+1163 GEYYVTAVLV
-1173 EKVVGDFNGDGETTE
+1173 ERVKVEGVVNANGEQ
-1188 DEYSWVTVDT
+1188 EYAWVTVDT
-1198 KTSAGTVK
+1198 KTSTDKVT

-1213 AAPTNVTIEAT
+1213 TAPTNVTIAAT
-1224 GNETLTAKWDGVEKA
+1224 GNETLTAEWDGVTKA

-1265 ADFDKGGAATVSG
+1265 ADFTKGGAAAVNG
-1278 GRYSLRMT
+1278 GKYSLRMA

-1296 IKNEAKPEESET
+1296 SQNETDPTISF
-1308 SCSGGTS
+1308 SGGTS

-1333 EESAISYENGG
+1333 EESAINYENGG

-1351 VRYFSDPTES
+1351 VRYFSDPVES
-1361 TVPAY
+1361 TIPAY

-1378 SGRQTVTLNG
+1378 SGGRAVTLNG
-1388 ANGYGEMVWGEIPDR
+1388 TNGYGEMVWGEVPER
-1403 TLFTVKS
+1403 TLFTVKGA
-1410 TVDGTVDRITV
+1410 VDGITV
-1421 TREQGKGSFTVS
+1421 TPEQGKGSFNVS
-1433 GGGGTW
+1433 GGSGTW

-1453 SGRVCVVAE
+1453 SGRVCIVAE
-1462 KGKDKTEYYLRLVL
+1462 KGKDRTEYYLRLVL

-1513 DSTPELKGRADAEG
+1513 DSTPALTGRADAEG

-1532 GTLPANAESET
+1532 GTLLANAESET

-1581 EPETPPSGGGGR
+1581 EPETPPSGGGR
-1593 RGGGSSSPTIIAIRS
+1593 RGGGSSFPTIIAIRS

-1719 LLLRRRRIRN
+1719 LLLRRRRIRS

>member
-23 ALALLGGSIG
+23 ALAMLGGSVG

-98 YEKASFTFSGKSTWF
+98 YEKASFTFSGKSIRF
-113 GINKNLTIR
+113 GINKALTIR

-179 TLTDAAQTEDGKTYA
+179 TLTNETQTEDGKTYA

-237 VKVSRTYESGETTT
+237 VKISRTYASGETTT

-288 FVLVDNENVCRN
+288 FVLVDNENVRRN
-300 EAEAPAFVRYDAEG
+300 EAEAPAFVRYDAEK

-322 TKKLSP
+322 TEKLSP
-328 DPQDGSRGS
+328 DPQDGFRGG

-386 ALPIRDAAWE
+386 AISITDTARE
-396 QALKKQHGAPLY
+396 QVLKKQHGAPLY

-458 TRFDTSA
+458 TGFDTSA

-542 ILNCAANELIT
+542 ILNCAADQLIT

-565 NEFQQNGILAK
+565 NEFQQNGILANGK
-576 GEISSADLLG
+576 ISSADLLG
-586 LELGKLKAAI
+586 LELGELEAAI
-596 NTFDGQ
+596 NTFDGE
-602 EQYDFE
+602 EQYDFK

-613 FDLFETEA
+613 FDLFETKA

-682 IRLKLSIK
+682 IQLKLSIK

-712 EGENMTIAKMP
+712 SGTDMTIAKMP
-723 FLRTF
+723 FLREF
-728 GMHLKLEGEKRGYL
+728 GMRLKLEGEKRHYL
-742 GTTYTGL
+742 GKDYTGL

-772 GSAEASVFGGLDNY
+772 GSAEASVFGGLDSY
-786 KNPNSAYIQLDS
+786 KNPTSAYIQLDS

-809 ERLGKVRFRILKGKK
+809 ERLGRVRFRILKGKK

-838 AIKVNPGTSFKDAAT
+838 AMNVAKGTSFKDAVT
-853 SAWKNMSVYG
+853 SAWNNMSVYG
-863 GVSNHGKILASY
+863 GVSNHGKFLASY

-900 SLEGEIERNG
+900 TLEGEIERNG

-958 VAMMATALPGG
+958 VAMMAMALPGG
-969 EGGFEQ
+969 GGFEQ
-975 KIDYNA
+975 VIDYNA
-981 ASGTAAP
+981 NSAP
-988 SPESDLGLM
+988 SSESDLSLM
-997 VMPKDGNDLD
+997 VMLENEGDID
-1007 TLRKSMKLY
+1007 TLRKTMKLY
-1016 EVSDD
+1016 EVAED
-1021 TSPKRIELK
+1021 TSLTPIALK

-1036 GEEAVELGDANF
+1036 EEEAVELGDANF
-1048 TEVEDEGED
+1048 TEVEEGED
-1057 GTLKTGFLID
+1057 GSSKKGFLID
-1067 LKHMGGTDG
+1067 LNHKGIADG
-1076 KWKVTADCDF
+1076 KWKVMADCDF

-1101 SLNPINYEAT
+1101 NLSGYTAT
-1111 STVKNRRDGKTYAVR
+1111 SIVQNGREKKTYAVR

-1132 ADGTGEHYFLGMME
+1132 EDRTGEHYFLGMME
-1146 TAPYTCEVPKN
+1146 TAPYTYKVPSE

-1163 GDYHVTAVLV
+1163 GDYYVTAVLV
-1173 EKVVGDFNGDGETTE
+1173 EKVVGDFNGDGKTTE

-1198 KTSAGTVK
+1198 KTSADKVT
-1206 YTNNSKP
+1206 YTNTSKP
-1213 AAPTNVTIEAT
+1213 AAPKNVTIEAT
-1224 GNETLTAKWDGVEKA
+1224 GNETLTAAWDGVA
-1239 DGYRVTLYYQEGGT
+1239 DAGGYRVTLYYQEGGT

-1265 ADFDKGGAATVSG
+1265 ADFTKGGAATVSG

-1296 IKNEAKPEESET
+1296 SQNENDPAISF
-1308 SCSGGTS
+1308 SGGTS

-1321 RDYKVAVEAIRY
+1321 VNYKVTVEAIRY
-1333 EESAISYENGG
+1333 EESAINYENEG

-1351 VRYFSDPTES
+1351 VRYFSDPAVS
-1361 TVPAY
+1361 TAVN
-1366 LPEYKAPEITVT
+1366 LPKYVAPEITVT
-1378 SGRQTVTLNG
+1378 IGRQTVMLNG
-1388 ANGYGEMVWGEIPDR
+1388 ANGYGEMVWSAIPTE
-1403 TLFTVKS
+1403 TLFTVK
-1410 TVDGTVDRITV
+1410 GAVDRISV
-1421 TREQGKGSFTVS
+1421 TPEQGSGSFNVS
-1433 GGGGTW
+1433 GSGGTW
-1439 TVTADAAGRELIAN
+1439 TVTANDAGRELIAN

-1497 AYTVTG
+1497 EYTVTG

-1593 RGGGSSSPTIIAIRS
+1593 RGGGSSFPTIIAIRS

-1719 LLLRRRRIRN
+1719 LLLRRRRIRS

>member
-14 MALTLLPTE
+14 MVLTLLPTE
-23 ALALLGGSIG
+23 ALALLGGSVG

-67 FIATSGPHMGK
+67 FIATSGPHIGK

-98 YEKASFTFSGKSTWF
+98 YEKASFTFSGKSIRF
-113 GINKNLTIR
+113 GINKALTIR

-179 TLTDAAQTEDGKTYA
+179 TLTNETQTEDGKTYA

-237 VKVSRTYESGETTT
+237 VKISRTYASGETTT
-251 ATETDI
+251 AKETDI

-288 FVLVDNENVCRN
+288 FVLVDNENVSRN
-300 EAEAPAFVRYDAEG
+300 EAEAPAFVRYDAVG

-328 DPQDGSRGS
+328 DPQDGFRGG

-386 ALPIRDAAWE
+386 AMPITDTARE
-396 QALKKQHGAPLY
+396 QVLKRQHGAPLY

-435 PTVTATWNSGQHFKV
+435 PTVTASWNSGQHFKV

-458 TRFDTSA
+458 TGFDISA

-502 PEKNAVLVFVNIPQ
+502 PDKNAVLVFVNIPQ
-516 VSSHID
+516 VSSHIN

-542 ILNCAANELIT
+542 ILNCAADQLIT

-565 NEFQQNGILAK
+565 NEFQQNGILANGK
-576 GEISSADLLG
+576 ISSADLLG
-586 LELGKLKAAI
+586 LELGELEAAI

-602 EQYDFE
+602 EQYDFK

-613 FDLFETEA
+613 FDLFETKA

-728 GMHLKLEGEKRGYL
+728 GMHLKLEGEKRRYL
-742 GTTYTGL
+742 GKDYTGL

-772 GSAEASVFGGLDNY
+772 GSAEASVFGGLDDY

-809 ERLGKVRFRILKGKK
+809 ERLGRVKFRILKGKK

-838 AIKVNPGTSFKDAAT
+838 AMNVAKGTPFKDAVT
-853 SAWKNMSVYG
+853 SAWNNMSVYG
-863 GVSNHGKILASY
+863 GVSNQGKFLASY

-900 SLEGEIERNG
+900 TLEGEIERNG

-958 VAMMATALPGG
+958 VAMMAMALPGG
-969 EGGFEQ
+969 GGFEQ
-975 KIDYNA
+975 VIDYNA
-981 ASGTAAP
+981 ASSTAAP

-997 VMPKDGNDLD
+997 VMLENKDDLD

-1016 EVSDD
+1016 EVAED
-1021 TSPKRIELK
+1021 TTLKPIALK

-1057 GTLKTGFLID
+1057 GALKKGFLID
-1067 LKHMGGTDG
+1067 LKHQGGENG

-1111 STVKNRRDGKTYAVR
+1111 PTVKNERKDKTYAVR

-1132 ADGTGEHYFLGMME
+1132 PDGTGEHYFLDMME
-1146 TAPYTCEVPKN
+1146 TAPYTYKVPSE

-1163 GDYHVTAVLV
+1163 GNYHVTAVLV
-1173 EKVVGDFNGDGETTE
+1173 EKVVGDFDGDGKTTE

-1198 KTSAGTVK
+1198 KTSTNKVT
-1206 YTNNSKP
+1206 YTNTSKP
-1213 AAPTNVTIEAT
+1213 NKPTNVTIAAT
-1224 GNETLTAKWDGVEKA
+1224 GNETLTAKWDSVEKA
-1239 DGYRVTLYYQEGGT
+1239 DGYRVTLYYQENGT

-1265 ADFDKGGAATVSG
+1265 ADFTKGGAATVNG

-1286 PTVAGNSVTV
+1286 PTVAGKDVTV
-1296 IKNEAKPEESET
+1296 IKNEAKPEESGIDL
-1308 SCSGGTS
+1308 SGGTS

-1321 RDYKVAVEAIRY
+1321 VNYKVAVEAIRY
-1333 EESAISYENGG
+1333 EEKE
-1344 AETEKAN
+1344 AN
-1351 VRYFSDPTES
+1351 VRYFSDPTKS

-1378 SGRQTVTLNG
+1378 SGGQIVTLNG
-1388 ANGYGEMVWGEIPDR
+1388 TNGYGEMVWREAPWG

-1410 TVDGTVDRITV
+1410 TVDGISV
-1421 TREQGKGSFTVS
+1421 TPEQGSGSFTVS
-1433 GGGGTW
+1433 GSGGTW

-1453 SGRVCVVAE
+1453 SGRVCIVAE
-1462 KGKDKTEYYLRLVL
+1462 KGNDRTEYYLRLVL

-1486 AKNVRADMTTG
+1486 AKNVRADMETG

-1513 DSTPELKGRADAEG
+1513 DSTPALTGRADAEG

-1532 GTLPANAESET
+1532 GKLLANAEGT

-1550 SLTAKDGAGNE
+1550 SLTARDGAGNE

-1576 WDRPA
+1576 WDRPV

-1593 RGGGSSSPTIIAIRS
+1593 RGGGSSFPTIIAIRS

-1719 LLLRRRRIRN
+1719 LLLRRRRIRS